1 MSTDNKRKLYD
12 ALSQDYD
19 MGSYEQF
26 CTDIQDDAKRRKL
39 YDATSEEYDYGD
51 YDKFSNQLGFGAAPQ
66 AGQNAMSKPEGGA
79 LPGMVS
85 RETDAPYEIARHDEI
100 ADAISENERLQK
112 DEMAKKA
119 ADIDENRGWDNSKG
133 VWDNFVRIVGGGA
146 NEAVGNAAPNVNVG
160 EHEETMRNLVAEH
173 QVLEETKKR
182 RDAGMLKKSDGVLN
196 GMFDIKNNA
205 RNIAK
210 GVKDVVTDS
219 DFYLNGVIGMQKG
232 EQLIKIEDKIGRGE
246 ELTDSELRLVNAAV
260 LQGRVESETTV
271 PHGYTAG
278 QTTAEMMPFMAQM
291 AMNPAN
297 GAASTMA
304 KAAAKQSVKRFGK
317 KAARRIAAGVTV
329 AGEVGESA
337 VLANTLQAPSTAS
350 DIKSRYIGKA
360 YVDENGQI
368 AFDGSKDWSDAIYR
382 GEGAAIIENYTELL
396 GSHFGLM
403 KDGAGELVKTGVTK
417 LGGGKLV
424 NQVSDLVTRIGSTK
438 WAQAIG
444 NIEKRANWNG
454 SIGEM
459 LEEEAGIVLNS
470 MFVGDNKISDL
481 VDPEQQIDIALGVG
495 LFGGFVS
502 GIKTA
507 GYPVARYNARRNLNR
522 ADVRA
527 SELMGDKWDGLRN
540 SIDDAEEG
548 DLSSIVASVIA
559 EEGMTG
565 QKQRAVVDYARALM
579 TSRGYNISSESVR
592 EDGMASAEEV
602 GAVDSFDAGYSITDS
617 QEMVDAR
624 LEMERQRMKL
634 VSSMSEDIADEF
646 DADPLDALART
657 YDPEIREIAS
667 KYVNAKMVY
676 DGMIQRVRD
685 DIDGRIAQ
693 SDAMID
699 GRVNRD
705 TGMIQGATLTD
716 GKEVY
721 VVNGN
726 VAMLDD
732 GVNVDV
738 ENSDESL
745 IVRDAE
751 GRLEFVAPSQVQSLL
766 APVDAASEKEAAAEA
781 IRNEIAQSA
790 ADKIDGVLHFAPN
803 DVYAV
808 INEDGTQE
816 SLTIV
821 GESVDASGVAVD
833 GMVDVMREDGSV
845 VAMNTADIQRMVDE
859 SNARRLD
866 ERDKAR
872 ESAEADSGVEAAGA
886 AAEEPRP
893 SALSRIPT
901 DQNGEPLYEQV
912 DADTAWDA
920 FVEQS
925 EGDEE
930 IAREVVAD
938 ILAEKRKALADAEK
952 ALKSIGDSKP
962 NASNGEG
969 AITIQERIAA
979 KMASKRALTD
989 ARDAVERAKGVV
1001 EHWQSIGDT
1010 MKRRAEAEAAERRR
1024 QAEIAAE
1031 EARQAAERE
1040 RADAEEAERLKR
1052 EALNGVP
1059 DWGYDTAAHARARG
1073 YRRNGVDRVER
1084 QSPISAEK
1092 GREVE
1097 VKFSDG
1103 EMPKGRIAII
1113 DAGQLQPSHIQG
1125 ARNPSYFL
1133 DEAQPKERNDA
1144 ASVVSAQKI
1153 ASNIRPEEI
1162 TSSVTAYTGAPTVN
1176 ARGETIQGN
1185 NRSDALKLMWESHPE
1200 SAARYKQYLIEHA
1213 EELGLTPEQIES
1225 VENPVLVNMVDVDDN
1240 EAIRLGQFVAQDIES
1255 GGIERIKPKNAVTRM
1270 GSDIRGFAEML
1281 LRSADDDAS
1290 FSQLVAANGADAL
1303 AWMSQRGYIS
1313 PTQYN
1318 SALDSKGNLT
1328 GEAANDLK
1336 GILYQSIF
1344 QGGSTRLEEMFNNL
1358 PAKAQKAILATAYR
1372 DHDSN
1377 VADRMTGE
1385 IQQSILAFNEIS
1397 SFPGFAEATNLKDA
1411 MAVVEAWK
1419 SQYVMDDVTGDSYL
1433 PTEKFSN
1440 FALHLVAMYRGGSQ
1454 RFIQGT
1460 LNNLFDVVQGVKE
1473 DTLFEESD
1481 KVPKSLAEAIRIVLD
1496 LDYQPIN
1503 NKKNGY
1509 NGSNAVGVDTPQ
1521 GEEGGRGSAG
1531 DAPNGEREP
1540 GNQEPTDGGGGTE
1553 GDSGGRGNLG
1563 RGGAI
1568 QATAPQ
1574 AESRGEK
1581 ALTREEATAL
1591 IADMEENAVADPN
1604 ISLSPESWQQ
1614 SFGLNNSIDTPL
1626 GKVKMGEG
1634 QYAKLVEKKRSA
1646 EFGMVVQTLKDPD
1659 VILIEPSTAKDGQIT
1674 QRDYSYVFVKTFI
1687 RDGRKVKYYTS
1698 VSVLKDGLE
1707 VSVSSHIAN
1716 KTSIL
1721 KKLES
1726 MERAYTKE
1734 SLLPNS
1740 SEWHLA
1746 EHPTDVPDLL
1756 PTQGKSETNEEVYN
1770 RHTTAKQPAEAV
1782 EESPNPAQSDTQE
1795 LASMNSPTLLEGKVS
1810 ENFTDKQAG
1819 SEKSSYE
1826 DFTAE
1831 EAGTIGEQIA
1841 AAEAEVNTQPTEG
1854 QKVAG
1859 NYKKGHVQVGA
1870 FDVTIENPK
1879 GSKRSGTDADGKK
1892 WETTMTHTYGYIK
1905 GTEGVDGDHID
1916 VFLSSDID
1924 GWDGR
1929 RVYVVDQ
1936 YNPDGTF
1943 DEHKVMLGFNDRDE
1957 AFEAYLSNY
1966 EAGWEKGRRLDVG
1979 EVDIREF
1986 EKWVDSSRRKTK
1998 AFSEYRSV
2006 NAHPKYDRTVP
2017 TTPEAQLSAISRIIG
2032 FAKSVK
2038 NRVERAVI
2046 GGITKRQAKDFADNG
2061 IEVDESWVHSFESSA
2076 VSHNQKHHGNEKI
2089 EAERG
2094 QIAITEDDYS
2104 RIPEILEDYD
2114 KVSKSPNKTKG
2125 TENEVIIYE
2134 KGFGDGYVYYLEE
2147 KRDNRKSL
2155 AFHTMYKKKKGTD
2168 SSDGFA
2174 VSTAPITPKAT
2185 PDNLS
2190 SNSDSKDN
2198 ALSANNQINMEQSG
2212 ISTDATKVAE
2222 PGQNT
2227 AGATDGGYTID
2238 ANAVTGMNDSQLSDE
2253 APLSLDDMRSA
2264 VKPTSEETNATKEEI
2279 SSSSEETPAASKPK
2293 NPSGNKLVTDEQYA
2307 ELLAKMRK
2315 KMGGQLN
2322 MGVDPEILAIGS
2334 MMAVYHIEKGAR
2346 KFTEYV
2352 KAMVADLGEKF
2363 PARYLKG
2370 FYKAAHE
2377 MIEDAAPEIAAEM
2390 DADGVVNSADIAS
2403 IINDRVDAMAT
2414 AAMVVEEEAAEG
2426 EREDAERKLKE
2437 ERKAERTKAK
2447 MSKIGIFT
2455 NATKVA
2461 EPGQN
2466 TVGANVI
2473 AEDEE
2478 KPRGKKSGKAKR
2490 KAAVTDGGLF
2500 DSVDIPAIAKPAQ
2513 RSESE
2518 LEGDS
2523 AVYQKREMQ
2532 TVELVEEIGGVIESR
2547 VMMLQLDAESVKPLT
2562 MTDVKKMASKYDAL
2576 EDISDTDLQELVELA
2591 MTQLT
2596 RSEALINIDGTAEQ
2610 QRSAYDHIVNLY
2622 RIQPSLN
2629 ARDSE
2634 RLIKQ
2639 QYSTPTPFGYVM
2651 GQFVRAGGKPVGSML
2666 EPSAGNGALTI
2677 TVHPSLVHVNDI
2689 DDARLANLRKLNYGN
2704 VTAQDA
2710 LLPFGGDKVDVV
2722 MTNPPFG
2729 TVAEKVYNGVFKV
2742 SSLEG
2747 QMAINALEKMKDDG
2761 RAAIIIGGNTSYRTN
2776 GSMNP
2781 KDAAFFGYLY
2791 SNYNVADVI
2800 NISGK
2805 ALYSRSGTG
2814 YDVRMILIDG
2824 RKSGEFKRVYPPV
2837 KAKARAEQV
2846 TTFDELYK
2854 RIQNDIQ
2861 QIQQMGNTPADVQ
2874 REPGRA
2880 VDGKSSAHVRIGNDS
2895 QDTGSGRRPDK
2906 AGDVLGGTRGTDI
2919 AEPAPGDDGRRP
2931 AGVGNA
2937 ERGDGTGVND
2947 VQRTAV
2953 DGPGRGELDKGVG
2966 DGRGR
2971 SGNDES
2977 VAASSRPDG
2986 NRQRL
2991 AVKTALGDEKV
3002 AYPNQS
3008 DNGFT
3013 LMSVVPAT
3021 QARVLQ
3027 KSLGEVGDVDQY
3039 LVDELGYSS
3048 KDELYSYLAAEQ
3060 IDSVALAI
3068 HQMNKGN
3075 AFIIGD
3081 MTGVGK
3087 GRQGAALIRYAVKH
3101 GKTPIYFTQKPT
3113 LFTDNYRDLVDIGSS
3128 NLRPFIMASVDSE
3141 RSGDIVDA
3149 EGNVVYKI
3157 PSKKEKER
3165 VYKHIMEHGTLP
3177 DGYDYVLSTY
3187 SQIQNGVSDYRQNE
3201 DGTWSIENRKLPKKS
3216 KGYTPADHNGQ
3227 MRRDALARLAEGNI
3241 TILDESHTVGGDSGC
3256 GRYMQM
3262 LTSQAEGVTFLS
3274 ATFAKRAD
3282 NMPIYAQRTA
3292 IAEAGVKASELIA
3305 AIAKGGVTLQ
3315 EIMSKQLVES
3325 GQMIRRERSFEG
3337 VTIDWLGVEEETDR
3351 RQREQFNEVAYIFNA
3366 IRNFQDDYITPIIEA
3381 KNEAAAEVGATVG
3394 HRQGAKDLGVK
3405 NVPFASKMYN
3415 LVNQLLFALKVDA
3428 VADRVIDNL
3437 RNGYK
3442 PVISF
3447 TNTMEGFLSSAPKGE
3462 AMDEIPNFS
3471 ITLMRAL
3478 DGVMRFTENDAD
3490 NNSDG
3495 GSISLNELST
3505 EGRNAYNA
3513 IREKIMNLSAD
3524 LPISPMDAIR
3534 MKIEDAG
3541 YSVAEITGR
3550 EMQLNRNDAG
3560 RYVVEP
3566 RKDRDKKAAMRDFN
3580 SGKLDVLMIN
3590 KSGSTGISLHASSK
3604 FDDQRQR
3611 VMVFAQFQSDINDE
3625 VQMRG
3630 RIDRS
3635 GQVTRG
3641 RYEYIMST
3649 IPAEQRIQMMFK
3661 AKLKSLDANTTSSQ
3675 KSKFNEIEIVDY
3687 LNKYG
3692 DEVVWEYMKEHPE
3705 LEERLGDPLE
3715 MLHDGNDDGGP
3726 RVSEKED
3733 TSKKPGCAGKVSRYL
3748 AFLSVE
3754 EQDEIFREITEA
3766 YRVKI
3771 QLLDDA
3777 GENDLEITTMPLRA
3791 DTHKKQIWHEGE
3803 NPGSGNAFADNT
3815 YVEEVEVDVLKKP
3828 MKRSEIAA
3836 ATRKLAG
3843 NLYAERNGV
3852 MDWEHYAYNKGEEI
3866 HQFYQTKADEAFGKM
3881 KEAGENRI
3889 AKARE
3894 KAVVAATKARGRGEN
3909 NFTDAEIQSLADTV
3923 ANEER
3928 EKEEQKQNKRH
3939 NEIMAVNNRIQALL
3953 NRLRAEKIYVVPQ
3966 DLKVTAEMFSQTF
3979 GTFVGFKFNNGYTL
3993 GSSTAIFA
4001 TLDGRRKVELALSDP
4016 AIDNIISATEIAYRY
4031 SPKDIGAISMDNW
4044 DGKVPTQSRQKRY
4057 IITGNLLQAL
4067 VDTEKGDRTRGNL
4080 ISFSTIDGETRQ
4092 GILMG
4097 ENFKPADLRS
4107 SASLSSR
4114 LNQIRDGKVVVSE
4127 NGDVVIERVMSGWKH
4142 KGDYEIRV
4150 PKSKQRGGIYTM
4162 HPELLELVE
4171 DGNFTTKGNS
4181 MVAYL
4186 TDKNIAKAV
4195 DMLSR
4200 APFNLTVLEESR
4212 LSDVSEAEDVRY
4224 RIREDEPPTKTGIG
4238 YKVFVLKDG
4247 KLYPPMVANPNGEAT
4262 PVGVWLDAD
4271 AAPIAGLSKTGRQQ
4285 VKAGGKGTQGG
4296 SGKLAYRPGWHLGV
4310 IPYALQFNR
4319 KDEST
4324 GERELFP
4331 KNFVWAEV
4339 EYADDVD
4346 YQEEAMS
4353 YGYNSNG
4360 KFQHSYAG
4368 LPRLPLNGSYK
4379 YRTNPNP
4386 ETDPWIITGAM
4397 KVNRL
4402 LTPTEVDSM
4411 VEAAGREPQR
4421 RQEGA
4426 VTDADIERLN
4436 DELTAERE
4444 RSGDGS
4450 YSDAEVSMENDPW
4463 SKAWGE
4469 TLRSKREQRAFAKR
4483 ERERMRAKAVE
4494 LSERLGVDIEIIED
4508 NSSLEGKRG
4517 RSKGWYSVK
4526 DGKISAVLGNHVS
4539 VADIEKT
4546 VLHEAVAH
4554 HGLRELLGE
4563 HFDEFLDKV
4572 YELADNSIKERIAL
4586 LASRNGWNRRVA
4598 TEEYLAGLA
4607 EDTDFENAKAY
4618 NGWWGKIKRLFL
4630 DMLSAVGFKHIGV
4643 ELSDNELRY
4652 ILWRSYKNMVEPG
4665 RFRVFEWEAEDVA
4678 MKYNLKAGEY
4688 AESSPV
4694 TEQRVAEAG
4703 EVYELNDRFNNELNR
4718 QIAGDLPQGHV
4729 YDMGMPSE
4737 YLLSTGIAKLP
4748 IRLSAKILNAKSNL
4762 ERHAYKLET
4771 LRNLVYAIQ
4780 KPWAI
4785 FSYGDR
4791 SMAQN
4796 MIIGIEDNG
4805 RQFLVGIS
4813 INPTIKGRVLEI
4825 NSIRNVFPKNN
4836 HEWVNWIN
4844 EGKLLRVDGKKEI
4857 QDIIAKLR
4865 MNPVAFDYV
4874 DLDNAAKIVENFKN
4888 PTIREQN
4895 NNAGE
4900 SVDDGVRYRMG
4911 DFTPRDRKIAADV
4924 YDKMVSSARFEF
4936 SEAMQDSMLG
4946 LKKLYEAIKG
4956 KKGFRIEEV
4965 EGYENAYIYENRMS
4979 STNGNEQH
4987 LYFIRKMKPLLKAI
5001 SDICGN
5007 SGSERRILTDYMI
5020 AKHGLER
5027 NVILAER
5034 DAREAAS
5041 KGADYNDEL
5050 AKCRQRDYSGLT
5062 ALTGEKDLATAERV
5076 AQQMVDDYE
5085 RDTDTTELWSR
5096 VKSATEAT
5104 LEKMYTSGL
5113 MSEERFNQVRGM
5125 FQHYIPLRGWDET
5138 TSNEVYTYL
5147 LQDDH
5152 ATGTSLTKKA
5162 GGRSSKADDPIAN
5175 IAAMADS
5182 AISQGNRNIMKQRF
5196 LNFVLNNP
5204 SDLVSHNELW
5214 LEHDAV
5220 NDEWRP
5226 VFAELDAADTPADVA
5241 KKIEAFEARMK
5252 SLQAQH
5258 PDKYKRGSEAVNI
5271 PYKVIGNNL
5280 REHQVLVRRNGV
5292 TTVLTINGNPRAAQ
5306 ALNGLTNPDVKAG
5319 SHYDEALSVV
5329 MYVNRQLSAL
5339 YTTRNPDF
5347 VVSNFMRDMLY
5358 SNCMTWIKETPSYAL
5373 RYHRNFGKLNPAV
5386 MTRLLNKYENGTLNS
5401 NDYIEHAFEQFM
5413 ANGGETGFTNLKD
5426 IEGHKRAIA
5435 KELRR
5440 QGNVAL
5446 RSWNALGMKLDLMNR
5461 SVENCARFAAYV
5473 TSREMGRS
5481 VDRSIYDAKEISV
5494 NFNKKGSSGT
5504 MAQKNRTLLGKIGA
5518 HTSGWGR
5525 LLYVFW
5531 NAGIQGM
5538 TNYGRAAK
5546 RNPAKATAAAT
5557 ALFSLGWVIPLLA
5570 QAGGGDDDDKNAY
5583 YNLPEYVRRSNVCF
5597 KAGEQWITI
5606 PLPIEYR
5613 AIYGMGEL
5621 ACGVISGNER
5631 YSDEELAHQ
5640 MMAQVSQLLPID
5652 MLEGGGGLSP
5662 LIPSAAKPVTEA
5674 YLLNRGWT
5682 GLPVYKD
5689 TSYNKRKPEWTK
5701 AYSSTDQHL
5710 VDFAK
5715 WLNETTGG
5723 DDDFK
5728 KGKIDINPA
5737 RIEYVLNG
5745 TFGGLV
5751 SFPSKIVK
5759 TAETISGKRE
5769 FEWRNIPLANRVVKS
5784 GDERTANRK
5793 LQNEYYKYKDEAED
5807 TKRLYREYDSRAA
5820 DGIMGYAQK
5829 ADFLYNSKEYLR
5841 YEIFESYEPE
5851 LESYRKE
5858 ISEEINPE
5866 VKSLLEA
5873 EMYSTMREMVD
5884 ALHGV
5889 DE

>member
-1 MSTDNKRKLYD
+1 
-12 ALSQDYD
+12 

-26 CTDIQDDAKRRKL
+26 YTDIQDDAKRRKL

-51 YDKFSNQLGFGAAPQ
+51 YDKFSNQLGFGATPK
-66 AGQNAMSKPEGGA
+66 AGQNAMSKPDGGA

-85 RETDAPYEIARHDEI
+85 RETDAPYEIARRDEI
-100 ADAISENERLQK
+100 ADAMSENERLQR

-119 ADIDENRGWDNSKG
+119 ADIDRNRGWDESKG

-146 NEAVGNAAPNVNVG
+146 NESVGSAAPKANVT
-160 EHEETMRNLVAEH
+160 EHDENMRNLVAER
-173 QVLEETKKR
+173 QVLEETRKR
-182 RDAGMLKKSDGVLN
+182 RDAGRLKKSEGVLN
-196 GMFDIKNNA
+196 GTFDLKNNA
-205 RNIAK
+205 RNIGK
-210 GVKDVVTDS
+210 GVMDVVTDA
-219 DFYLNGVIGMQKG
+219 DFLLNGVIGMQKG
-232 EQLIKIEDKIGRGE
+232 DQLIKIDEKIGRGE
-246 ELTDSELRLVNAAV
+246 ELTDSELRLVNAAL
-260 LQGRVESETTV
+260 LQGKVESETTV

-278 QTTAEMMPFMAQM
+278 QTLAEMAPFMAQM
-291 AMNPAN
+291 ALNPAN

-304 KAAAKQSVKRFGK
+304 KAAAKQSIKRFGK
-317 KAARRIAAGVTV
+317 KAARRIATGVTI

-337 VLANTLQAPSTAS
+337 VLANTLQATSTVG
-350 DIKSRYIGKA
+350 DIESRYVGNA

-602 GAVDSFDAGYSITDS
+602 GAVDSFDAGYSATTA
-617 QEMVDAR
+617 QERNDAKR
-624 LEMERQRMKL
+624 MMEMRRAKL
-634 VSSMSEDIADEF
+634 AASLSEDIADEF
-646 DADPLDALART
+646 DSDPIGALAKV
-657 YDPEIREIAS
+657 YDPEVRRIAS
-667 KYVNAKMVY
+667 DYVNAKAVY

-699 GRVNRD
+699 SRVNSG
-705 TGMIQGATLTD
+705 TGKIHGATLKVD
-716 GKEVY
+716 DRQVY
-721 VVNGN
+721 IINGN
-726 VAMLDD
+726 VATLDD
-732 GVNVDV
+732 GSVDTGS
-738 ENSDESL
+738 SDESI
-745 IVRDAE
+745 IVRDADT
-751 GRLEFVAPSQVQSLL
+751 GKVEFIDPSQLL
-766 APVDAASEKEAAAEA
+766 SIAEPIDADAEKEAAREQ
-781 IRNEIAQSA
+781 IRNQHGQEA
-790 ADKIDGVLHFAPN
+790 ADEIDGILHFN
-803 DVYAV
+803 NGDVYT
-808 INEDGTQE
+808 ILNEAGE
-816 SLTIV
+816 AEELTILGPSV
-821 GESVDASGVAVD
+821 IENGNTTDEYVDVQRADGSITTMSTDEIQQMVDASNAMRVEQFAGESVPATND
-833 GMVDVMREDGSV
+833 GIEAMPTTGAGA
-845 VAMNTADIQRMVDE
+845 VAMPATEEAEPSDE
-859 SNARRLD
+859 AT
-866 ERDKAR
+866 
-872 ESAEADSGVEAAGA
+872 VEAEPAT
-886 AAEEPRP
+886 EEVEPT
-893 SALSRIPT
+893 ALSQIPT
-901 DQNGEPLYEQV
+901 DERGEPVYEQAEP
-912 DADTAWDA
+912 DAAWDA
-920 FVEQS
+920 LVEQA

-930 IAREVVAD
+930 IASEVVAD
-938 ILAEKRKALADAEK
+938 IIADKQNEYNAADK
-952 ALKSIGDSKP
+952 ALKKIESGKP
-962 NASNGEG
+962 DTKKG
-969 AITIQERIAA
+969 AAPPTTAERIAA
-979 KMASKRALTD
+979 KKASKEAVAN
-989 ARDAVERAKGVV
+989 AREAVERAKSVLD
-1001 EHWQSIGDT
+1001 HWVKIGET
-1010 MKRRAEAEAAERRR
+1010 TKRRADAVEAERRKE
-1024 QAEIAAE
+1024 AERLAE
-1031 EARQAAERE
+1031 EARIKAEQERAER
-1040 RADAEEAERLKR
+1040 EEAERIER
-1052 EALNGVP
+1052 EMFNGIP
-1059 DWGYDTAAHARARG
+1059 DWGYDTPSHARARG

-1103 EMPKGRIAII
+1103 EMPKGRVAII

-1153 ASNIRPEEI
+1153 AANIRPEEI

-1200 SAARYKQYLIEHA
+1200 SAARYKQYLMEHA

-1270 GSDIRGFAEML
+1270 GSDIRGFAEIL

-1290 FSQLVAANGADAL
+1290 FSQLVATNGADAL

-1344 QGGSTRLEEMFNNL
+1344 QGGSTRLEEMFNKL

-1377 VADRMTGE
+1377 VADRMIGE
-1385 IQQSILAFNEIS
+1385 IQQSILAFNDIS

-1411 MAVVEAWK
+1411 MAVVEVWK
-1419 SQYVMDDVTGDSYL
+1419 NQYVMDDVTGDSYL

-1503 NKKNGY
+1503 NKENGY

-1521 GEEGGRGSAG
+1521 SEEGRRGSAG

-1540 GNQEPTDGGGGTE
+1540 GNPQPTD
-1553 GDSGGRGNLG
+1553 SGRGAKGDGETAGRNVDSDATQSNLFKYFSG
-1563 RGGAI
+1563 SISELIHIAKKATNGLVKKIIAPICDRLQQDLALRGIIIDSSYNHVIDNNAI
-1568 QATAPQ
+1568 RHALKNHGSNHEKMRGQLPIIEYDFEQIEDIVANYDNIVV
-1574 AESRGEK
+1574 ESGKRNDINIVYSKEYEDGTTIFVEEK
-1581 ALTREEATAL
+1581 
-1591 IADMEENAVADPN
+1591 
-1604 ISLSPESWQQ
+1604 
-1614 SFGLNNSIDTPL
+1614 
-1626 GKVKMGEG
+1626 
-1634 QYAKLVEKKRSA
+1634 
-1646 EFGMVVQTLKDPD
+1646 
-1659 VILIEPSTAKDGQIT
+1659 
-1674 QRDYSYVFVKTFI
+1674 
-1687 RDGRKVKYYTS
+1687 RDGRKELAAVTMWKKKNSTHTDANHNVTPIS
-1698 VSVLKDGLE
+1698 DLSE
-1707 VSVSSHIAN
+1707 VSDAKVN
-1716 KTSIL
+1716 K
-1721 KKLES
+1721 
-1726 MERAYTKE
+1726 
-1734 SLLPNS
+1734 
-1740 SEWHLA
+1740 
-1746 EHPTDVPDLL
+1746 
-1756 PTQGKSETNEEVYN
+1756 
-1770 RHTTAKQPAEAV
+1770 
-1782 EESPNPAQSDTQE
+1782 
-1795 LASMNSPTLLEGKVS
+1795 
-1810 ENFTDKQAG
+1810 NFTDKQAG

-1826 DFTAE
+1826 DFTE
-1831 EAGTIGEQIA
+1831 EAGTLGKKIA
-1841 AAEAEVNTQPTEG
+1841 AAEADVDTQPTEG
-1854 QKVAG
+1854 QKEAG
-1859 NYKKGHVQVGA
+1859 NYRKGHVQVGA

-1879 GSKRSGTDADGKK
+1879 GSVRSGTDADGKK
-1892 WETTMTHTYGYIK
+1892 WESTMTHTYGYIR
-1905 GTEGVDGDHID
+1905 GTKGVDGDHID
-1916 VFLSSDID
+1916 VYLSSDID

-1929 RVYVVDQ
+1929 SVFVVDQ

-1957 AFEAYLSNY
+1957 AFAAYLSNY
-1966 EAGWEKGRRLDVG
+1966 ESGWENGRRLDVTA
-1979 EVDIREF
+1979 VDIDAF
-1986 EKWVDSSRRKTK
+1986 EKWIDSSKRKTK
-1998 AFSEYRSV
+1998 AFADYKSIKSKEGGSIVGRSLSEQEASDLISRMEA
-2006 NAHPKYDRTVP
+2006 NAEVAPATEL
-2017 TTPEAQLSAISRIIG
+2017 TPENWIALFGEDGNVETPIGNVKMGENQYFKMAQQGRNGKLGMIKPTLQAPDVIIEDFRPSSSVESERDSSYIFVKTFTKDNGERYYHFTSVTVRKDGREVVISNQER
-2032 FAKSVK
+2032 SK
-2038 NRVERAVI
+2038 NRISKLLQQGTIAWIEDNSLHPNTQVGERI
-2046 GGITKRQAKDFADNG
+2046 PLNDSNNLTKSDNG
-2061 IEVDESWVHSFESSA
+2061 VVLLGINSSIF
-2076 VSHNQKHHGNEKI
+2076 NG
-2089 EAERG
+2089 
-2094 QIAITEDDYS
+2094 
-2104 RIPEILEDYD
+2104 
-2114 KVSKSPNKTKG
+2114 KG
-2125 TENEVIIYE
+2125 
-2134 KGFGDGYVYYLEE
+2134 
-2147 KRDNRKSL
+2147 
-2155 AFHTMYKKKKGTD
+2155 
-2168 SSDGFA
+2168 
-2174 VSTAPITPKAT
+2174 
-2185 PDNLS
+2185 
-2190 SNSDSKDN
+2190 N
-2198 ALSANNQINMEQSG
+2198 ALSPEKQ
-2212 ISTDATKVAE
+2212 
-2222 PGQNT
+2222 
-2227 AGATDGGYTID
+2227 TDGGQSDAGYSIEAKPYTNKQGKTLD
-2238 ANAVTGMNDSQLSDE
+2238 TYVVSFDREFSQSELAAMRSKAKEMKGWRDRESGGWMLRSREDAEAFANAVMGSNDSQLAEE
-2253 APLSLDDMRSA
+2253 APLSLGDMQS
-2264 VKPTSEETNATKEEI
+2264 ATKEASEEI
-2279 SSSSEETPAASKPK
+2279 SPETEEPSAEKKTE
-2293 NPSGNKLVTDEQYA
+2293 NPSGNRLVTDERYA
-2307 ELLAKMRK
+2307 QLLQRMRK
-2315 KMGGQLN
+2315 KLGGQMN
-2322 MGVDPEILAIGS
+2322 MGIDPEILAIGTE
-2334 MMAVYHIEKGAR
+2334 MAVYHIEKGAR
-2346 KFTEYV
+2346 KFTEYA
-2352 KAMVADLGEKF
+2352 KGMIADLGDAIR
-2363 PARYLKG
+2363 PYLKS
-2370 FYKAAHE
+2370 FYNAVRDMPE
-2377 MIEDAAPEIAAEM
+2377 VEDAGLVADM
-2390 DADGVVNSADIAS
+2390 DSYEDVRKIDIA
-2403 IINDRVDAMAT
+2403 NFDKGVTDAMAT
-2414 AAMVVEEEAAEG
+2414 AEAVAAE
-2426 EREDAERKLKE
+2426 EKVEKERKE
-2437 ERKAERTKAK
+2437 AEKKIKKKRNLRRNPDGSTAHTVTEGAAEIEITKGDFVPGMRINNGK
-2447 MSKIGIFT
+2447 VEYVGPTIKIP
-2455 NATKVA
+2455 
-2461 EPGQN
+2461 E
-2466 TVGANVI
+2466 
-2473 AEDEE
+2473 
-2478 KPRGKKSGKAKR
+2478 S
-2490 KAAVTDGGLF
+2490 
-2500 DSVDIPAIAKPAQ
+2500 

-2518 LEGDS
+2518 LAGDS
-2523 AVYQKREMQ
+2523 ASFQKRESQ
-2532 TVELVEEIGGVIESR
+2532 TALLVEEIGDAIEERVQTEDSR
-2547 VMMLQLDAESVKPLT
+2547 PLT
-2562 MTDVKKMASKYDAL
+2562 MSEVKKMAAKHSEL
-2576 EDISDTDLQELVELA
+2576 MTISDTDLQELVELA

-2747 QMAINALEKMKDDG
+2747 QMAINALDKMKDDG
-2761 RAAIIIGGNTSYRTN
+2761 RAAIVIGGNTSYRTN

-3478 DGVMRFTENDAD
+3478 DGVMRFTEKDAD

-4067 VDTEKGDRTRGNL
+4067 VDTEKGERTRGNL
-4080 ISFSTIDGETRQ
+4080 ISYSTIDGETRQ

-4107 SASLSSR
+4107 SAPLGSR
-4114 LNQIRDGKVVVSE
+4114 LQQIRDGRKVESE
-4127 NGDVVIERVMSGWKH
+4127 KGDVVIERVMSGWQH
-4142 KGDYEIRV
+4142 KGDYELRV

-4162 HPELLELVE
+4162 NNDLLKLV
-4171 DGNFTTKGNS
+4171 DGRNFTTKGSS
-4181 MVAYL
+4181 MVGYISPE
-4186 TDKNIAKAV
+4186 NIVKAV
-4195 DMLSR
+4195 DMLSH
-4200 APFNLTVLEESR
+4200 APFNVTVLEEST
-4212 LSDVSEAEDVRY
+4212 LTDAKEDGLRY
-4224 RIREDEPPTKTGIG
+4224 R
-4238 YKVFVLKDG
+4238 
-4247 KLYPPMVANPNGEAT
+4247 
-4262 PVGVWLDAD
+4262 
-4271 AAPIAGLSKTGRQQ
+4271 
-4285 VKAGGKGTQGG
+4285 
-4296 SGKLAYRPGWHLGV
+4296 
-4310 IPYALQFNR
+4310 
-4319 KDEST
+4319 
-4324 GERELFP
+4324 
-4331 KNFVWAEV
+4331 
-4339 EYADDVD
+4339 ADDKEKGLAWLSSASTNFP
-4346 YQEEAMS
+4346 QEIDRQDLESVA
-4353 YGYNSNG
+4353 
-4360 KFQHSYAG
+4360 KVIKTFE
-4368 LPRLPLNGSYK
+4368 
-4379 YRTNPNP
+4379 NP
-4386 ETDPWIITGAM
+4386 T
-4397 KVNRL
+4397 
-4402 LTPTEVDSM
+4402 
-4411 VEAAGREPQR
+4411 VEGEEKLERGG
-4421 RQEGA
+4421 EGA
-4426 VTDADIERLN
+4426 
-4436 DELTAERE
+4436 
-4444 RSGDGS
+4444 
-4450 YSDAEVSMENDPW
+4450 YSDAEVSIENDPW

-4469 TLRSKREQRAFAKR
+4469 SLRSKKEQRAFAER
-4483 ERERMRAKAVE
+4483 ERERMRERVESLSKLLGIKIDIVEDGTALDGKKRKA
-4494 LSERLGVDIEIIED
+4494 
-4508 NSSLEGKRG
+4508 
-4517 RSKGWYSVK
+4517 KGWY
-4526 DGKISAVLGNHVS
+4526 DTRTGKITVVVGNHKS
-4539 VADIEKT
+4539 TADIEAT

-4572 YELADNSIKERIAL
+4572 YELADREVKERIAL
-4586 LASRNGWNRRVA
+4586 LASRNGWNTRVA
-4598 TEEYLAGLA
+4598 VEEYLASLA

-4618 NGWWGKIKRLFL
+4618 NGWWQKIKRAFL
-4630 DMLSAVGFKHIGV
+4630 DMLSTIGFKN
-4643 ELSDNELRY
+4643 LNTRLTDNELRY
-4652 ILWRSYKNMVEPG
+4652 ILWRSYENMVNPG
-4665 RFRVFEWEAEDVA
+4665 RYRAFEWEAEDVA
-4678 MKYNLKAGEY
+4678 MKHRLQVGEY
-4688 AESSPV
+4688 ADKKNAISELS
-4694 TEQRVAEAG
+4694 VAEAG
-4703 EVYELNDRFNNELNR
+4703 ELYEANERYNEALDKWANGSMD
-4718 QIAGDLPQGHV
+4718 A
-4729 YDMGMPSE
+4729 SE
-4737 YLLSTGIAKLP
+4737 YIRMGYPHGIMRMFMPNKGIILRQKVLSKSRKKHG
-4748 IRLSAKILNAKSNL
+4748 LSAQEMKNLPEALAHPIFLFKSDADSL
-4762 ERHAYKLET
+4762 GVLTE
-4771 LRNLVYAIQ
+4771 LR
-4780 KPWAI
+4780 
-4785 FSYGDR
+4785 S
-4791 SMAQN
+4791 
-4796 MIIGIEDNG
+4796 DNG
-4805 RQFLVGIS
+4805 ENLFIAVKLGVDKQIGHRFLEVNDIVS
-4813 INPTIKGRVLEI
+4813 IHGRETENIIMPIVDNGTLVWADKEKGLQWLSSAKT
-4825 NSIRNVFPKNN
+4825 NS
-4836 HEWVNWIN
+4836 
-4844 EGKLLRVDGKKEI
+4844 
-4857 QDIIAKLR
+4857 QAIAAEALSY
-4865 MNPVAFDYV
+4865 AT
-4874 DLDNAAKIVENFKN
+4874 KIVENFKN

-4895 NNAGE
+4895 NNVAE
-4900 SVDDGVRYRMG
+4900 DDDVRYRDG
-4911 DFTPRDRKIAADV
+4911 DFTPRDRKLVAAA
-4924 YDKMVSSARFEF
+4924 YERMVSRNSFQVR
-4936 SEAMQDSMLG
+4936 EALQDSMLG
-4946 LKKLYEAIKG
+4946 LKKLYDAVLEG
-4956 KKGFRIEEV
+4956 KTRIEDV
-4965 EGYENAYIYENRMS
+4965 AGYENAYTYENRMS
-4979 STNGNEQH
+4979 STNNSNQH
-4987 LYFIRKMKPLLKAI
+4987 QYIIRHMRPLLKAVWE
-5001 SDICGN
+5001 ICG
-5007 SGSERRILTDYMI
+5007 SDEQERRILTDYMM

-5027 NVILAER
+5027 NVVLAER
-5034 DAREAAS
+5034 DARAAAS
-5041 KGADYNDEL
+5041 KGEDYDEAL
-5050 AKCRQRDYSGLT
+5050 ARFRERDYSGLT
-5062 ALTGEKDLATAERV
+5062 ALTGKKDLAEAEQEAR
-5076 AQQMVDDYE
+5076 QMVDDYE
-5085 RDTDTTELWSR
+5085 NETDTIQLWNT
-5096 VKSATEAT
+5096 VKSATGAT
-5104 LEKMYTSGL
+5104 LEKLYTSGL
-5113 MSEERFNQVRGM
+5113 LSEERFDEIQGM
-5125 FQHYIPLRGWDET
+5125 FEYYIPLRGWDET
-5138 TSNEVYTYL
+5138 TSDEVYGYL
-5147 LQDDH
+5147 
-5152 ATGTSLTKKA
+5152 TSKGGPLNLTIRA
-5162 GGRSSKADDPIAN
+5162 GGRKSKADDPIAT
-5175 IAAMADS
+5175 IAMMADA

-5196 LNFVLNNP
+5196 LNFVLGHP
-5204 SDLVSHNELW
+5204 TDLVSHSEMW
-5214 LEHDAV
+5214 LEYNAAS
-5220 NDEWRP
+5220 DEWVP
-5226 VFAELDAADTPADVA
+5226 QFAKLDPSDNQADIER
-5241 KKIEAFEARMK
+5241 KIAAFEARME
-5252 SLQAQH
+5252 SLQQKE
-5258 PDKYKRGSEAVNI
+5258 PDKYKRGSEARNI
-5271 PYKVIGNNL
+5271 PYQVKKGDL
-5280 REHQVLVRRNGV
+5280 KEHQILVKRNGI

-5306 ALNGLTNPDVKAG
+5306 ALNGLTNPDVKTG
-5319 SHYDEALSVV
+5319 KFYDGAISVAS
-5329 MYVNRQLSAL
+5329 YVNRQLSAF

-5347 VVSNFMRDMLY
+5347 VVGNFLRDMLY
-5358 SNCMTWIKETPSYAL
+5358 SNCMTWVKESPSYAL
-5373 RYHRNFGKLNPAV
+5373 KFHKNFGKVNPMV
-5386 MTRLLNKYENGTLNS
+5386 MLRLLHKYENGELDDN
-5401 NDYIEHAFEQFM
+5401 NHLERMFDQFM
-5413 ANGGETGFTNLKD
+5413 SNGGETGYTIVRD
-5426 IEGHKRAIA
+5426 IEGHKRAIDR
-5435 KELRR
+5435 ELKK
-5440 QGNVAL
+5440 QGNIGRKAW
-5446 RSWNALGMKLDLMNR
+5446 SALGMKLDLMNR
-5461 SVENCARFAAYV
+5461 SVENCARFAAFL

-5481 VDRSIYDAKEISV
+5481 IDRSIYDAKEISV
-5494 NFNKKGSSGT
+5494 NFNKKGSGGT
-5504 MAQKNRTLLGKIGA
+5504 MSNVKGQKILGKAAA
-5518 HTSGWGR
+5518 HMSGWGR
-5525 LLYVFW
+5525 VLYVFW
-5531 NAGIQGM
+5531 NAGVQGM
-5538 TNYGRAAK
+5538 TNFGRASK
-5546 RNPAKATAAAT
+5546 RNPGKALGGAAA
-5557 ALFSLGWVIPLLA
+5557 LFTLGYVIPLLA
-5570 QAGGGDDDDKNAY
+5570 QMAGDGDDDDENAY

-5613 AIYGMGEL
+5613 AIYGLGEL

-5640 MMAQVSQLLPID
+5640 MMSQVSQLLPID

-5674 YLLNRGWT
+5674 YILNRGWT

-5689 TSYNKRKPEWTK
+5689 TAFNENNPEWTK
-5701 AYSSTDQHL
+5701 AYSNTDQHL

-5745 TFGGLV
+5745 MFGGLV

-5759 TAETISGKRE
+5759 TAETLSGKRE

-5841 YEIFESYEPE
+5841 YEIFDSYEPE

-5858 ISEEINPE
+5858 INEENNPE

>member
-1 MSTDNKRKLYD
+1 MAISNKIKQLYD
-12 ALSQDYD
+12 AIKSDGGDVGTEDEFNDWFLRPGEEGYNNRKRVYD
-19 MGSYEQF
+19 TFKSDGADVGANYEEF
-26 CTDIQDDAKRRKL
+26 RDW
-39 YDATSEEYDYGD
+39 
-51 YDKFSNQLGFGAAPQ
+51 LGLRPADEGAAASTAAPSAPTQ
-66 AGQNAMSKPEGGA
+66 QQPSA

-85 RETDAPYEIARHDEI
+85 RDIDAPMEIERRDII
-100 ADAISENERLQK
+100 ADAIDENERLQK

-119 ADIDENRGWDNSKG
+119 ADIDAGRGWDDTKG

-146 NEAVGNAAPNVNVG
+146 NESVGSAAPKANVT
-160 EHEETMRNLVAEH
+160 EHDENMRNLVAER
-173 QVLEETKKR
+173 QVLEETRKR
-182 RDAGMLKKSDGVLN
+182 RDAGRLKKSEGVLN
-196 GMFDIKNNA
+196 GTFDLKNNA
-205 RNIAK
+205 RNIGK
-210 GVKDVVTDS
+210 GVKDVVTDA
-219 DFYLNGVIGMQKG
+219 DFLLNGVIGMQKG
-232 EQLIKIEDKIGRGE
+232 DQLIKIDEKIGRGE
-246 ELTDSELRLVNAAV
+246 ELTDSELRLVNAAL
-260 LQGRVESETTV
+260 LQGKVESETTV

-278 QTTAEMMPFMAQM
+278 QTLAEMAPFMAQM
-291 AMNPAN
+291 ALNPAN

-304 KAAAKQSVKRFGK
+304 KAAAKQSIKRFGK
-317 KAARRIAAGVTV
+317 KAARRIATGVTI

-337 VLANTLQAPSTAS
+337 VLANTLQATSTAS

-403 KDGAGELVKTGVTK
+403 KDGVGELVKTGVTK

-507 GYPVARYNARRNLNR
+507 GYPVARYNARRDLNR

-527 SELMGDKWDGLRN
+527 SELMGDEWNGLRN
-540 SIDDAEEG
+540 SIDDAEEE

-602 GAVDSFDAGYSITDS
+602 GAEDSFDDGYSATTP

-624 LEMERQRMKL
+624 LEMERQRVKL

-938 ILAEKRKALADAEK
+938 IVAEKRKELADTEK

-969 AITIQERIAA
+969 ALTIQERIAA

-1010 MKRRAEAEAAERRR
+1010 VKRRAEAEEAERRR

-1059 DWGYDTAAHARARG
+1059 DWGYDTAADARARG
-1073 YRRNGVDRVER
+1073 YRRAGAEKVDR
-1084 QSPISAEK
+1084 QGPIASVRGK
-1092 GREVE
+1092 EVG
-1097 VKFSDG
+1097 VKFSDRDIV
-1103 EMPKGRIAII
+1103 KGRVAII
-1113 DAGQLQPSHIQG
+1113 DAGELQPSHIQG
-1125 ARNPSYFL
+1125 DRNPAHFL

-1176 ARGETIQGN
+1176 ARGEVIQGN
-1185 NRSDALKLMWESHPE
+1185 SRSDALRLMYESQRE
-1200 SAARYKQYLIEHA
+1200 SAQRYRQYLVDHA
-1213 EELGLTPEQIES
+1213 ADFGLTPEQIVSMES
-1225 VENPVLVNMVDVDDN
+1225 PVLVNVVDVDDN
-1240 EAIRLGQFVAQDIES
+1240 EAIRLGQFVAQDTES
-1255 GGIERIKPKNAVTRM
+1255 GGVERIKAKNAVQKM
-1270 GSDIRGFAEML
+1270 GDKVGNFANML
-1281 LRSADDDAS
+1281 LSTTDEEATFA
-1290 FSQLVAANGADAL
+1290 QLVDANGVEVL
-1303 AWMSQRGYIS
+1303 KWMNQQGFITD
-1313 PTQYN
+1313 TQYASAFN
-1318 SALDSKGNLT
+1318 SRGNLT
-1328 GEAANDLK
+1328 GEAVNDLK
-1336 GILYQSIF
+1336 GIMYQSIF
-1344 QGGSTRLEEMFNNL
+1344 TGGSTRLEEIFNKM
-1358 PAKAQKAILATAYR
+1358 PAKAQRAILATAFR
-1372 DHDSN
+1372 DYDSAS
-1377 VADRMTGE
+1377 ADRMIGE
-1385 IQQSILAFNEIS
+1385 IQQSIIAFDALTGYEQFRDATN
-1397 SFPGFAEATNLKDA
+1397 AEATQLA
-1411 MAVVEAWK
+1411 VEAWK
-1419 SQYVMDDVTGDSYL
+1419 RQYAFDDVSGESYL
-1433 PTEKFSN
+1433 PSETFSN
-1440 FALHLVAMYRGGSQ
+1440 FALALAAMYKGHTQKHIQGV
-1454 RFIQGT
+1454 FNTMYDIIQGT
-1460 LNNLFDVVQGVKE
+1460 EQDNLFE
-1473 DTLFEESD
+1473 AAD
-1481 KVPKSLAEAIRIVLD
+1481 KTPKPLADAIRRVLNI
-1496 LDYQPIN
+1496 DYQPIV
-1503 NKKNGY
+1503 KTITDNGT
-1509 NGSNAVGVDTPQ
+1509 NGDTVLDIDSEDGQGGRPGSNADASGAGQDT
-1521 GEEGGRGSAG
+1521 RVA
-1531 DAPNGEREP
+1531 EP
-1540 GNQEPTDGGGGTE
+1540 AVGGGGTTI
-1553 GDSGGRGNLG
+1553 DSGQGSELNNK
-1563 RGGAI
+1563 
-1568 QATAPQ
+1568 
-1574 AESRGEK
+1574 SK
-1581 ALTREEATAL
+1581 AFNYFTGSIKDL
-1591 IADMEENAVADPN
+1591 
-1604 ISLSPESWQQ
+1604 ISLAMESAK
-1614 SFGLNNSIDTPL
+1614 GLYKKIVAPISDRLRTDLAQRGIILTPDYNHVIDNNAIRHAL
-1626 GKVKMGEG
+1626 KKHGGKHE
-1634 QYAKLVEKKRSA
+1634 EKR
-1646 EFGMVVQTLKDPD
+1646 
-1659 VILIEPSTAKDGQIT
+1659 GQIPLT
-1674 QRDYSYVFVKTFI
+1674 DIDFERIEDVVTNYDQIRIEQGKRNDINIIYSKTYEDGTTIFVEEK
-1687 RDGRKVKYYTS
+1687 RDGRKELAAVTMWKKKNFTHTDANHEVTPIS
-1698 VSVLKDGLE
+1698 DLSE
-1707 VSVSSHIAN
+1707 VSDGKGNALSAHNQIIVD
-1716 KTSIL
+1716 
-1721 KKLES
+1721 ES
-1726 MERAYTKE
+1726 PYKQEDNTE
-1734 SLLPNS
+1734 SLNHGLDDLDDS
-1740 SEWHLA
+1740 ALA
-1746 EHPTDVPDLL
+1746 ERIVVSDDDWTEGAGETPIYKRTITIDGKHTVVQVDEPDGNGFY
-1756 PTQGKSETNEEVYN
+1756 TGSYFDYQGERFGSI
-1770 RHTTAKQPAEAV
+1770 AEAI
-1782 EESPNPAQSDTQE
+1782 EHIDKHAK
-1795 LASMNSPTLLEGKVS
+1795 LASN
-1810 ENFTDKQAG
+1810 
-1819 SEKSSYE
+1819 
-1826 DFTAE
+1826 
-1831 EAGTIGEQIA
+1831 IA
-1841 AAEAEVNTQPTEG
+1841 AAEAEVNTSPTDK
-1854 QKVAG
+1854 QKEAG
-1859 NYKKGHVQVGA
+1859 NYKMGHVRVGA

-1879 GSKRSGTDADGKK
+1879 GSVRRGTDATGKK
-1892 WETTMTHTYGYIK
+1892 WEQTMSHTYGYIK

-1943 DEHKVMLGFNDRDE
+1943 DEHKVMLGFNSEED
-1957 AFEAYLSNY
+1957 AYNAYLSNY
-1966 EAGWEKGRRLDVG
+1966 ESGWEKDRRLDVG
-1979 EVDIREF
+1979 AVDIREF

-2006 NAHPKYDRTVP
+2006 KSKNDNSLSGRSLSGKDSNTKGHDNQGNPIDHTGKLIVEDVKSIADITDTDFTEPTRTIGLPALPEIVQRVISTNGKKVIIKKNIFKRNALRHDELSPEMSRAILKEALYNPTLYGRNKTLSRPNNWIVINVP
-2017 TTPEAQLSAISRIIG
+2017 DGKGNNKLVVLEVNENKDYVEI
-2032 FAKSVK
+2032 VHWHEVD
-2038 NRVERAVI
+2038 NRGLEKI
-2046 GGITKRQAKDFADNG
+2046 KRQAEREDG
-2061 IEVDESWVHSFESSA
+2061 QLLILPSGTSE
-2076 VSHNQKHHGNEKI
+2076 
-2089 EAERG
+2089 EAG
-2094 QIAITEDDYS
+2094 A
-2104 RIPEILEDYD
+2104 
-2114 KVSKSPNKTKG
+2114 
-2125 TENEVIIYE
+2125 
-2134 KGFGDGYVYYLEE
+2134 
-2147 KRDNRKSL
+2147 
-2155 AFHTMYKKKKGTD
+2155 
-2168 SSDGFA
+2168 
-2174 VSTAPITPKAT
+2174 
-2185 PDNLS
+2185 LS
-2190 SNSDSKDN
+2190 SPTFNLPSDSKDN
-2198 ALSANNQINMEQSG
+2198 ALSANSQINIEQSG
-2212 ISTDATKVAE
+2212 VSTDATEVAE
-2222 PGQNT
+2222 PGQN
-2227 AGATDGGYTID
+2227 
-2238 ANAVTGMNDSQLSDE
+2238 
-2253 APLSLDDMRSA
+2253 
-2264 VKPTSEETNATKEEI
+2264 
-2279 SSSSEETPAASKPK
+2279 
-2293 NPSGNKLVTDEQYA
+2293 
-2307 ELLAKMRK
+2307 
-2315 KMGGQLN
+2315 
-2322 MGVDPEILAIGS
+2322 
-2334 MMAVYHIEKGAR
+2334 MA
-2346 KFTEYV
+2346 
-2352 KAMVADLGEKF
+2352 
-2363 PARYLKG
+2363 
-2370 FYKAAHE
+2370 
-2377 MIEDAAPEIAAEM
+2377 
-2390 DADGVVNSADIAS
+2390 
-2403 IINDRVDAMAT
+2403 
-2414 AAMVVEEEAAEG
+2414 
-2426 EREDAERKLKE
+2426 
-2437 ERKAERTKAK
+2437 
-2447 MSKIGIFT
+2447 
-2455 NATKVA
+2455 
-2461 EPGQN
+2461 
-2466 TVGANVI
+2466 GANVI
-2473 AEDEE
+2473 AENEE

-2518 LEGDS
+2518 LAGDS

-2651 GQFVRAGGKPVGSML
+2651 GQFARAGSKPVGSML

-2854 RIQNDIQ
+2854 RIQYDIQ

-2919 AEPAPGDDGRRP
+2919 AEPTPGDDGRRP

-3478 DGVMRFTENDAD
+3478 DGVMRFTEKDAD

-4127 NGDVVIERVMSGWKH
+4127 NGDVQIAKEVFDWRHRGQ
-4142 KGDYEIRV
+4142 YELRV

-4181 MVAYL
+4181 MVGYIL
-4186 TDKNIAKAV
+4186 PENIVKAV

-4200 APFNLTVLEESR
+4200 APFNVTVLEEST
-4212 LSDVSEAEDVRY
+4212 LTDAKEDGLRY
-4224 RIREDEPPTKTGIG
+4224 RTVND
-4238 YKVFVLKDG
+4238 V
-4247 KLYPPMVANPNGEAT
+4247 EAINNRFNDDLSRYERNELPSGFRFELGRPSKELISAGFPDLPISMRASLLSRKAGMERHPFNAVELT
-4262 PVGVWLDAD
+4262 DLVKSIQR
-4271 AAPIAGLSKTGRQQ
+4271 PIAVFNYTKSNIRNLI
-4285 VKAGGKGTQGG
+4285 VDAEHEGKHF
-4296 SGKLAYRPGWHLGV
+4296 LIGV
-4310 IPYALQFNR
+4310 TLN
-4319 KDEST
+4319 
-4324 GERELFP
+4324 
-4331 KNFVWAEV
+4331 
-4339 EYADDVD
+4339 
-4346 YQEEAMS
+4346 
-4353 YGYNSNG
+4353 YNSNG
-4360 KFQHSYAG
+4360 LEINSVSGIFPKESHEWIKWIQDGKTLRIDGKEKVLSI
-4368 LPRLPLNGSYK
+4368 LDSL
-4379 YRTNPNP
+4379 RTNPAESERIGLNLESVAKVIKTFENP
-4386 ETDPWIITGAM
+4386 TVEGEEKLERGGTGA
-4397 KVNRL
+4397 
-4402 LTPTEVDSM
+4402 
-4411 VEAAGREPQR
+4411 
-4421 RQEGA
+4421 
-4426 VTDADIERLN
+4426 
-4436 DELTAERE
+4436 
-4444 RSGDGS
+4444 
-4450 YSDAEVSMENDPW
+4450 YSDAEVSIENDPW

-4469 TLRSKREQRAFAKR
+4469 SLRSKKEQRAFAER
-4483 ERERMRAKAVE
+4483 ERERMRERVESLSKLLGIKIDIVEDGTALDGKKRKA
-4494 LSERLGVDIEIIED
+4494 
-4508 NSSLEGKRG
+4508 
-4517 RSKGWYSVK
+4517 KGWY
-4526 DGKISAVLGNHVS
+4526 DTRTGKITVVVGNHKS
-4539 VADIEKT
+4539 TADIEAT

-4563 HFDEFLDKV
+4563 YFDEFLDKV
-4572 YELADNSIKERIAL
+4572 YELADREVKERIAL
-4586 LASRNGWNRRVA
+4586 LASRNGWNTRVA
-4598 TEEYLAGLA
+4598 VEEYLASLA

-4618 NGWWGKIKRLFL
+4618 NGWWQKIKRAFL
-4630 DMLSAVGFKHIGV
+4630 DMLSTIGFKN
-4643 ELSDNELRY
+4643 LNTRLTDNELRY
-4652 ILWRSYKNMVEPG
+4652 ILWRSYENMVNPG
-4665 RFRVFEWEAEDVA
+4665 RYRAFEWEAEDVA
-4678 MKYNLKAGEY
+4678 MKHSLQVGEY
-4688 AESSPV
+4688 ADKSKGF
-4694 TEQRVAEAG
+4694 Q
-4703 EVYELNDRFNNELNR
+4703 
-4718 QIAGDLPQGHV
+4718 Q
-4729 YDMGMPSE
+4729 
-4737 YLLSTGIAKLP
+4737 LS
-4748 IRLSAKILNAKSNL
+4748 SAKTNSQAIAAETQSPAAKT
-4762 ERHAYKLET
+4762 E
-4771 LRNLVYAIQ
+4771 
-4780 KPWAI
+4780 
-4785 FSYGDR
+4785 
-4791 SMAQN
+4791 
-4796 MIIGIEDNG
+4796 
-4805 RQFLVGIS
+4805 
-4813 INPTIKGRVLEI
+4813 
-4825 NSIRNVFPKNN
+4825 
-4836 HEWVNWIN
+4836 
-4844 EGKLLRVDGKKEI
+4844 EI

-4936 SEAMQDSMLG
+4936 SEAMQDS
-4946 LKKLYEAIKG
+4946 EEG
-4956 KKGFRIEEV
+4956 KK
-4965 EGYENAYIYENRMS
+4965 Y
-4979 STNGNEQH
+4979 
-4987 LYFIRKMKPLLKAI
+4987 
-5001 SDICGN
+5001 
-5007 SGSERRILTDYMI
+5007 
-5020 AKHGLER
+5020 
-5027 NVILAER
+5027 
-5034 DAREAAS
+5034 
-5041 KGADYNDEL
+5041 
-5050 AKCRQRDYSGLT
+5050 LT
-5062 ALTGEKDLATAERV
+5062 AKSFFKSKEGVSQRAMLLHEYSTPTFV
-5076 AQQMVDDYE
+5076 
-5085 RDTDTTELWSR
+5085 TDG
-5096 VKSATEAT
+5096 AT
-5104 LEKMYTSGL
+5104 L
-5113 MSEERFNQVRGM
+5113 FN
-5125 FQHYIPLRGWDET
+5125 
-5138 TSNEVYTYL
+5138 
-5147 LQDDH
+5147 
-5152 ATGTSLTKKA
+5152 
-5162 GGRSSKADDPIAN
+5162 
-5175 IAAMADS
+5175 
-5182 AISQGNRNIMKQRF
+5182 
-5196 LNFVLNNP
+5196 
-5204 SDLVSHNELW
+5204 
-5214 LEHDAV
+5214 
-5220 NDEWRP
+5220 
-5226 VFAELDAADTPADVA
+5226 
-5241 KKIEAFEARMK
+5241 
-5252 SLQAQH
+5252 
-5258 PDKYKRGSEAVNI
+5258 
-5271 PYKVIGNNL
+5271 
-5280 REHQVLVRRNGV
+5280 
-5292 TTVLTINGNPRAAQ
+5292 
-5306 ALNGLTNPDVKAG
+5306 
-5319 SHYDEALSVV
+5319 
-5329 MYVNRQLSAL
+5329 
-5339 YTTRNPDF
+5339 
-5347 VVSNFMRDMLY
+5347 
-5358 SNCMTWIKETPSYAL
+5358 
-5373 RYHRNFGKLNPAV
+5373 
-5386 MTRLLNKYENGTLNS
+5386 
-5401 NDYIEHAFEQFM
+5401 
-5413 ANGGETGFTNLKD
+5413 
-5426 IEGHKRAIA
+5426 
-5435 KELRR
+5435 
-5440 QGNVAL
+5440 
-5446 RSWNALGMKLDLMNR
+5446 
-5461 SVENCARFAAYV
+5461 
-5473 TSREMGRS
+5473 
-5481 VDRSIYDAKEISV
+5481 
-5494 NFNKKGSSGT
+5494 
-5504 MAQKNRTLLGKIGA
+5504 
-5518 HTSGWGR
+5518 
-5525 LLYVFW
+5525 
-5531 NAGIQGM
+5531 
-5538 TNYGRAAK
+5538 
-5546 RNPAKATAAAT
+5546 
-5557 ALFSLGWVIPLLA
+5557 
-5570 QAGGGDDDDKNAY
+5570 
-5583 YNLPEYVRRSNVCF
+5583 
-5597 KAGEQWITI
+5597 
-5606 PLPIEYR
+5606 
-5613 AIYGMGEL
+5613 
-5621 ACGVISGNER
+5621 
-5631 YSDEELAHQ
+5631 
-5640 MMAQVSQLLPID
+5640 
-5652 MLEGGGGLSP
+5652 
-5662 LIPSAAKPVTEA
+5662 
-5674 YLLNRGWT
+5674 
-5682 GLPVYKD
+5682 
-5689 TSYNKRKPEWTK
+5689 
-5701 AYSSTDQHL
+5701 
-5710 VDFAK
+5710 
-5715 WLNETTGG
+5715 
-5723 DDDFK
+5723 
-5728 KGKIDINPA
+5728 
-5737 RIEYVLNG
+5737 
-5745 TFGGLV
+5745 
-5751 SFPSKIVK
+5751 
-5759 TAETISGKRE
+5759 
-5769 FEWRNIPLANRVVKS
+5769 
-5784 GDERTANRK
+5784 
-5793 LQNEYYKYKDEAED
+5793 D
-5807 TKRLYREYDSRAA
+5807 TKIPNFLIFRL
-5820 DGIMGYAQK
+5820 I
-5829 ADFLYNSKEYLR
+5829 
-5841 YEIFESYEPE
+5841 
-5851 LESYRKE
+5851 
-5858 ISEEINPE
+5858 
-5866 VKSLLEA
+5866 
-5873 EMYSTMREMVD
+5873 
-5884 ALHGV
+5884 
-5889 DE
+5889 

>member
-1 MSTDNKRKLYD
+1 MAISNKIKQLYD
-12 ALSQDYD
+12 AIKSDGGDVGTEDEFNDWFLRPGEEGYNNRKRVYD
-19 MGSYEQF
+19 TFKSDGADVGANYEEF
-26 CTDIQDDAKRRKL
+26 RDWLGLRPADA
-39 YDATSEEYDYGD
+39 
-51 YDKFSNQLGFGAAPQ
+51 GAAASTAALSAPTQ
-66 AGQNAMSKPEGGA
+66 QQPSA
-79 LPGMVS
+79 LPGVVS
-85 RETDAPYEIARHDEI
+85 RDIDAPMEIERRDII
-100 ADAISENERLQK
+100 ADAIDENERLQK

-119 ADIDENRGWDNSKG
+119 ADIDAGRGWDDTKG

-146 NEAVGNAAPNVNVG
+146 NESVGSAAPKANVT
-160 EHEETMRNLVAEH
+160 EHDENMRNLVAER
-173 QVLEETKKR
+173 QVLEETRKR
-182 RDAGMLKKSDGVLN
+182 RDAGRLKKSEGVLN
-196 GMFDIKNNA
+196 GTFDLKNNA
-205 RNIAK
+205 RNIGK
-210 GVKDVVTDS
+210 GVTDVVTDA
-219 DFYLNGVIGMQKG
+219 DFLLNGVIGMQKG
-232 EQLIKIEDKIGRGE
+232 DQLIKIDEKIGRGE
-246 ELTDSELRLVNAAV
+246 ELTDSELRLVNAAL
-260 LQGRVESETTV
+260 LQGKVESETTV

-278 QTTAEMMPFMAQM
+278 QTLAEMAPFMAQM
-291 AMNPAN
+291 ALNPAN

-304 KAAAKQSVKRFGK
+304 KAAAKQSIKRFGK
-317 KAARRIAAGVTV
+317 KAARRIATGVTI

-337 VLANTLQAPSTAS
+337 VLANTLQATSTAS

-527 SELMGDKWDGLRN
+527 SELMGDEWDGLRDL
-540 SIDDAEEG
+540 IDDAEEG

-559 EEGMTG
+559 EEGTTE

-579 TSRGYNISSESVR
+579 TSRGYNISSESVK

-602 GAVDSFDAGYSITDS
+602 GAEDSFDAGYSITDS

-930 IAREVVAD
+930 IAKEVVAD
-938 ILAEKRKALADAEK
+938 IVAEKRKELADAEK

-969 AITIQERIAA
+969 ALTIQERIAA

-1001 EHWQSIGDT
+1001 EHWQSIGDIV
-1010 MKRRAEAEAAERRR
+1010 KRRAEAEAAERRR

-1040 RADAEEAERLKR
+1040 RAEAEESERLKR

-1059 DWGYDTAAHARARG
+1059 DWGYDTAADARARG
-1073 YRRNGVDRVER
+1073 YRRAGTEKVDR
-1084 QSPISAEK
+1084 QGPIASVRGK
-1092 GREVE
+1092 EVD
-1097 VKFSDG
+1097 VKFSDRDIV
-1103 EMPKGRIAII
+1103 KGRVAII
-1113 DAGQLQPSHIQG
+1113 DAGELQPSHIQG
-1125 ARNPSYFL
+1125 DRNPAHFL

-1176 ARGETIQGN
+1176 SRGEVIQGN
-1185 NRSDALKLMWESHPE
+1185 SRSDALRLMYESQRE
-1200 SAARYKQYLIEHA
+1200 SAQRYRQYLVDHA
-1213 EELGLTPEQIES
+1213 ADFGLTPEQIVSMES
-1225 VENPVLVNMVDVDDN
+1225 PVLVNVVDVDDN
-1240 EAIRLGQFVAQDIES
+1240 EAIRLGQFVAQDTES
-1255 GGIERIKPKNAVTRM
+1255 GGVERIKAKNAVQKM
-1270 GSDIRGFAEML
+1270 GDKVGNFANML
-1281 LRSADDDAS
+1281 LSTTDEEATFA
-1290 FSQLVAANGADAL
+1290 QLVDANGVEVL
-1303 AWMSQRGYIS
+1303 KWMNQQGFITD
-1313 PTQYN
+1313 TQYASAFN
-1318 SALDSKGNLT
+1318 SRGNLT
-1328 GEAANDLK
+1328 GEAVNDLK
-1336 GILYQSIF
+1336 GIMYQSIF
-1344 QGGSTRLEEMFNNL
+1344 TGGSTRLEEIFNKM
-1358 PAKAQKAILATAYR
+1358 PAKAQRAILATAFR
-1372 DHDSN
+1372 DYDSAS
-1377 VADRMTGE
+1377 ADRMIGE
-1385 IQQSILAFNEIS
+1385 IQQSIIAFDALTGYEQFRDATN
-1397 SFPGFAEATNLKDA
+1397 AEATQLA
-1411 MAVVEAWK
+1411 VEAWK
-1419 SQYVMDDVTGDSYL
+1419 RQYAFDDVSGESYL
-1433 PTEKFSN
+1433 PSETFSN
-1440 FALHLVAMYRGGSQ
+1440 FALALAAMYKGHTQKHIQGV
-1454 RFIQGT
+1454 FNTMYDIIQGT
-1460 LNNLFDVVQGVKE
+1460 EQDNLFE
-1473 DTLFEESD
+1473 AAD
-1481 KVPKSLAEAIRIVLD
+1481 KTPKPLAYAIRRVLNI
-1496 LDYQPIN
+1496 DYQPIV
-1503 NKKNGY
+1503 KTITDNGT
-1509 NGSNAVGVDTPQ
+1509 NGDTVLDINSEDGQ
-1521 GEEGGRGSAG
+1521 DGRPGS
-1531 DAPNGEREP
+1531 DADASGAEQDTRVAEP
-1540 GNQEPTDGGGGTE
+1540 ADGGGGTLLSFAERGRQGDIQNTQRRQQDYIPQTEEITANLSEEETDEYGKPLVLAKDGTTVFGFIDFESGLTEAPIRLSLGENSKDKKGVNHGYGLMHIEAGHGDQIRNAGYETVEEFVEDVAKNYTEITE
-1553 GDSGGRGNLG
+1553 GAKIGDNQTYLLEVPDKHNNTLFVQLSKDGTYWNVNSAGIFKKRYSRRKPKVYSVPALRDGKDTDTTEVNSGQSNG
-1563 RGGAI
+1563 
-1568 QATAPQ
+1568 ATAPAGNSSQTSKAEVNENFIEKQ
-1574 AESRGEK
+1574 ADSEEK
-1581 ALTREEATAL
+1581 
-1591 IADMEENAVADPN
+1591 
-1604 ISLSPESWQQ
+1604 
-1614 SFGLNNSIDTPL
+1614 
-1626 GKVKMGEG
+1626 
-1634 QYAKLVEKKRSA
+1634 
-1646 EFGMVVQTLKDPD
+1646 
-1659 VILIEPSTAKDGQIT
+1659 
-1674 QRDYSYVFVKTFI
+1674 
-1687 RDGRKVKYYTS
+1687 RDGRK
-1698 VSVLKDGLE
+1698 
-1707 VSVSSHIAN
+1707 
-1716 KTSIL
+1716 
-1721 KKLES
+1721 
-1726 MERAYTKE
+1726 
-1734 SLLPNS
+1734 
-1740 SEWHLA
+1740 
-1746 EHPTDVPDLL
+1746 
-1756 PTQGKSETNEEVYN
+1756 
-1770 RHTTAKQPAEAV
+1770 
-1782 EESPNPAQSDTQE
+1782 E
-1795 LASMNSPTLLEGKVS
+1795 LA
-1810 ENFTDKQAG
+1810 A
-1819 SEKSSYE
+1819 
-1826 DFTAE
+1826 
-1831 EAGTIGEQIA
+1831 
-1841 AAEAEVNTQPTEG
+1841 
-1854 QKVAG
+1854 
-1859 NYKKGHVQVGA
+1859 
-1870 FDVTIENPK
+1870 VTM
-1879 GSKRSGTDADGKK
+1879 
-1892 WETTMTHTYGYIK
+1892 W
-1905 GTEGVDGDHID
+1905 
-1916 VFLSSDID
+1916 
-1924 GWDGR
+1924 
-1929 RVYVVDQ
+1929 
-1936 YNPDGTF
+1936 
-1943 DEHKVMLGFNDRDE
+1943 
-1957 AFEAYLSNY
+1957 
-1966 EAGWEKGRRLDVG
+1966 
-1979 EVDIREF
+1979 
-1986 EKWVDSSRRKTK
+1986 
-1998 AFSEYRSV
+1998 
-2006 NAHPKYDRTVP
+2006 
-2017 TTPEAQLSAISRIIG
+2017 
-2032 FAKSVK
+2032 
-2038 NRVERAVI
+2038 
-2046 GGITKRQAKDFADNG
+2046 
-2061 IEVDESWVHSFESSA
+2061 
-2076 VSHNQKHHGNEKI
+2076 
-2089 EAERG
+2089 
-2094 QIAITEDDYS
+2094 
-2104 RIPEILEDYD
+2104 
-2114 KVSKSPNKTKG
+2114 
-2125 TENEVIIYE
+2125 
-2134 KGFGDGYVYYLEE
+2134 
-2147 KRDNRKSL
+2147 
-2155 AFHTMYKKKKGTD
+2155 KKKKGTD

-2198 ALSANNQINMEQSG
+2198 RLSANNQINMEQSDV
-2212 ISTDATKVAE
+2212 STDATKVAE
-2222 PGQNT
+2222 PGQNM

-2253 APLSLDDMRSA
+2253 APLSLDDMWSA

-2279 SSSSEETPAASKPK
+2279 SSSSGEIPAASKPK

-2447 MSKIGIFT
+2447 MSKIGIST
-2455 NATKVA
+2455 DATEVA
-2461 EPGQN
+2461 EPKQN
-2466 TVGANVI
+2466 TAGANVI
-2473 AEDEE
+2473 AENKE
-2478 KPRGKKSGKAKR
+2478 KPRDKKSGKAKR

-2854 RIQNDIQ
+2854 RIQDDIQ

-2919 AEPAPGDDGRRP
+2919 AEPTPGDDGRRP

-3013 LMSVVPAT
+3013 LMSVVPAA

-3478 DGVMRFTENDAD
+3478 DGVMRFTEKDAD

-3550 EMQLNRNDAG
+3550 EMQLNRNDDG
-3560 RYVVEP
+3560 RYVVES
-3566 RKDRDKKAAMRDFN
+3566 RKDRDKKSAMRDFN

-3604 FDDQRQR
+3604 FGDQRQR

-3733 TSKKPGCAGKVSRYL
+3733 TSRKPGCAGKVSRYL

-3791 DTHKKQIWHEGE
+3791 DTQKKQIWHEGE

-3815 YVEEVEVDVLKKP
+3815 YIEEVEVDVLKKP
-3828 MKRSEIAA
+3828 MKRSEIAD
-3836 ATRKLAG
+3836 ATRRLMGDKYSEKNGGIDWQHYVEAKG
-3843 NLYAERNGV
+3843 N
-3852 MDWEHYAYNKGEEI
+3852 EI
-3866 HQFYQTKADEAFGKM
+3866 SVFFQKKADDAVSKM
-3881 KEAGENRI
+3881 KEAGESRI
-3889 AKARE
+3889 AKARD
-3894 KAVVAATKARGRGEN
+3894 KAVIAATKARGRGEN
-3909 NFTDAEIQSLADTV
+3909 NFTDAEIQSIADGV

-3928 EKEEQKQNKRH
+3928 IKEEQKQSKRYD
-3939 NEIMAVNNRIQALL
+3939 EIMSVKSHILSLL

-3966 DLKVTAEMFSQTF
+3966 DLKGTAEMFSQTF
-3979 GTFVGFKFNNGYTL
+3979 GTFVGFKFNKGYTL

-4016 AIDNIISATEIAYRY
+4016 AIGNIISATEIAYRY

-4127 NGDVVIERVMSGWKH
+4127 NGDVQIAKEVFDWRHRGQ
-4142 KGDYEIRV
+4142 YELRV

-4162 HPELLELVE
+4162 HHELLKLVE

-4186 TDKNIAKAV
+4186 TDNNIAKAV

-4238 YKVFVLKDG
+4238 YKVFVLKEG

-4469 TLRSKREQRAFAKR
+4469 TLRSKREQRAFAQR

-4517 RSKGWYSVK
+4517 RSKGWYGVK
-4526 DGKISAVLGNHVS
+4526 DGKISVVLGNHVS

-4554 HGLRELLGE
+4554 HGLRELLG
-4563 HFDEFLDKV
+4563 
-4572 YELADNSIKERIAL
+4572 
-4586 LASRNGWNRRVA
+4586 
-4598 TEEYLAGLA
+4598 
-4607 EDTDFENAKAY
+4607 
-4618 NGWWGKIKRLFL
+4618 
-4630 DMLSAVGFKHIGV
+4630 
-4643 ELSDNELRY
+4643 
-4652 ILWRSYKNMVEPG
+4652 
-4665 RFRVFEWEAEDVA
+4665 
-4678 MKYNLKAGEY
+4678 
-4688 AESSPV
+4688 
-4694 TEQRVAEAG
+4694 
-4703 EVYELNDRFNNELNR
+4703 
-4718 QIAGDLPQGHV
+4718 
-4729 YDMGMPSE
+4729 
-4737 YLLSTGIAKLP
+4737 
-4748 IRLSAKILNAKSNL
+4748 
-4762 ERHAYKLET
+4762 
-4771 LRNLVYAIQ
+4771 
-4780 KPWAI
+4780 
-4785 FSYGDR
+4785 
-4791 SMAQN
+4791 
-4796 MIIGIEDNG
+4796 
-4805 RQFLVGIS
+4805 
-4813 INPTIKGRVLEI
+4813 
-4825 NSIRNVFPKNN
+4825 
-4836 HEWVNWIN
+4836 
-4844 EGKLLRVDGKKEI
+4844 
-4857 QDIIAKLR
+4857 
-4865 MNPVAFDYV
+4865 
-4874 DLDNAAKIVENFKN
+4874 
-4888 PTIREQN
+4888 
-4895 NNAGE
+4895 
-4900 SVDDGVRYRMG
+4900 
-4911 DFTPRDRKIAADV
+4911 
-4924 YDKMVSSARFEF
+4924 
-4936 SEAMQDSMLG
+4936 
-4946 LKKLYEAIKG
+4946 
-4956 KKGFRIEEV
+4956 
-4965 EGYENAYIYENRMS
+4965 
-4979 STNGNEQH
+4979 
-4987 LYFIRKMKPLLKAI
+4987 
-5001 SDICGN
+5001 
-5007 SGSERRILTDYMI
+5007 
-5020 AKHGLER
+5020 
-5027 NVILAER
+5027 
-5034 DAREAAS
+5034 
-5041 KGADYNDEL
+5041 
-5050 AKCRQRDYSGLT
+5050 
-5062 ALTGEKDLATAERV
+5062 
-5076 AQQMVDDYE
+5076 
-5085 RDTDTTELWSR
+5085 
-5096 VKSATEAT
+5096 
-5104 LEKMYTSGL
+5104 
-5113 MSEERFNQVRGM
+5113 
-5125 FQHYIPLRGWDET
+5125 
-5138 TSNEVYTYL
+5138 
-5147 LQDDH
+5147 
-5152 ATGTSLTKKA
+5152 
-5162 GGRSSKADDPIAN
+5162 
-5175 IAAMADS
+5175 
-5182 AISQGNRNIMKQRF
+5182 
-5196 LNFVLNNP
+5196 
-5204 SDLVSHNELW
+5204 
-5214 LEHDAV
+5214 
-5220 NDEWRP
+5220 
-5226 VFAELDAADTPADVA
+5226 
-5241 KKIEAFEARMK
+5241 
-5252 SLQAQH
+5252 
-5258 PDKYKRGSEAVNI
+5258 
-5271 PYKVIGNNL
+5271 
-5280 REHQVLVRRNGV
+5280 
-5292 TTVLTINGNPRAAQ
+5292 
-5306 ALNGLTNPDVKAG
+5306 
-5319 SHYDEALSVV
+5319 
-5329 MYVNRQLSAL
+5329 
-5339 YTTRNPDF
+5339 
-5347 VVSNFMRDMLY
+5347 
-5358 SNCMTWIKETPSYAL
+5358 
-5373 RYHRNFGKLNPAV
+5373 
-5386 MTRLLNKYENGTLNS
+5386 
-5401 NDYIEHAFEQFM
+5401 
-5413 ANGGETGFTNLKD
+5413 
-5426 IEGHKRAIA
+5426 
-5435 KELRR
+5435 
-5440 QGNVAL
+5440 
-5446 RSWNALGMKLDLMNR
+5446 
-5461 SVENCARFAAYV
+5461 
-5473 TSREMGRS
+5473 
-5481 VDRSIYDAKEISV
+5481 
-5494 NFNKKGSSGT
+5494 
-5504 MAQKNRTLLGKIGA
+5504 
-5518 HTSGWGR
+5518 
-5525 LLYVFW
+5525 
-5531 NAGIQGM
+5531 
-5538 TNYGRAAK
+5538 
-5546 RNPAKATAAAT
+5546 
-5557 ALFSLGWVIPLLA
+5557 
-5570 QAGGGDDDDKNAY
+5570 
-5583 YNLPEYVRRSNVCF
+5583 
-5597 KAGEQWITI
+5597 
-5606 PLPIEYR
+5606 
-5613 AIYGMGEL
+5613 
-5621 ACGVISGNER
+5621 
-5631 YSDEELAHQ
+5631 
-5640 MMAQVSQLLPID
+5640 
-5652 MLEGGGGLSP
+5652 
-5662 LIPSAAKPVTEA
+5662 
-5674 YLLNRGWT
+5674 
-5682 GLPVYKD
+5682 
-5689 TSYNKRKPEWTK
+5689 
-5701 AYSSTDQHL
+5701 
-5710 VDFAK
+5710 
-5715 WLNETTGG
+5715 
-5723 DDDFK
+5723 
-5728 KGKIDINPA
+5728 
-5737 RIEYVLNG
+5737 
-5745 TFGGLV
+5745 
-5751 SFPSKIVK
+5751 
-5759 TAETISGKRE
+5759 
-5769 FEWRNIPLANRVVKS
+5769 
-5784 GDERTANRK
+5784 
-5793 LQNEYYKYKDEAED
+5793 
-5807 TKRLYREYDSRAA
+5807 
-5820 DGIMGYAQK
+5820 
-5829 ADFLYNSKEYLR
+5829 
-5841 YEIFESYEPE
+5841 
-5851 LESYRKE
+5851 
-5858 ISEEINPE
+5858 
-5866 VKSLLEA
+5866 
-5873 EMYSTMREMVD
+5873 
-5884 ALHGV
+5884 
-5889 DE
+5889 

>member
-1 MSTDNKRKLYD
+1 MAISNKIKQLYD
-12 ALSQDYD
+12 AIKSDGGDVGTEDEFNDWFLRPGEEGYNNRKRVYD
-19 MGSYEQF
+19 TFKSDGADVGANYEEF
-26 CTDIQDDAKRRKL
+26 RDWLGLRPADA
-39 YDATSEEYDYGD
+39 
-51 YDKFSNQLGFGAAPQ
+51 GAAASTAAPSAPTQ
-66 AGQNAMSKPEGGA
+66 QQPSA
-79 LPGMVS
+79 LPGVVS
-85 RETDAPYEIARHDEI
+85 RDIDAPMEIERRDII
-100 ADAISENERLQK
+100 ADAIDENERLQK

-119 ADIDENRGWDNSKG
+119 ADIDAGRGWDDTKG

-146 NEAVGNAAPNVNVG
+146 NESVGSAAPKANVT
-160 EHEETMRNLVAEH
+160 EHDENMRNLVAER
-173 QVLEETKKR
+173 QVLEETRKR
-182 RDAGMLKKSDGVLN
+182 RDAGRLKKSEGVLN
-196 GMFDIKNNA
+196 GTFDLKNNA
-205 RNIAK
+205 RNIGK
-210 GVKDVVTDS
+210 GVTDVVTDA
-219 DFYLNGVIGMQKG
+219 DFLLNGVIGMQKG
-232 EQLIKIEDKIGRGE
+232 DQLIKIDEKIGRGE
-246 ELTDSELRLVNAAV
+246 ELTDSELRLVNAAL
-260 LQGRVESETTV
+260 LQGKVESETTV

-278 QTTAEMMPFMAQM
+278 QTLAEMAPFMAQM
-291 AMNPAN
+291 ALNPAN

-304 KAAAKQSVKRFGK
+304 KAAAKQSIKRFGK
-317 KAARRIAAGVTV
+317 KAARRIATGVTI

-337 VLANTLQAPSTAS
+337 VLANTLQATSTAS

-424 NQVSDLVTRIGSTK
+424 NQVSDLVTGIGSTK

-495 LFGGFVS
+495 LFGGFFS

-527 SELMGDKWDGLRN
+527 SELMGDEWNGLRN

-602 GAVDSFDAGYSITDS
+602 GAEDSFDAGYSITDS

-676 DGMIQRVRD
+676 DGMIHRVRD

-930 IAREVVAD
+930 IAKEVVAD
-938 ILAEKRKALADAEK
+938 IVAEKRKALADAEK

-969 AITIQERIAA
+969 ALTIQERIAA

-1010 MKRRAEAEAAERRR
+1010 VKRRAEAEAAERRR
-1024 QAEIAAE
+1024 QAENAAE

-1040 RADAEEAERLKR
+1040 RAEAEEAERLKR

-1059 DWGYDTAAHARARG
+1059 DWGYDTAADARARG
-1073 YRRNGVDRVER
+1073 YRRAGTEKVDR
-1084 QSPISAEK
+1084 QGPIASVRGK
-1092 GREVE
+1092 EVD
-1097 VKFSDG
+1097 VKFSDRDIV
-1103 EMPKGRIAII
+1103 KGRVAII
-1113 DAGQLQPSHIQG
+1113 DAGELQPSHIQG
-1125 ARNPSYFL
+1125 DRNPAHFL

-1176 ARGETIQGN
+1176 SRGEVIQGN
-1185 NRSDALKLMWESHPE
+1185 SRSDALRLMYESQRE
-1200 SAARYKQYLIEHA
+1200 SAQRYRQYLVDHA
-1213 EELGLTPEQIES
+1213 ADFGLTPEQIVSMES
-1225 VENPVLVNMVDVDDN
+1225 PVLVNVVDVDDN
-1240 EAIRLGQFVAQDIES
+1240 EAIRLGQFVAQDTES
-1255 GGIERIKPKNAVTRM
+1255 GGVERIKAKNAVQKM
-1270 GSDIRGFAEML
+1270 GDKVGNFANML
-1281 LRSADDDAS
+1281 LSTTDEEATFA
-1290 FSQLVAANGADAL
+1290 QLVDANGVEVL
-1303 AWMSQRGYIS
+1303 KWMNQQGFITD
-1313 PTQYN
+1313 TQYASAFN
-1318 SALDSKGNLT
+1318 SRGNLT
-1328 GEAANDLK
+1328 GEAVNDLK
-1336 GILYQSIF
+1336 GIMYQSIF
-1344 QGGSTRLEEMFNNL
+1344 TGGSTRLEEIFNKM
-1358 PAKAQKAILATAYR
+1358 PAKAQRAILATAFR
-1372 DHDSN
+1372 DYDSAS
-1377 VADRMTGE
+1377 ADRMIGE
-1385 IQQSILAFNEIS
+1385 IQQSIIAFDALTGYEQFRDATN
-1397 SFPGFAEATNLKDA
+1397 AEATQLA
-1411 MAVVEAWK
+1411 VEAWK
-1419 SQYVMDDVTGDSYL
+1419 RQYAFDDVSGESYL
-1433 PTEKFSN
+1433 PSETFSN
-1440 FALHLVAMYRGGSQ
+1440 FALALAAMYKGHTQKHIQGV
-1454 RFIQGT
+1454 FNTMYDIIQGT
-1460 LNNLFDVVQGVKE
+1460 EQDNLFE
-1473 DTLFEESD
+1473 AAD
-1481 KVPKSLAEAIRIVLD
+1481 KTPKPLAEAIRRVLNI
-1496 LDYQPIN
+1496 DYQPIV
-1503 NKKNGY
+1503 KTITDNGT
-1509 NGSNAVGVDTPQ
+1509 NGDTVLDIDSEDGQGWRPGSDADASGAEQDTRVAEPAV
-1521 GEEGGRGSAG
+1521 
-1531 DAPNGEREP
+1531 
-1540 GNQEPTDGGGGTE
+1540 GGGGTE
-1553 GDSGGRGNLG
+1553 GDSETTGAVGYKPIGKGKFGNIFASFRGKAQAAWKFLSEIRSGQARGVFYRPEIGEIDFVWGDAPTDYSGKGLAHIERKHVDTLG
-1563 RGGAI
+1563 DFSSMENAI
-1568 QATAPQ
+1568 EVIEDVVKNGEYIEQDDRTAVFDKGNYRVVVARDESGNWVLTAFDHKTSAKEKKKRKDAATTGTAGQPN
-1574 AESRGEK
+1574 
-1581 ALTREEATAL
+1581 EEAR
-1591 IADMEENAVADPN
+1591 AV
-1604 ISLSPESWQQ
+1604 
-1614 SFGLNNSIDTPL
+1614 
-1626 GKVKMGEG
+1626 
-1634 QYAKLVEKKRSA
+1634 
-1646 EFGMVVQTLKDPD
+1646 
-1659 VILIEPSTAKDGQIT
+1659 
-1674 QRDYSYVFVKTFI
+1674 
-1687 RDGRKVKYYTS
+1687 
-1698 VSVLKDGLE
+1698 
-1707 VSVSSHIAN
+1707 
-1716 KTSIL
+1716 
-1721 KKLES
+1721 
-1726 MERAYTKE
+1726 
-1734 SLLPNS
+1734 
-1740 SEWHLA
+1740 
-1746 EHPTDVPDLL
+1746 
-1756 PTQGKSETNEEVYN
+1756 
-1770 RHTTAKQPAEAV
+1770 
-1782 EESPNPAQSDTQE
+1782 SPNLSD
-1795 LASMNSPTLLEGKVS
+1795 AKVN

-1826 DFTAE
+1826 DFTE
-1831 EAGTIGEQIA
+1831 EEVKAIVGHTFTHANGDVVKLSGHTIM
-1841 AAEAEVNTQPTEG
+1841 P
-1854 QKVAG
+1854 
-1859 NYKKGHVQVGA
+1859 
-1870 FDVTIENPK
+1870 
-1879 GSKRSGTDADGKK
+1879 
-1892 WETTMTHTYGYIK
+1892 
-1905 GTEGVDGDHID
+1905 
-1916 VFLSSDID
+1916 
-1924 GWDGR
+1924 
-1929 RVYVVDQ
+1929 
-1936 YNPDGTF
+1936 
-1943 DEHKVMLGFNDRDE
+1943 
-1957 AFEAYLSNY
+1957 
-1966 EAGWEKGRRLDVG
+1966 
-1979 EVDIREF
+1979 
-1986 EKWVDSSRRKTK
+1986 
-1998 AFSEYRSV
+1998 
-2006 NAHPKYDRTVP
+2006 
-2017 TTPEAQLSAISRIIG
+2017 
-2032 FAKSVK
+2032 
-2038 NRVERAVI
+2038 
-2046 GGITKRQAKDFADNG
+2046 NG
-2061 IEVDESWVHSFESSA
+2061 
-2076 VSHNQKHHGNEKI
+2076 
-2089 EAERG
+2089 
-2094 QIAITEDDYS
+2094 
-2104 RIPEILEDYD
+2104 
-2114 KVSKSPNKTKG
+2114 
-2125 TENEVIIYE
+2125 
-2134 KGFGDGYVYYLEE
+2134 
-2147 KRDNRKSL
+2147 
-2155 AFHTMYKKKKGTD
+2155 
-2168 SSDGFA
+2168 
-2174 VSTAPITPKAT
+2174 
-2185 PDNLS
+2185 
-2190 SNSDSKDN
+2190 
-2198 ALSANNQINMEQSG
+2198 
-2212 ISTDATKVAE
+2212 
-2222 PGQNT
+2222 
-2227 AGATDGGYTID
+2227 
-2238 ANAVTGMNDSQLSDE
+2238 VTGMNDSRLSDE
-2253 APLSLDDMRSA
+2253 APLSLDDMWSA

-2279 SSSSEETPAASKPK
+2279 SSSSGEIPAASKPK

-2426 EREDAERKLKE
+2426 EREAAERKLKE

-2447 MSKIGIFT
+2447 MGKIGIST
-2455 NATKVA
+2455 DATKVA

-2466 TVGANVI
+2466 TAGANVI
-2473 AEDEE
+2473 AENKE

-2500 DSVDIPAIAKPAQ
+2500 DGVDIPAIAKPAQ

-2854 RIQNDIQ
+2854 RIQDDIQ

-2919 AEPAPGDDGRRP
+2919 AEPTPGDDGRRP

-3013 LMSVVPAT
+3013 LMSVVPAA

-3048 KDELYSYLAAEQ
+3048 KDELYGYLAAEQ

-3216 KGYTPADHNGQ
+3216 KGYTPAGHNGQ

-3415 LVNQLLFALKVDA
+3415 LVNQLLFALK
-3428 VADRVIDNL
+3428 
-3437 RNGYK
+3437 
-3442 PVISF
+3442 P
-3447 TNTMEGFLSSAPKGE
+3447 
-3462 AMDEIPNFS
+3462 
-3471 ITLMRAL
+3471 
-3478 DGVMRFTENDAD
+3478 
-3490 NNSDG
+3490 
-3495 GSISLNELST
+3495 
-3505 EGRNAYNA
+3505 
-3513 IREKIMNLSAD
+3513 
-3524 LPISPMDAIR
+3524 
-3534 MKIEDAG
+3534 
-3541 YSVAEITGR
+3541 
-3550 EMQLNRNDAG
+3550 
-3560 RYVVEP
+3560 
-3566 RKDRDKKAAMRDFN
+3566 
-3580 SGKLDVLMIN
+3580 
-3590 KSGSTGISLHASSK
+3590 
-3604 FDDQRQR
+3604 
-3611 VMVFAQFQSDINDE
+3611 
-3625 VQMRG
+3625 
-3630 RIDRS
+3630 
-3635 GQVTRG
+3635 
-3641 RYEYIMST
+3641 
-3649 IPAEQRIQMMFK
+3649 
-3661 AKLKSLDANTTSSQ
+3661 
-3675 KSKFNEIEIVDY
+3675 
-3687 LNKYG
+3687 
-3692 DEVVWEYMKEHPE
+3692 
-3705 LEERLGDPLE
+3705 
-3715 MLHDGNDDGGP
+3715 
-3726 RVSEKED
+3726 
-3733 TSKKPGCAGKVSRYL
+3733 
-3748 AFLSVE
+3748 
-3754 EQDEIFREITEA
+3754 
-3766 YRVKI
+3766 
-3771 QLLDDA
+3771 
-3777 GENDLEITTMPLRA
+3777 
-3791 DTHKKQIWHEGE
+3791 
-3803 NPGSGNAFADNT
+3803 
-3815 YVEEVEVDVLKKP
+3815 
-3828 MKRSEIAA
+3828 
-3836 ATRKLAG
+3836 
-3843 NLYAERNGV
+3843 
-3852 MDWEHYAYNKGEEI
+3852 
-3866 HQFYQTKADEAFGKM
+3866 
-3881 KEAGENRI
+3881 
-3889 AKARE
+3889 
-3894 KAVVAATKARGRGEN
+3894 
-3909 NFTDAEIQSLADTV
+3909 TV
-3923 ANEER
+3923 
-3928 EKEEQKQNKRH
+3928 
-3939 NEIMAVNNRIQALL
+3939 
-3953 NRLRAEKIYVVPQ
+3953 
-3966 DLKVTAEMFSQTF
+3966 
-3979 GTFVGFKFNNGYTL
+3979 
-3993 GSSTAIFA
+3993 
-4001 TLDGRRKVELALSDP
+4001 
-4016 AIDNIISATEIAYRY
+4016 
-4031 SPKDIGAISMDNW
+4031 
-4044 DGKVPTQSRQKRY
+4044 
-4057 IITGNLLQAL
+4057 
-4067 VDTEKGDRTRGNL
+4067 
-4080 ISFSTIDGETRQ
+4080 
-4092 GILMG
+4092 
-4097 ENFKPADLRS
+4097 
-4107 SASLSSR
+4107 
-4114 LNQIRDGKVVVSE
+4114 
-4127 NGDVVIERVMSGWKH
+4127 
-4142 KGDYEIRV
+4142 
-4150 PKSKQRGGIYTM
+4150 
-4162 HPELLELVE
+4162 
-4171 DGNFTTKGNS
+4171 
-4181 MVAYL
+4181 
-4186 TDKNIAKAV
+4186 
-4195 DMLSR
+4195 
-4200 APFNLTVLEESR
+4200 
-4212 LSDVSEAEDVRY
+4212 
-4224 RIREDEPPTKTGIG
+4224 
-4238 YKVFVLKDG
+4238 
-4247 KLYPPMVANPNGEAT
+4247 
-4262 PVGVWLDAD
+4262 
-4271 AAPIAGLSKTGRQQ
+4271 
-4285 VKAGGKGTQGG
+4285 
-4296 SGKLAYRPGWHLGV
+4296 
-4310 IPYALQFNR
+4310 
-4319 KDEST
+4319 
-4324 GERELFP
+4324 
-4331 KNFVWAEV
+4331 
-4339 EYADDVD
+4339 
-4346 YQEEAMS
+4346 
-4353 YGYNSNG
+4353 
-4360 KFQHSYAG
+4360 
-4368 LPRLPLNGSYK
+4368 
-4379 YRTNPNP
+4379 
-4386 ETDPWIITGAM
+4386 
-4397 KVNRL
+4397 
-4402 LTPTEVDSM
+4402 
-4411 VEAAGREPQR
+4411 
-4421 RQEGA
+4421 
-4426 VTDADIERLN
+4426 
-4436 DELTAERE
+4436 
-4444 RSGDGS
+4444 
-4450 YSDAEVSMENDPW
+4450 
-4463 SKAWGE
+4463 
-4469 TLRSKREQRAFAKR
+4469 
-4483 ERERMRAKAVE
+4483 
-4494 LSERLGVDIEIIED
+4494 
-4508 NSSLEGKRG
+4508 
-4517 RSKGWYSVK
+4517 
-4526 DGKISAVLGNHVS
+4526 
-4539 VADIEKT
+4539 
-4546 VLHEAVAH
+4546 
-4554 HGLRELLGE
+4554 
-4563 HFDEFLDKV
+4563 
-4572 YELADNSIKERIAL
+4572 
-4586 LASRNGWNRRVA
+4586 
-4598 TEEYLAGLA
+4598 
-4607 EDTDFENAKAY
+4607 
-4618 NGWWGKIKRLFL
+4618 
-4630 DMLSAVGFKHIGV
+4630 
-4643 ELSDNELRY
+4643 
-4652 ILWRSYKNMVEPG
+4652 
-4665 RFRVFEWEAEDVA
+4665 
-4678 MKYNLKAGEY
+4678 
-4688 AESSPV
+4688 
-4694 TEQRVAEAG
+4694 
-4703 EVYELNDRFNNELNR
+4703 
-4718 QIAGDLPQGHV
+4718 
-4729 YDMGMPSE
+4729 
-4737 YLLSTGIAKLP
+4737 
-4748 IRLSAKILNAKSNL
+4748 
-4762 ERHAYKLET
+4762 
-4771 LRNLVYAIQ
+4771 
-4780 KPWAI
+4780 
-4785 FSYGDR
+4785 
-4791 SMAQN
+4791 
-4796 MIIGIEDNG
+4796 
-4805 RQFLVGIS
+4805 
-4813 INPTIKGRVLEI
+4813 
-4825 NSIRNVFPKNN
+4825 
-4836 HEWVNWIN
+4836 
-4844 EGKLLRVDGKKEI
+4844 
-4857 QDIIAKLR
+4857 
-4865 MNPVAFDYV
+4865 
-4874 DLDNAAKIVENFKN
+4874 
-4888 PTIREQN
+4888 
-4895 NNAGE
+4895 
-4900 SVDDGVRYRMG
+4900 
-4911 DFTPRDRKIAADV
+4911 
-4924 YDKMVSSARFEF
+4924 
-4936 SEAMQDSMLG
+4936 
-4946 LKKLYEAIKG
+4946 
-4956 KKGFRIEEV
+4956 
-4965 EGYENAYIYENRMS
+4965 
-4979 STNGNEQH
+4979 
-4987 LYFIRKMKPLLKAI
+4987 
-5001 SDICGN
+5001 
-5007 SGSERRILTDYMI
+5007 
-5020 AKHGLER
+5020 
-5027 NVILAER
+5027 
-5034 DAREAAS
+5034 
-5041 KGADYNDEL
+5041 
-5050 AKCRQRDYSGLT
+5050 
-5062 ALTGEKDLATAERV
+5062 
-5076 AQQMVDDYE
+5076 
-5085 RDTDTTELWSR
+5085 
-5096 VKSATEAT
+5096 
-5104 LEKMYTSGL
+5104 
-5113 MSEERFNQVRGM
+5113 
-5125 FQHYIPLRGWDET
+5125 
-5138 TSNEVYTYL
+5138 
-5147 LQDDH
+5147 
-5152 ATGTSLTKKA
+5152 
-5162 GGRSSKADDPIAN
+5162 
-5175 IAAMADS
+5175 
-5182 AISQGNRNIMKQRF
+5182 
-5196 LNFVLNNP
+5196 
-5204 SDLVSHNELW
+5204 
-5214 LEHDAV
+5214 
-5220 NDEWRP
+5220 
-5226 VFAELDAADTPADVA
+5226 
-5241 KKIEAFEARMK
+5241 
-5252 SLQAQH
+5252 
-5258 PDKYKRGSEAVNI
+5258 
-5271 PYKVIGNNL
+5271 
-5280 REHQVLVRRNGV
+5280 
-5292 TTVLTINGNPRAAQ
+5292 
-5306 ALNGLTNPDVKAG
+5306 
-5319 SHYDEALSVV
+5319 
-5329 MYVNRQLSAL
+5329 
-5339 YTTRNPDF
+5339 
-5347 VVSNFMRDMLY
+5347 
-5358 SNCMTWIKETPSYAL
+5358 
-5373 RYHRNFGKLNPAV
+5373 
-5386 MTRLLNKYENGTLNS
+5386 
-5401 NDYIEHAFEQFM
+5401 
-5413 ANGGETGFTNLKD
+5413 
-5426 IEGHKRAIA
+5426 
-5435 KELRR
+5435 
-5440 QGNVAL
+5440 
-5446 RSWNALGMKLDLMNR
+5446 
-5461 SVENCARFAAYV
+5461 
-5473 TSREMGRS
+5473 
-5481 VDRSIYDAKEISV
+5481 
-5494 NFNKKGSSGT
+5494 
-5504 MAQKNRTLLGKIGA
+5504 
-5518 HTSGWGR
+5518 
-5525 LLYVFW
+5525 
-5531 NAGIQGM
+5531 
-5538 TNYGRAAK
+5538 
-5546 RNPAKATAAAT
+5546 
-5557 ALFSLGWVIPLLA
+5557 
-5570 QAGGGDDDDKNAY
+5570 
-5583 YNLPEYVRRSNVCF
+5583 
-5597 KAGEQWITI
+5597 
-5606 PLPIEYR
+5606 
-5613 AIYGMGEL
+5613 
-5621 ACGVISGNER
+5621 
-5631 YSDEELAHQ
+5631 
-5640 MMAQVSQLLPID
+5640 
-5652 MLEGGGGLSP
+5652 
-5662 LIPSAAKPVTEA
+5662 
-5674 YLLNRGWT
+5674 
-5682 GLPVYKD
+5682 
-5689 TSYNKRKPEWTK
+5689 
-5701 AYSSTDQHL
+5701 
-5710 VDFAK
+5710 
-5715 WLNETTGG
+5715 
-5723 DDDFK
+5723 
-5728 KGKIDINPA
+5728 
-5737 RIEYVLNG
+5737 
-5745 TFGGLV
+5745 
-5751 SFPSKIVK
+5751 
-5759 TAETISGKRE
+5759 
-5769 FEWRNIPLANRVVKS
+5769 
-5784 GDERTANRK
+5784 
-5793 LQNEYYKYKDEAED
+5793 
-5807 TKRLYREYDSRAA
+5807 
-5820 DGIMGYAQK
+5820 
-5829 ADFLYNSKEYLR
+5829 
-5841 YEIFESYEPE
+5841 
-5851 LESYRKE
+5851 
-5858 ISEEINPE
+5858 
-5866 VKSLLEA
+5866 
-5873 EMYSTMREMVD
+5873 
-5884 ALHGV
+5884 
-5889 DE
+5889 

>member
-51 YDKFSNQLGFGAAPQ
+51 YDKFSNQLGFGPAASAEP
-66 AGQNAMSKPEGGA
+66 NAMSKPDVGGVSF
-79 LPGMVS
+79 GMVS
-85 RETDAPYEIARHDEI
+85 RDIDAPMEIERRDII
-100 ADAISENERLQK
+100 ADAIDENERLQK

-119 ADIDENRGWDNSKG
+119 ADIDAGRGWDDTKG

-146 NEAVGNAAPNVNVG
+146 NESVGSAAPKANVT
-160 EHEETMRNLVAEH
+160 EHDENMRNLVAER
-173 QVLEETKKR
+173 QVLEETRKR
-182 RDAGMLKKSDGVLN
+182 RDAGRLKKSEGVLN
-196 GMFDIKNNA
+196 GTFDLKNNA
-205 RNIAK
+205 RNIGK
-210 GVKDVVTDS
+210 GVTDLVTDA
-219 DFYLNGVIGMQKG
+219 DFLLNGVIGMQKG
-232 EQLIKIEDKIGRGE
+232 DQLIKIDEKIGRGE
-246 ELTDSELRLVNAAV
+246 ELTDSELRLVNAAL
-260 LQGRVESETTV
+260 LQGKVESETTV

-278 QTTAEMMPFMAQM
+278 QTLAEMAPFMAQM
-291 AMNPAN
+291 ALNPAN

-304 KAAAKQSVKRFGK
+304 KAAAKQSIKRFGK
-317 KAARRIAAGVTV
+317 KAARRIATGVTI

-337 VLANTLQAPSTAS
+337 VLANTLQATSTAS

-403 KDGAGELVKTGVTK
+403 KDGVGELVKTGVTK

-507 GYPVARYNARRNLNR
+507 GYPVARYNARRGLNR

-527 SELMGDKWDGLRN
+527 SELMGDEWNGLRN
-540 SIDDAEEG
+540 SIDDAEEE

-602 GAVDSFDAGYSITDS
+602 GAEDSFDDGYSATTP

-624 LEMERQRMKL
+624 LEMERQRVKL

-938 ILAEKRKALADAEK
+938 IVAEKRKELADTEK

-969 AITIQERIAA
+969 ALTVQERIAA

-1010 MKRRAEAEAAERRR
+1010 VKRRAEAEEAERRR

-1059 DWGYDTAAHARARG
+1059 DWGYDTAADARARG
-1073 YRRNGVDRVER
+1073 YRRAGAEKVDR
-1084 QSPISAEK
+1084 QGPIASVRGK
-1092 GREVE
+1092 EVG
-1097 VKFSDG
+1097 VKFSDRDIV
-1103 EMPKGRIAII
+1103 KGRVAII
-1113 DAGQLQPSHIQG
+1113 DAGELQPSHIQG
-1125 ARNPSYFL
+1125 DRNPAHFL

-1176 ARGETIQGN
+1176 ARGEVIQGN
-1185 NRSDALKLMWESHPE
+1185 SRSDALRLMYESQRE
-1200 SAARYKQYLIEHA
+1200 SAQRYRQYLVDHA
-1213 EELGLTPEQIES
+1213 ADFGLTPEQIVSMES
-1225 VENPVLVNMVDVDDN
+1225 PVLVNVVDVDDN
-1240 EAIRLGQFVAQDIES
+1240 EAIRLGQFVAQDTES
-1255 GGIERIKPKNAVTRM
+1255 GGVERIKAKNAVTRM
-1270 GSDIRGFAEML
+1270 GGDIRGFAEIL

-1290 FSQLVAANGADAL
+1290 FSQLVAANGVDAL
-1303 AWMSQRGYIS
+1303 AWMSQKGYIS

-1344 QGGSTRLEEMFNNL
+1344 QGGSTRLEEMFNKL

-1377 VADRMTGE
+1377 SADRMIGE
-1385 IQQSILAFNEIS
+1385 LQQSILAFNEIS
-1397 SFPGFAEATNLKDA
+1397 SFPGFAEAANLKDA
-1411 MAVVEAWK
+1411 MAVVEVWK
-1419 SQYVMDDVTGDSYL
+1419 NQYVMDDVTGDSYL

-1440 FALHLVAMYRGGSQ
+1440 FALHLVAMYRGGTQ

-1460 LNNLFDVVQGVKE
+1460 LNDLFDVVQGVKE
-1473 DTLFEESD
+1473 DTLFEEAD
-1481 KVPKSLAEAIRIVLD
+1481 KTPKSLAEAIKKVLD

-1503 NKKNGY
+1503 NKENGY

-1521 GEEGGRGSAG
+1521 GEEGGRGSVG
-1531 DAPNGEREP
+1531 DASIGEREP
-1540 GNQEPTDGGGGTE
+1540 GSSEPTDSGGGTVLPVTERGGQGDLPDTQRRQQDNLGTPGDKGVKEWYSSIRLSGELDQNNSPFVLSPDGQVDFGYITKEHNLPEAPIRLSMGDIQNGYIHINFRHGKEIE
-1553 GDSGGRGNLG
+1553 GAGFSSIEEFVAHVAQNATRIQEGAAYDNEDSGKNETYLLQVPDKHNDTLFVQLSRDGSYWNVNSAGVFNKRFGNRKRNIWSAPVRQSDG
-1563 RGGAI
+1563 S
-1568 QATAPQ
+1568 ATNSDGSQSKPN
-1574 AESRGEK
+1574 AEEGFASTGNPSNVSYNSLPPNTQVGEMVWK
-1581 ALTREEATAL
+1581 DAATTGTAGQPNEEAR
-1591 IADMEENAVADPN
+1591 AV
-1604 ISLSPESWQQ
+1604 
-1614 SFGLNNSIDTPL
+1614 
-1626 GKVKMGEG
+1626 
-1634 QYAKLVEKKRSA
+1634 
-1646 EFGMVVQTLKDPD
+1646 
-1659 VILIEPSTAKDGQIT
+1659 
-1674 QRDYSYVFVKTFI
+1674 
-1687 RDGRKVKYYTS
+1687 
-1698 VSVLKDGLE
+1698 
-1707 VSVSSHIAN
+1707 
-1716 KTSIL
+1716 
-1721 KKLES
+1721 
-1726 MERAYTKE
+1726 
-1734 SLLPNS
+1734 
-1740 SEWHLA
+1740 
-1746 EHPTDVPDLL
+1746 
-1756 PTQGKSETNEEVYN
+1756 
-1770 RHTTAKQPAEAV
+1770 
-1782 EESPNPAQSDTQE
+1782 SPNLSD
-1795 LASMNSPTLLEGKVS
+1795 AKVN

-1819 SEKSSYE
+1819 SEKSSDE
-1826 DFTAE
+1826 DFTEEEVKAIVGHTFTHAKGDVVKLSGHTIMPNGKAAFTGTLNGKKGARFMDGLVRQMLEPDKGWKSDVVLPTAE
-1831 EAGTIGEQIA
+1831 AATIGEQIA
-1841 AAEAEVNTQPTEG
+1841 AAEAEVNTSPTDK
-1854 QKVAG
+1854 QKEAG
-1859 NYKKGHVQVGA
+1859 NYKMGHVRVGA

-1879 GSKRSGTDADGKK
+1879 GSVRRGTDATGKK
-1892 WETTMTHTYGYIK
+1892 WEQTMSHTYGYIK

-1943 DEHKVMLGFNDRDE
+1943 DEHKVMLGFNSEED
-1957 AFEAYLSNY
+1957 AYNAYLSNY
-1966 EAGWEKGRRLDVG
+1966 ESGWEKGRRLDVG

-2212 ISTDATKVAE
+2212 VSTDATKVAE

-2253 APLSLDDMRSA
+2253 APLSLDDMWSA

-2279 SSSSEETPAASKPK
+2279 SSSSGETPAASKPK

-2426 EREDAERKLKE
+2426 EREAAERKLKE

-2447 MSKIGIFT
+2447 MGKIGISTDATEVAEPGQNTAGANVIAENKEKPKDKKSGKDSNTKGQDNQGNPIDHTGKLIVEDVKSIDEITDDDFNNPT
-2455 NATKVA
+2455 RTIGLPTLPGKVSDAIGGEGRKPIVKRNILNKNKNSHKDLTPADSRKILNEVLYNPDLYGQNQKAQRPYNWILVHLADKNSSVILEVNPTKEHLEIVNWHYLNGRQLEQKKRQAEREGGRILTLSDNNAAGDASQGLSSDSKDNALSSDKQANNKKSSYGNGVETEGTFLGEKEYIERMVENAFNKRKDKSQTREEWEDEDEYISTYNRIADSYVDYISGLKERGELQRMYDAASLGDRIKIRNGVATAGFEAHELIDFEKERQQARRKREERKAERTKAKMGKIGISTDATKVA

-2466 TVGANVI
+2466 TAGA
-2473 AEDEE
+2473 
-2478 KPRGKKSGKAKR
+2478 
-2490 KAAVTDGGLF
+2490 TDGDAKFSVGSEVKGDADVYNAAKGLVESTGIEVVEVSGEEAQAMMEQKNTPF
-2500 DSVDIPAIAKPAQ
+2500 AGLPNRANEKQPSGSVFLSINGNSSSNRADSKEYEAKLQNRTLSAKNKIAKFKNGDYLVNTGSLFGAIKDLGKLLAMDTKGGSRYTIMRTDKGDTVAIRLSDHRANGNNFGRDATDRNLSIVIERKRYDVPDSGIEFTEAVIPQ
-2513 RSESE
+2513 SVFESRPE
-2518 LEGDS
+2518 EVVSAIVNGVEAVLADKPFTLDS
-2523 AVYQKREMQ
+2523 SIG
-2532 TVELVEEIGGVIESR
+2532 TVEEIGQNVGQAHLLHTPSGVVYGWTVGGKVYLNRDAMNPEAPIHEYTHLWDEMVRKENPQLWERGKELMKQTPLWNEIVADSNYADIR
-2547 VMMLQLDAESVKPLT
+2547 DDEDAVASEVHARLTGSAGARLLSGMIDTAKGKGAMATAEAVNVVDSLKRWLTEMLDALKATLG
-2562 MTDVKKMASKYDAL
+2562 KWSK
-2576 EDISDTDLQELVELA
+2576 
-2591 MTQLT
+2591 
-2596 RSEALINIDGTAEQ
+2596 R
-2610 QRSAYDHIVNLY
+2610 NL
-2622 RIQPSLN
+2622 
-2629 ARDSE
+2629 DE
-2634 RLIKQ
+2634 
-2639 QYSTPTPFGYVM
+2639 
-2651 GQFVRAGGKPVGSML
+2651 
-2666 EPSAGNGALTI
+2666 LTI
-2677 TVHPSLVHVNDI
+2677 EDFN
-2689 DDARLANLRKLNYGN
+2689 NLTLR
-2704 VTAQDA
+2704 
-2710 LLPFGGDKVDVV
+2710 
-2722 MTNPPFG
+2722 
-2729 TVAEKVYNGVFKV
+2729 
-2742 SSLEG
+2742 
-2747 QMAINALEKMKDDG
+2747 
-2761 RAAIIIGGNTSYRTN
+2761 
-2776 GSMNP
+2776 
-2781 KDAAFFGYLY
+2781 
-2791 SNYNVADVI
+2791 
-2800 NISGK
+2800 
-2805 ALYSRSGTG
+2805 
-2814 YDVRMILIDG
+2814 
-2824 RKSGEFKRVYPPV
+2824 
-2837 KAKARAEQV
+2837 
-2846 TTFDELYK
+2846 
-2854 RIQNDIQ
+2854 
-2861 QIQQMGNTPADVQ
+2861 
-2874 REPGRA
+2874 
-2880 VDGKSSAHVRIGNDS
+2880 
-2895 QDTGSGRRPDK
+2895 
-2906 AGDVLGGTRGTDI
+2906 DI
-2919 AEPAPGDDGRRP
+2919 AEGVNLQEGELSDTRFHAAMSRGREDFDAVLERAIAERGIVTPGLNGKEIRVVDVPRHDFTGTGKQAIEKARLWADSNLIGKNDYHRGQQDGFTYVIDRTTLEKYLSSSSTKGSDNLGVHLAALKMLPEIINESIEAEIHADYVKGNGKRS
-2931 AGVGNA
+2931 ASNGVGN
-2937 ERGDGTGVND
+2937 
-2947 VQRTAV
+2947 
-2953 DGPGRGELDKGVG
+2953 
-2966 DGRGR
+2966 
-2971 SGNDES
+2971 
-2977 VAASSRPDG
+2977 PDI
-2986 NRQRL
+2986 L
-2991 AVKTALGDEKV
+2991 
-3002 AYPNQS
+3002 
-3008 DNGFT
+3008 
-3013 LMSVVPAT
+3013 
-3021 QARVLQ
+3021 
-3027 KSLGEVGDVDQY
+3027 
-3039 LVDELGYSS
+3039 
-3048 KDELYSYLAAEQ
+3048 
-3060 IDSVALAI
+3060 I
-3068 HQMNKGN
+3068 HRM
-3075 AFIIGD
+3075 F
-3081 MTGVGK
+3081 
-3087 GRQGAALIRYAVKH
+3087 GA
-3101 GKTPIYFTQKPT
+3101 
-3113 LFTDNYRDLVDIGSS
+3113 
-3128 NLRPFIMASVDSE
+3128 
-3141 RSGDIVDA
+3141 
-3149 EGNVVYKI
+3149 
-3157 PSKKEKER
+3157 
-3165 VYKHIMEHGTLP
+3165 
-3177 DGYDYVLSTY
+3177 
-3187 SQIQNGVSDYRQNE
+3187 
-3201 DGTWSIENRKLPKKS
+3201 
-3216 KGYTPADHNGQ
+3216 
-3227 MRRDALARLAEGNI
+3227 
-3241 TILDESHTVGGDSGC
+3241 
-3256 GRYMQM
+3256 
-3262 LTSQAEGVTFLS
+3262 
-3274 ATFAKRAD
+3274 
-3282 NMPIYAQRTA
+3282 
-3292 IAEAGVKASELIA
+3292 
-3305 AIAKGGVTLQ
+3305 
-3315 EIMSKQLVES
+3315 
-3325 GQMIRRERSFEG
+3325 
-3337 VTIDWLGVEEETDR
+3337 VTIDGV
-3351 RQREQFNEVAYIFNA
+3351 
-3366 IRNFQDDYITPIIEA
+3366 
-3381 KNEAAAEVGATVG
+3381 
-3394 HRQGAKDLGVK
+3394 L
-3405 NVPFASKMYN
+3405 
-3415 LVNQLLFALKVDA
+3415 
-3428 VADRVIDNL
+3428 
-3437 RNGYK
+3437 
-3442 PVISF
+3442 
-3447 TNTMEGFLSSAPKGE
+3447 
-3462 AMDEIPNFS
+3462 
-3471 ITLMRAL
+3471 
-3478 DGVMRFTENDAD
+3478 
-3490 NNSDG
+3490 
-3495 GSISLNELST
+3495 
-3505 EGRNAYNA
+3505 
-3513 IREKIMNLSAD
+3513 
-3524 LPISPMDAIR
+3524 
-3534 MKIEDAG
+3534 
-3541 YSVAEITGR
+3541 
-3550 EMQLNRNDAG
+3550 
-3560 RYVVEP
+3560 
-3566 RKDRDKKAAMRDFN
+3566 
-3580 SGKLDVLMIN
+3580 
-3590 KSGSTGISLHASSK
+3590 
-3604 FDDQRQR
+3604 
-3611 VMVFAQFQSDINDE
+3611 
-3625 VQMRG
+3625 
-3630 RIDRS
+3630 
-3635 GQVTRG
+3635 
-3641 RYEYIMST
+3641 
-3649 IPAEQRIQMMFK
+3649 
-3661 AKLKSLDANTTSSQ
+3661 
-3675 KSKFNEIEIVDY
+3675 
-3687 LNKYG
+3687 
-3692 DEVVWEYMKEHPE
+3692 
-3705 LEERLGDPLE
+3705 
-3715 MLHDGNDDGGP
+3715 
-3726 RVSEKED
+3726 
-3733 TSKKPGCAGKVSRYL
+3733 
-3748 AFLSVE
+3748 
-3754 EQDEIFREITEA
+3754 
-3766 YRVKI
+3766 YRVKTTI
-3771 QLLDDA
+3771 KEDRNERVTPYNYQVTELELL
-3777 GENDLEITTMPLRA
+3777 IS
-3791 DTHKKQIWHEGE
+3791 
-3803 NPGSGNAFADNT
+3803 GSETSD
-3815 YVEEVEVDVLKKP
+3815 
-3828 MKRSEIAA
+3828 
-3836 ATRKLAG
+3836 
-3843 NLYAERNGV
+3843 
-3852 MDWEHYAYNKGEEI
+3852 
-3866 HQFYQTKADEAFGKM
+3866 
-3881 KEAGENRI
+3881 
-3889 AKARE
+3889 
-3894 KAVVAATKARGRGEN
+3894 
-3909 NFTDAEIQSLADTV
+3909 
-3923 ANEER
+3923 
-3928 EKEEQKQNKRH
+3928 
-3939 NEIMAVNNRIQALL
+3939 
-3953 NRLRAEKIYVVPQ
+3953 
-3966 DLKVTAEMFSQTF
+3966 
-3979 GTFVGFKFNNGYTL
+3979 
-3993 GSSTAIFA
+3993 
-4001 TLDGRRKVELALSDP
+4001 ALS
-4016 AIDNIISATEIAYRY
+4016 NSNLISAA
-4031 SPKDIGAISMDNW
+4031 
-4044 DGKVPTQSRQKRY
+4044 
-4057 IITGNLLQAL
+4057 NLLQG
-4067 VDTEKGDRTRGNL
+4067 VEKSYD
-4080 ISFSTIDGETRQ
+4080 
-4092 GILMG
+4092 
-4097 ENFKPADLRS
+4097 P
-4107 SASLSSR
+4107 
-4114 LNQIRDGKVVVSE
+4114 GK
-4127 NGDVVIERVMSGWKH
+4127 K
-4142 KGDYEIRV
+4142 
-4150 PKSKQRGGIYTM
+4150 
-4162 HPELLELVE
+4162 L
-4171 DGNFTTKGNS
+4171 
-4181 MVAYL
+4181 
-4186 TDKNIAKAV
+4186 
-4195 DMLSR
+4195 
-4200 APFNLTVLEESR
+4200 LEESR

-4247 KLYPPMVANPNGEAT
+4247 KLYPPMVANPNGEST

-4411 VEAAGREPQR
+4411 VEAAGREPPR

-4483 ERERMRAKAVE
+4483 ERERMRAEAVE

-4517 RSKGWYSVK
+4517 RSKGWYGVK
-4526 DGKISAVLGNHVS
+4526 DGKISVVLGNHVS

-4618 NGWWGKIKRLFL
+4618 NGWWQKIKRAFL
-4630 DMLSAVGFKHIGV
+4630 DMLSKIGFKNLDTV
-4643 ELSDNELRY
+4643 LTDNELRY
-4652 ILWRSYKNMVEPG
+4652 ILWRSYENMVEPG
-4665 RFRVFEWEAEDVA
+4665 RYRAFEWEAEDVA
-4678 MKYNLKAGEY
+4678 MQYSLKVGEY
-4688 AESSPV
+4688 ADKKNAVSELS
-4694 TEQRVAEAG
+4694 VAEAG

-4737 YLLSTGIAKLP
+4737 YLLSTGIARLP
-4748 IRLSAKILNAKSNL
+4748 IRLSAKILNTKSNL
-4762 ERHAYKLET
+4762 ERHAYDLET

-4791 SMAQN
+4791 SKAQN

-4936 SEAMQDSMLG
+4936 SEAMQDS
-4946 LKKLYEAIKG
+4946 EEG
-4956 KKGFRIEEV
+4956 KK
-4965 EGYENAYIYENRMS
+4965 Y
-4979 STNGNEQH
+4979 
-4987 LYFIRKMKPLLKAI
+4987 
-5001 SDICGN
+5001 
-5007 SGSERRILTDYMI
+5007 
-5020 AKHGLER
+5020 
-5027 NVILAER
+5027 
-5034 DAREAAS
+5034 
-5041 KGADYNDEL
+5041 
-5050 AKCRQRDYSGLT
+5050 LT
-5062 ALTGEKDLATAERV
+5062 AKSFFKSKEGVSQRAMLLHEYSTPTFV
-5076 AQQMVDDYE
+5076 
-5085 RDTDTTELWSR
+5085 TDG
-5096 VKSATEAT
+5096 AT
-5104 LEKMYTSGL
+5104 L
-5113 MSEERFNQVRGM
+5113 FN
-5125 FQHYIPLRGWDET
+5125 
-5138 TSNEVYTYL
+5138 
-5147 LQDDH
+5147 
-5152 ATGTSLTKKA
+5152 
-5162 GGRSSKADDPIAN
+5162 
-5175 IAAMADS
+5175 
-5182 AISQGNRNIMKQRF
+5182 
-5196 LNFVLNNP
+5196 
-5204 SDLVSHNELW
+5204 
-5214 LEHDAV
+5214 
-5220 NDEWRP
+5220 
-5226 VFAELDAADTPADVA
+5226 
-5241 KKIEAFEARMK
+5241 
-5252 SLQAQH
+5252 
-5258 PDKYKRGSEAVNI
+5258 
-5271 PYKVIGNNL
+5271 
-5280 REHQVLVRRNGV
+5280 
-5292 TTVLTINGNPRAAQ
+5292 
-5306 ALNGLTNPDVKAG
+5306 
-5319 SHYDEALSVV
+5319 
-5329 MYVNRQLSAL
+5329 
-5339 YTTRNPDF
+5339 
-5347 VVSNFMRDMLY
+5347 
-5358 SNCMTWIKETPSYAL
+5358 
-5373 RYHRNFGKLNPAV
+5373 
-5386 MTRLLNKYENGTLNS
+5386 
-5401 NDYIEHAFEQFM
+5401 
-5413 ANGGETGFTNLKD
+5413 
-5426 IEGHKRAIA
+5426 
-5435 KELRR
+5435 
-5440 QGNVAL
+5440 
-5446 RSWNALGMKLDLMNR
+5446 
-5461 SVENCARFAAYV
+5461 
-5473 TSREMGRS
+5473 
-5481 VDRSIYDAKEISV
+5481 
-5494 NFNKKGSSGT
+5494 
-5504 MAQKNRTLLGKIGA
+5504 
-5518 HTSGWGR
+5518 
-5525 LLYVFW
+5525 
-5531 NAGIQGM
+5531 
-5538 TNYGRAAK
+5538 
-5546 RNPAKATAAAT
+5546 
-5557 ALFSLGWVIPLLA
+5557 
-5570 QAGGGDDDDKNAY
+5570 
-5583 YNLPEYVRRSNVCF
+5583 
-5597 KAGEQWITI
+5597 
-5606 PLPIEYR
+5606 
-5613 AIYGMGEL
+5613 
-5621 ACGVISGNER
+5621 
-5631 YSDEELAHQ
+5631 
-5640 MMAQVSQLLPID
+5640 
-5652 MLEGGGGLSP
+5652 
-5662 LIPSAAKPVTEA
+5662 
-5674 YLLNRGWT
+5674 
-5682 GLPVYKD
+5682 
-5689 TSYNKRKPEWTK
+5689 
-5701 AYSSTDQHL
+5701 
-5710 VDFAK
+5710 
-5715 WLNETTGG
+5715 
-5723 DDDFK
+5723 
-5728 KGKIDINPA
+5728 
-5737 RIEYVLNG
+5737 
-5745 TFGGLV
+5745 
-5751 SFPSKIVK
+5751 
-5759 TAETISGKRE
+5759 
-5769 FEWRNIPLANRVVKS
+5769 
-5784 GDERTANRK
+5784 
-5793 LQNEYYKYKDEAED
+5793 D
-5807 TKRLYREYDSRAA
+5807 TKIPNFLIFRL
-5820 DGIMGYAQK
+5820 I
-5829 ADFLYNSKEYLR
+5829 
-5841 YEIFESYEPE
+5841 
-5851 LESYRKE
+5851 
-5858 ISEEINPE
+5858 
-5866 VKSLLEA
+5866 
-5873 EMYSTMREMVD
+5873 
-5884 ALHGV
+5884 
-5889 DE
+5889 

>member
-1 MSTDNKRKLYD
+1 
-12 ALSQDYD
+12 
-19 MGSYEQF
+19 
-26 CTDIQDDAKRRKL
+26 
-39 YDATSEEYDYGD
+39 
-51 YDKFSNQLGFGAAPQ
+51 
-66 AGQNAMSKPEGGA
+66 
-79 LPGMVS
+79 
-85 RETDAPYEIARHDEI
+85 
-100 ADAISENERLQK
+100 
-112 DEMAKKA
+112 
-119 ADIDENRGWDNSKG
+119 
-133 VWDNFVRIVGGGA
+133 
-146 NEAVGNAAPNVNVG
+146 
-160 EHEETMRNLVAEH
+160 
-173 QVLEETKKR
+173 
-182 RDAGMLKKSDGVLN
+182 
-196 GMFDIKNNA
+196 
-205 RNIAK
+205 
-210 GVKDVVTDS
+210 
-219 DFYLNGVIGMQKG
+219 
-232 EQLIKIEDKIGRGE
+232 
-246 ELTDSELRLVNAAV
+246 
-260 LQGRVESETTV
+260 
-271 PHGYTAG
+271 
-278 QTTAEMMPFMAQM
+278 
-291 AMNPAN
+291 
-297 GAASTMA
+297 
-304 KAAAKQSVKRFGK
+304 
-317 KAARRIAAGVTV
+317 
-329 AGEVGESA
+329 
-337 VLANTLQAPSTAS
+337 
-350 DIKSRYIGKA
+350 
-360 YVDENGQI
+360 
-368 AFDGSKDWSDAIYR
+368 
-382 GEGAAIIENYTELL
+382 
-396 GSHFGLM
+396 M

-938 ILAEKRKALADAEK
+938 IVAEKRKALADAEK

-1010 MKRRAEAEAAERRR
+1010 VKRRAEAEEAERRR

-1031 EARQAAERE
+1031 EARQAAEQE
-1040 RADAEEAERLKR
+1040 RAEREEAERLKR

-1059 DWGYDTAAHARARG
+1059 DWGYDTAADARARG
-1073 YRRNGVDRVER
+1073 YRRAGAEKVDRPEIID
-1084 QSPISAEK
+1084 SHAIGK
-1092 GREVE
+1092 EVD
-1097 VKFSDG
+1097 VKFSDRDIV
-1103 EMPKGRIAII
+1103 KGRVAII
-1113 DAGQLQPSHIQG
+1113 DAGELQPSHIQG
-1125 ARNPSYFL
+1125 DRNPAHFL

-1176 ARGETIQGN
+1176 SRGEVIQGN
-1185 NRSDALKLMWESHPE
+1185 SRSDALRLMYESQRE
-1200 SAARYKQYLIEHA
+1200 SAQRYRQYLVDHA
-1213 EELGLTPEQIES
+1213 ADFGLTPEQIVSMES
-1225 VENPVLVNMVDVDDN
+1225 PVLVNVVDVDDN
-1240 EAIRLGQFVAQDIES
+1240 EAIRLGQFVAQDTES
-1255 GGIERIKPKNAVTRM
+1255 GGVERIKAKNAVQKM
-1270 GSDIRGFAEML
+1270 GDKVGNFANML
-1281 LRSADDDAS
+1281 LSTTDEEATFA
-1290 FSQLVAANGADAL
+1290 QLVDANGVEVL
-1303 AWMSQRGYIS
+1303 KWMNQQGFITD
-1313 PTQYN
+1313 TQYASAFN
-1318 SALDSKGNLT
+1318 SRGNLT
-1328 GEAANDLK
+1328 GEAVNDLK
-1336 GILYQSIF
+1336 GIMYQSIF
-1344 QGGSTRLEEMFNNL
+1344 TGGSTRLEEIFNKM
-1358 PAKAQKAILATAYR
+1358 PAKAQRAILATAFR
-1372 DHDSN
+1372 DYDSAS
-1377 VADRMTGE
+1377 ADRMIGE
-1385 IQQSILAFNEIS
+1385 IQQSIIAFDALTGYEQFRDATN
-1397 SFPGFAEATNLKDA
+1397 AEATQLA
-1411 MAVVEAWK
+1411 VEAWK
-1419 SQYVMDDVTGDSYL
+1419 RQYAFDDVSGESYL
-1433 PTEKFSN
+1433 PSETFSN
-1440 FALHLVAMYRGGSQ
+1440 FALALAAMYKGHTQKHIQGV
-1454 RFIQGT
+1454 FNTMYDIIQGT
-1460 LNNLFDVVQGVKE
+1460 EQDNLFE
-1473 DTLFEESD
+1473 AAD
-1481 KVPKSLAEAIRIVLD
+1481 KTPKPLADAIRRVLNI
-1496 LDYQPIN
+1496 DYQPIV
-1503 NKKNGY
+1503 KTITDNGT
-1509 NGSNAVGVDTPQ
+1509 NGDTVLDIDSEDGQGGRPGSNADASGAEQDT
-1521 GEEGGRGSAG
+1521 RVA
-1531 DAPNGEREP
+1531 EP
-1540 GNQEPTDGGGGTE
+1540 AVGGGGTTI
-1553 GDSGGRGNLG
+1553 DSGQGSELNNK
-1563 RGGAI
+1563 
-1568 QATAPQ
+1568 
-1574 AESRGEK
+1574 SK
-1581 ALTREEATAL
+1581 AFNYFTGSIKDL
-1591 IADMEENAVADPN
+1591 
-1604 ISLSPESWQQ
+1604 ISLAMESAK
-1614 SFGLNNSIDTPL
+1614 GLYKKIVAPISDRLRTDLAQRGIILTPDYNHVIDNNAIRHAL
-1626 GKVKMGEG
+1626 KKHGGKHE
-1634 QYAKLVEKKRSA
+1634 EKR
-1646 EFGMVVQTLKDPD
+1646 
-1659 VILIEPSTAKDGQIT
+1659 GQIPLT
-1674 QRDYSYVFVKTFI
+1674 DIDFERIEDVVTNYDQIRIEQGKRNDINIIYSKTYEDGTTIFVEEK
-1687 RDGRKVKYYTS
+1687 RDGRKELAAVTMWKKKNFTHTDANHEVTPIS
-1698 VSVLKDGLE
+1698 DLSE
-1707 VSVSSHIAN
+1707 VS
-1716 KTSIL
+1716 
-1721 KKLES
+1721 
-1726 MERAYTKE
+1726 
-1734 SLLPNS
+1734 
-1740 SEWHLA
+1740 
-1746 EHPTDVPDLL
+1746 
-1756 PTQGKSETNEEVYN
+1756 
-1770 RHTTAKQPAEAV
+1770 
-1782 EESPNPAQSDTQE
+1782 
-1795 LASMNSPTLLEGKVS
+1795 
-1810 ENFTDKQAG
+1810 
-1819 SEKSSYE
+1819 
-1826 DFTAE
+1826 
-1831 EAGTIGEQIA
+1831 
-1841 AAEAEVNTQPTEG
+1841 
-1854 QKVAG
+1854 
-1859 NYKKGHVQVGA
+1859 
-1870 FDVTIENPK
+1870 
-1879 GSKRSGTDADGKK
+1879 DGK
-1892 WETTMTHTYGYIK
+1892 G
-1905 GTEGVDGDHID
+1905 
-1916 VFLSSDID
+1916 
-1924 GWDGR
+1924 
-1929 RVYVVDQ
+1929 
-1936 YNPDGTF
+1936 
-1943 DEHKVMLGFNDRDE
+1943 
-1957 AFEAYLSNY
+1957 
-1966 EAGWEKGRRLDVG
+1966 
-1979 EVDIREF
+1979 
-1986 EKWVDSSRRKTK
+1986 
-1998 AFSEYRSV
+1998 
-2006 NAHPKYDRTVP
+2006 
-2017 TTPEAQLSAISRIIG
+2017 
-2032 FAKSVK
+2032 
-2038 NRVERAVI
+2038 
-2046 GGITKRQAKDFADNG
+2046 
-2061 IEVDESWVHSFESSA
+2061 
-2076 VSHNQKHHGNEKI
+2076 
-2089 EAERG
+2089 
-2094 QIAITEDDYS
+2094 
-2104 RIPEILEDYD
+2104 
-2114 KVSKSPNKTKG
+2114 
-2125 TENEVIIYE
+2125 
-2134 KGFGDGYVYYLEE
+2134 
-2147 KRDNRKSL
+2147 
-2155 AFHTMYKKKKGTD
+2155 
-2168 SSDGFA
+2168 
-2174 VSTAPITPKAT
+2174 
-2185 PDNLS
+2185 
-2190 SNSDSKDN
+2190 N
-2198 ALSANNQINMEQSG
+2198 ALSAHNQINMEQSG

-2253 APLSLDDMRSA
+2253 APLSLDDMWSA

-2279 SSSSEETPAASKPK
+2279 SSSSGETPAASKPK

-2426 EREDAERKLKE
+2426 EREAAERKLKE

-2447 MSKIGIFT
+2447 MGKIGIFT

-2466 TVGANVI
+2466 TAGANVI
-2473 AEDEE
+2473 AENKE
-2478 KPRGKKSGKAKR
+2478 KPKDKKSGKAKR

-3478 DGVMRFTENDAD
+3478 DGVMRFTEKDAD

-4127 NGDVVIERVMSGWKH
+4127 NGDVQIAKEVFDWRHRGQ
-4142 KGDYEIRV
+4142 YELRV

-4181 MVAYL
+4181 MVGYIL
-4186 TDKNIAKAV
+4186 PENIVKAV

-4200 APFNLTVLEESR
+4200 APFNVTVLEEST
-4212 LSDVSEAEDVRY
+4212 LTDAKEDGLRY
-4224 RIREDEPPTKTGIG
+4224 RTVND
-4238 YKVFVLKDG
+4238 V
-4247 KLYPPMVANPNGEAT
+4247 EAINNRFNDDLSRYERNELPSGFRFELGRPSKELISAGFPDLPISMRASLLSRKAGMERHPFNAVELT
-4262 PVGVWLDAD
+4262 DLVKSIQR
-4271 AAPIAGLSKTGRQQ
+4271 PIAVFNYTKSNIRNLI
-4285 VKAGGKGTQGG
+4285 VDAEHEGKHF
-4296 SGKLAYRPGWHLGV
+4296 LIGV
-4310 IPYALQFNR
+4310 TLN
-4319 KDEST
+4319 
-4324 GERELFP
+4324 
-4331 KNFVWAEV
+4331 
-4339 EYADDVD
+4339 
-4346 YQEEAMS
+4346 
-4353 YGYNSNG
+4353 YNSNG
-4360 KFQHSYAG
+4360 LEINSVSGIFPKESHEWIKWIQDGKTLRIDGKEKVLSI
-4368 LPRLPLNGSYK
+4368 LDSL
-4379 YRTNPNP
+4379 RTNPAESERIGLNLESVAKVIKTFENP
-4386 ETDPWIITGAM
+4386 TVEGEEKLERGGTGA
-4397 KVNRL
+4397 
-4402 LTPTEVDSM
+4402 
-4411 VEAAGREPQR
+4411 
-4421 RQEGA
+4421 
-4426 VTDADIERLN
+4426 
-4436 DELTAERE
+4436 
-4444 RSGDGS
+4444 
-4450 YSDAEVSMENDPW
+4450 YSDAEVSIENDPW

-4469 TLRSKREQRAFAKR
+4469 SLRSKKEQRAFAER
-4483 ERERMRAKAVE
+4483 ERERMRERVESLSKLLGIKIDIVEDGTALDGKKRKA
-4494 LSERLGVDIEIIED
+4494 
-4508 NSSLEGKRG
+4508 
-4517 RSKGWYSVK
+4517 KGWY
-4526 DGKISAVLGNHVS
+4526 DTRTGKITVVVGNHKS
-4539 VADIEKT
+4539 TADIEAT

-4563 HFDEFLDKV
+4563 YFDEFLDKV
-4572 YELADNSIKERIAL
+4572 YELADREVKERIAL
-4586 LASRNGWNRRVA
+4586 LASRNGWNTRVA
-4598 TEEYLAGLA
+4598 VEEYLASLA

-4618 NGWWGKIKRLFL
+4618 NGWWQKIKRAFL
-4630 DMLSAVGFKHIGV
+4630 DMLSTIGFKN
-4643 ELSDNELRY
+4643 LNTRLTDNELRY
-4652 ILWRSYKNMVEPG
+4652 ILWRSYENMVNPG
-4665 RFRVFEWEAEDVA
+4665 RYRAFEWEAEDVA
-4678 MKYNLKAGEY
+4678 MKHSLQVGEY
-4688 AESSPV
+4688 ADKSKGF
-4694 TEQRVAEAG
+4694 Q
-4703 EVYELNDRFNNELNR
+4703 
-4718 QIAGDLPQGHV
+4718 Q
-4729 YDMGMPSE
+4729 
-4737 YLLSTGIAKLP
+4737 LS
-4748 IRLSAKILNAKSNL
+4748 SAKTNSQAIAAETQSPAAKT
-4762 ERHAYKLET
+4762 E
-4771 LRNLVYAIQ
+4771 
-4780 KPWAI
+4780 
-4785 FSYGDR
+4785 
-4791 SMAQN
+4791 
-4796 MIIGIEDNG
+4796 
-4805 RQFLVGIS
+4805 
-4813 INPTIKGRVLEI
+4813 
-4825 NSIRNVFPKNN
+4825 
-4836 HEWVNWIN
+4836 
-4844 EGKLLRVDGKKEI
+4844 EI

-4936 SEAMQDSMLG
+4936 SEAMQDS
-4946 LKKLYEAIKG
+4946 EEG
-4956 KKGFRIEEV
+4956 KK
-4965 EGYENAYIYENRMS
+4965 Y
-4979 STNGNEQH
+4979 
-4987 LYFIRKMKPLLKAI
+4987 
-5001 SDICGN
+5001 
-5007 SGSERRILTDYMI
+5007 
-5020 AKHGLER
+5020 
-5027 NVILAER
+5027 
-5034 DAREAAS
+5034 
-5041 KGADYNDEL
+5041 
-5050 AKCRQRDYSGLT
+5050 LT
-5062 ALTGEKDLATAERV
+5062 AKSFFKSKEGVSQRAMLLHEYSTPTFV
-5076 AQQMVDDYE
+5076 
-5085 RDTDTTELWSR
+5085 TDG
-5096 VKSATEAT
+5096 AT
-5104 LEKMYTSGL
+5104 L
-5113 MSEERFNQVRGM
+5113 FN
-5125 FQHYIPLRGWDET
+5125 
-5138 TSNEVYTYL
+5138 
-5147 LQDDH
+5147 
-5152 ATGTSLTKKA
+5152 
-5162 GGRSSKADDPIAN
+5162 
-5175 IAAMADS
+5175 
-5182 AISQGNRNIMKQRF
+5182 
-5196 LNFVLNNP
+5196 
-5204 SDLVSHNELW
+5204 
-5214 LEHDAV
+5214 
-5220 NDEWRP
+5220 
-5226 VFAELDAADTPADVA
+5226 
-5241 KKIEAFEARMK
+5241 
-5252 SLQAQH
+5252 
-5258 PDKYKRGSEAVNI
+5258 
-5271 PYKVIGNNL
+5271 
-5280 REHQVLVRRNGV
+5280 
-5292 TTVLTINGNPRAAQ
+5292 
-5306 ALNGLTNPDVKAG
+5306 
-5319 SHYDEALSVV
+5319 
-5329 MYVNRQLSAL
+5329 
-5339 YTTRNPDF
+5339 
-5347 VVSNFMRDMLY
+5347 
-5358 SNCMTWIKETPSYAL
+5358 
-5373 RYHRNFGKLNPAV
+5373 
-5386 MTRLLNKYENGTLNS
+5386 
-5401 NDYIEHAFEQFM
+5401 
-5413 ANGGETGFTNLKD
+5413 
-5426 IEGHKRAIA
+5426 
-5435 KELRR
+5435 
-5440 QGNVAL
+5440 
-5446 RSWNALGMKLDLMNR
+5446 
-5461 SVENCARFAAYV
+5461 
-5473 TSREMGRS
+5473 
-5481 VDRSIYDAKEISV
+5481 
-5494 NFNKKGSSGT
+5494 
-5504 MAQKNRTLLGKIGA
+5504 
-5518 HTSGWGR
+5518 
-5525 LLYVFW
+5525 
-5531 NAGIQGM
+5531 
-5538 TNYGRAAK
+5538 
-5546 RNPAKATAAAT
+5546 
-5557 ALFSLGWVIPLLA
+5557 
-5570 QAGGGDDDDKNAY
+5570 
-5583 YNLPEYVRRSNVCF
+5583 
-5597 KAGEQWITI
+5597 
-5606 PLPIEYR
+5606 
-5613 AIYGMGEL
+5613 
-5621 ACGVISGNER
+5621 
-5631 YSDEELAHQ
+5631 
-5640 MMAQVSQLLPID
+5640 
-5652 MLEGGGGLSP
+5652 
-5662 LIPSAAKPVTEA
+5662 
-5674 YLLNRGWT
+5674 
-5682 GLPVYKD
+5682 
-5689 TSYNKRKPEWTK
+5689 
-5701 AYSSTDQHL
+5701 
-5710 VDFAK
+5710 
-5715 WLNETTGG
+5715 
-5723 DDDFK
+5723 
-5728 KGKIDINPA
+5728 
-5737 RIEYVLNG
+5737 
-5745 TFGGLV
+5745 
-5751 SFPSKIVK
+5751 
-5759 TAETISGKRE
+5759 
-5769 FEWRNIPLANRVVKS
+5769 
-5784 GDERTANRK
+5784 
-5793 LQNEYYKYKDEAED
+5793 D
-5807 TKRLYREYDSRAA
+5807 TKIPNFLIFRL
-5820 DGIMGYAQK
+5820 I
-5829 ADFLYNSKEYLR
+5829 
-5841 YEIFESYEPE
+5841 
-5851 LESYRKE
+5851 
-5858 ISEEINPE
+5858 
-5866 VKSLLEA
+5866 
-5873 EMYSTMREMVD
+5873 
-5884 ALHGV
+5884 
-5889 DE
+5889 

>member
-1 MSTDNKRKLYD
+1 
-12 ALSQDYD
+12 
-19 MGSYEQF
+19 
-26 CTDIQDDAKRRKL
+26 
-39 YDATSEEYDYGD
+39 
-51 YDKFSNQLGFGAAPQ
+51 
-66 AGQNAMSKPEGGA
+66 
-79 LPGMVS
+79 
-85 RETDAPYEIARHDEI
+85 
-100 ADAISENERLQK
+100 
-112 DEMAKKA
+112 
-119 ADIDENRGWDNSKG
+119 
-133 VWDNFVRIVGGGA
+133 
-146 NEAVGNAAPNVNVG
+146 
-160 EHEETMRNLVAEH
+160 MR
-173 QVLEETKKR
+173 
-182 RDAGMLKKSDGVLN
+182 
-196 GMFDIKNNA
+196 
-205 RNIAK
+205 
-210 GVKDVVTDS
+210 
-219 DFYLNGVIGMQKG
+219 
-232 EQLIKIEDKIGRGE
+232 
-246 ELTDSELRLVNAAV
+246 
-260 LQGRVESETTV
+260 
-271 PHGYTAG
+271 
-278 QTTAEMMPFMAQM
+278 
-291 AMNPAN
+291 
-297 GAASTMA
+297 
-304 KAAAKQSVKRFGK
+304 
-317 KAARRIAAGVTV
+317 
-329 AGEVGESA
+329 
-337 VLANTLQAPSTAS
+337 
-350 DIKSRYIGKA
+350 
-360 YVDENGQI
+360 
-368 AFDGSKDWSDAIYR
+368 
-382 GEGAAIIENYTELL
+382 
-396 GSHFGLM
+396 
-403 KDGAGELVKTGVTK
+403 
-417 LGGGKLV
+417 
-424 NQVSDLVTRIGSTK
+424 
-438 WAQAIG
+438 
-444 NIEKRANWNG
+444 
-454 SIGEM
+454 
-459 LEEEAGIVLNS
+459 
-470 MFVGDNKISDL
+470 
-481 VDPEQQIDIALGVG
+481 
-495 LFGGFVS
+495 
-502 GIKTA
+502 
-507 GYPVARYNARRNLNR
+507 
-522 ADVRA
+522 
-527 SELMGDKWDGLRN
+527 
-540 SIDDAEEG
+540 
-548 DLSSIVASVIA
+548 
-559 EEGMTG
+559 
-565 QKQRAVVDYARALM
+565 
-579 TSRGYNISSESVR
+579 
-592 EDGMASAEEV
+592 
-602 GAVDSFDAGYSITDS
+602 
-617 QEMVDAR
+617 
-624 LEMERQRMKL
+624 
-634 VSSMSEDIADEF
+634 
-646 DADPLDALART
+646 
-657 YDPEIREIAS
+657 
-667 KYVNAKMVY
+667 
-676 DGMIQRVRD
+676 
-685 DIDGRIAQ
+685 
-693 SDAMID
+693 
-699 GRVNRD
+699 
-705 TGMIQGATLTD
+705 
-716 GKEVY
+716 
-721 VVNGN
+721 
-726 VAMLDD
+726 
-732 GVNVDV
+732 
-738 ENSDESL
+738 
-745 IVRDAE
+745 
-751 GRLEFVAPSQVQSLL
+751 
-766 APVDAASEKEAAAEA
+766 
-781 IRNEIAQSA
+781 
-790 ADKIDGVLHFAPN
+790 
-803 DVYAV
+803 
-808 INEDGTQE
+808 
-816 SLTIV
+816 
-821 GESVDASGVAVD
+821 
-833 GMVDVMREDGSV
+833 
-845 VAMNTADIQRMVDE
+845 
-859 SNARRLD
+859 
-866 ERDKAR
+866 
-872 ESAEADSGVEAAGA
+872 
-886 AAEEPRP
+886 
-893 SALSRIPT
+893 
-901 DQNGEPLYEQV
+901 
-912 DADTAWDA
+912 
-920 FVEQS
+920 
-925 EGDEE
+925 
-930 IAREVVAD
+930 
-938 ILAEKRKALADAEK
+938 
-952 ALKSIGDSKP
+952 
-962 NASNGEG
+962 
-969 AITIQERIAA
+969 
-979 KMASKRALTD
+979 
-989 ARDAVERAKGVV
+989 
-1001 EHWQSIGDT
+1001 
-1010 MKRRAEAEAAERRR
+1010 
-1024 QAEIAAE
+1024 
-1031 EARQAAERE
+1031 
-1040 RADAEEAERLKR
+1040 
-1052 EALNGVP
+1052 
-1059 DWGYDTAAHARARG
+1059 
-1073 YRRNGVDRVER
+1073 
-1084 QSPISAEK
+1084 
-1092 GREVE
+1092 
-1097 VKFSDG
+1097 
-1103 EMPKGRIAII
+1103 
-1113 DAGQLQPSHIQG
+1113 
-1125 ARNPSYFL
+1125 
-1133 DEAQPKERNDA
+1133 
-1144 ASVVSAQKI
+1144 
-1153 ASNIRPEEI
+1153 
-1162 TSSVTAYTGAPTVN
+1162 
-1176 ARGETIQGN
+1176 
-1185 NRSDALKLMWESHPE
+1185 
-1200 SAARYKQYLIEHA
+1200 
-1213 EELGLTPEQIES
+1213 
-1225 VENPVLVNMVDVDDN
+1225 
-1240 EAIRLGQFVAQDIES
+1240 
-1255 GGIERIKPKNAVTRM
+1255 
-1270 GSDIRGFAEML
+1270 
-1281 LRSADDDAS
+1281 
-1290 FSQLVAANGADAL
+1290 
-1303 AWMSQRGYIS
+1303 
-1313 PTQYN
+1313 
-1318 SALDSKGNLT
+1318 
-1328 GEAANDLK
+1328 
-1336 GILYQSIF
+1336 
-1344 QGGSTRLEEMFNNL
+1344 
-1358 PAKAQKAILATAYR
+1358 
-1372 DHDSN
+1372 
-1377 VADRMTGE
+1377 
-1385 IQQSILAFNEIS
+1385 
-1397 SFPGFAEATNLKDA
+1397 
-1411 MAVVEAWK
+1411 
-1419 SQYVMDDVTGDSYL
+1419 
-1433 PTEKFSN
+1433 
-1440 FALHLVAMYRGGSQ
+1440 
-1454 RFIQGT
+1454 
-1460 LNNLFDVVQGVKE
+1460 
-1473 DTLFEESD
+1473 
-1481 KVPKSLAEAIRIVLD
+1481 
-1496 LDYQPIN
+1496 
-1503 NKKNGY
+1503 
-1509 NGSNAVGVDTPQ
+1509 
-1521 GEEGGRGSAG
+1521 
-1531 DAPNGEREP
+1531 
-1540 GNQEPTDGGGGTE
+1540 
-1553 GDSGGRGNLG
+1553 
-1563 RGGAI
+1563 
-1568 QATAPQ
+1568 
-1574 AESRGEK
+1574 
-1581 ALTREEATAL
+1581 
-1591 IADMEENAVADPN
+1591 
-1604 ISLSPESWQQ
+1604 
-1614 SFGLNNSIDTPL
+1614 
-1626 GKVKMGEG
+1626 
-1634 QYAKLVEKKRSA
+1634 
-1646 EFGMVVQTLKDPD
+1646 
-1659 VILIEPSTAKDGQIT
+1659 
-1674 QRDYSYVFVKTFI
+1674 
-1687 RDGRKVKYYTS
+1687 
-1698 VSVLKDGLE
+1698 
-1707 VSVSSHIAN
+1707 
-1716 KTSIL
+1716 
-1721 KKLES
+1721 
-1726 MERAYTKE
+1726 
-1734 SLLPNS
+1734 
-1740 SEWHLA
+1740 
-1746 EHPTDVPDLL
+1746 
-1756 PTQGKSETNEEVYN
+1756 
-1770 RHTTAKQPAEAV
+1770 
-1782 EESPNPAQSDTQE
+1782 
-1795 LASMNSPTLLEGKVS
+1795 
-1810 ENFTDKQAG
+1810 
-1819 SEKSSYE
+1819 
-1826 DFTAE
+1826 
-1831 EAGTIGEQIA
+1831 
-1841 AAEAEVNTQPTEG
+1841 
-1854 QKVAG
+1854 
-1859 NYKKGHVQVGA
+1859 VGA

-1879 GSKRSGTDADGKK
+1879 GSVRRGTDATGKK
-1892 WETTMTHTYGYIK
+1892 WEQTMSHTYGYIK

-1943 DEHKVMLGFNDRDE
+1943 DEHKVMLGFNSEED
-1957 AFEAYLSNY
+1957 AYNAYLSNY
-1966 EAGWEKGRRLDVG
+1966 ESGWEKGRRLDVG

-2006 NAHPKYDRTVP
+2006 KSKNDNSLSGRSLSEQEAMDLIAKMEERAEVATVIELTPENWIAKFGEDGNVETPIGVVKMGENQFIKMFTRKRAEYFGMVYPTLNNPDVIIEKNAPENGAERDTKYIFVKTFIKSDGGRIVHFESITVQRDGMEVSISSHEAEAKDIKKDMQKEKILHISKKLSPGSEWSLTEAPMKSEGSDLVP
-2017 TTPEAQLSAISRIIG
+2017 TSDNDIVELLIPNSSEWHLAEHPTDVPDLLPTQG
-2032 FAKSVK
+2032 KS
-2038 NRVERAVI
+2038 E
-2046 GGITKRQAKDFADNG
+2046 TSNG
-2061 IEVDESWVHSFESSA
+2061 
-2076 VSHNQKHHGNEKI
+2076 
-2089 EAERG
+2089 
-2094 QIAITEDDYS
+2094 
-2104 RIPEILEDYD
+2104 
-2114 KVSKSPNKTKG
+2114 
-2125 TENEVIIYE
+2125 
-2134 KGFGDGYVYYLEE
+2134 
-2147 KRDNRKSL
+2147 
-2155 AFHTMYKKKKGTD
+2155 
-2168 SSDGFA
+2168 
-2174 VSTAPITPKAT
+2174 
-2185 PDNLS
+2185 
-2190 SNSDSKDN
+2190 KDN
-2198 ALSANNQINMEQSG
+2198 ALPSEKQANNKKS
-2212 ISTDATKVAE
+2212 S
-2222 PGQNT
+2222 
-2227 AGATDGGYTID
+2227 DGNGVEHKR
-2238 ANAVTGMNDSQLSDE
+2238 NSSKRGMNDSQLSDE
-2253 APLSLDDMRSA
+2253 APLSLDDMWSA

-2279 SSSSEETPAASKPK
+2279 SSSSGETPAASKPK

-2414 AAMVVEEEAAEG
+2414 AAMVVEEEATEG
-2426 EREDAERKLKE
+2426 EREAAERKLKE

-2447 MSKIGIFT
+2447 MGKIGVST
-2455 NATKVA
+2455 DATEVA

-2466 TVGANVI
+2466 TAGANVI
-2473 AEDEE
+2473 AENKE
-2478 KPRGKKSGKAKR
+2478 KPKDKKSGKAKR

-2854 RIQNDIQ
+2854 RIQDDIQ

-3013 LMSVVPAT
+3013 LMSVVPAA

-3201 DGTWSIENRKLPKKS
+3201 DGTWSTENRKLPKKR
-3216 KGYTPADHNGQ
+3216 KGYTPADYNGQ

-3478 DGVMRFTENDAD
+3478 DGVMRFTEKDAD

-4127 NGDVVIERVMSGWKH
+4127 NGDVQIAKEVFDWRHRGQ
-4142 KGDYEIRV
+4142 YELRV

-4181 MVAYL
+4181 MVGYISPE
-4186 TDKNIAKAV
+4186 NIVKAV

-4200 APFNLTVLEESR
+4200 APFNVTVLEEST
-4212 LSDVSEAEDVRY
+4212 LTDAKEDGLRY
-4224 RIREDEPPTKTGIG
+4224 RTVND
-4238 YKVFVLKDG
+4238 V
-4247 KLYPPMVANPNGEAT
+4247 EAINNRFNDDLSRYERNELPSGFRFELGRPSKELISAGFPDLPISMRASLLSRKAGMERHPFNAVELT
-4262 PVGVWLDAD
+4262 DLVKSIQR
-4271 AAPIAGLSKTGRQQ
+4271 PIAVFNYTKSNIRNLI
-4285 VKAGGKGTQGG
+4285 VDAEHEGKHF
-4296 SGKLAYRPGWHLGV
+4296 LIGV
-4310 IPYALQFNR
+4310 TLN
-4319 KDEST
+4319 
-4324 GERELFP
+4324 
-4331 KNFVWAEV
+4331 
-4339 EYADDVD
+4339 
-4346 YQEEAMS
+4346 
-4353 YGYNSNG
+4353 YNSNG
-4360 KFQHSYAG
+4360 LEINSVSGIFPKESHEWIKWIQDGKTLRIDGKEKVLSI
-4368 LPRLPLNGSYK
+4368 LDSL
-4379 YRTNPNP
+4379 RTNPAESERIGLNLESVAKVIKTFENP
-4386 ETDPWIITGAM
+4386 TVEGEEKLERGGTGA
-4397 KVNRL
+4397 
-4402 LTPTEVDSM
+4402 
-4411 VEAAGREPQR
+4411 
-4421 RQEGA
+4421 
-4426 VTDADIERLN
+4426 
-4436 DELTAERE
+4436 
-4444 RSGDGS
+4444 

-4791 SMAQN
+4791 SKAQN

-4936 SEAMQDSMLG
+4936 SEAMQDS
-4946 LKKLYEAIKG
+4946 EEG
-4956 KKGFRIEEV
+4956 KK
-4965 EGYENAYIYENRMS
+4965 Y
-4979 STNGNEQH
+4979 
-4987 LYFIRKMKPLLKAI
+4987 
-5001 SDICGN
+5001 
-5007 SGSERRILTDYMI
+5007 
-5020 AKHGLER
+5020 
-5027 NVILAER
+5027 
-5034 DAREAAS
+5034 
-5041 KGADYNDEL
+5041 
-5050 AKCRQRDYSGLT
+5050 LT
-5062 ALTGEKDLATAERV
+5062 AKSFFKSKEGVSQRAMLLHEYSTPTFV
-5076 AQQMVDDYE
+5076 
-5085 RDTDTTELWSR
+5085 TDG
-5096 VKSATEAT
+5096 AT
-5104 LEKMYTSGL
+5104 L
-5113 MSEERFNQVRGM
+5113 FN
-5125 FQHYIPLRGWDET
+5125 
-5138 TSNEVYTYL
+5138 
-5147 LQDDH
+5147 
-5152 ATGTSLTKKA
+5152 
-5162 GGRSSKADDPIAN
+5162 
-5175 IAAMADS
+5175 
-5182 AISQGNRNIMKQRF
+5182 
-5196 LNFVLNNP
+5196 
-5204 SDLVSHNELW
+5204 
-5214 LEHDAV
+5214 
-5220 NDEWRP
+5220 
-5226 VFAELDAADTPADVA
+5226 
-5241 KKIEAFEARMK
+5241 
-5252 SLQAQH
+5252 
-5258 PDKYKRGSEAVNI
+5258 
-5271 PYKVIGNNL
+5271 
-5280 REHQVLVRRNGV
+5280 
-5292 TTVLTINGNPRAAQ
+5292 
-5306 ALNGLTNPDVKAG
+5306 
-5319 SHYDEALSVV
+5319 
-5329 MYVNRQLSAL
+5329 
-5339 YTTRNPDF
+5339 
-5347 VVSNFMRDMLY
+5347 
-5358 SNCMTWIKETPSYAL
+5358 
-5373 RYHRNFGKLNPAV
+5373 
-5386 MTRLLNKYENGTLNS
+5386 
-5401 NDYIEHAFEQFM
+5401 
-5413 ANGGETGFTNLKD
+5413 
-5426 IEGHKRAIA
+5426 
-5435 KELRR
+5435 
-5440 QGNVAL
+5440 
-5446 RSWNALGMKLDLMNR
+5446 
-5461 SVENCARFAAYV
+5461 
-5473 TSREMGRS
+5473 
-5481 VDRSIYDAKEISV
+5481 
-5494 NFNKKGSSGT
+5494 
-5504 MAQKNRTLLGKIGA
+5504 
-5518 HTSGWGR
+5518 
-5525 LLYVFW
+5525 
-5531 NAGIQGM
+5531 
-5538 TNYGRAAK
+5538 
-5546 RNPAKATAAAT
+5546 
-5557 ALFSLGWVIPLLA
+5557 
-5570 QAGGGDDDDKNAY
+5570 
-5583 YNLPEYVRRSNVCF
+5583 
-5597 KAGEQWITI
+5597 
-5606 PLPIEYR
+5606 
-5613 AIYGMGEL
+5613 
-5621 ACGVISGNER
+5621 
-5631 YSDEELAHQ
+5631 
-5640 MMAQVSQLLPID
+5640 
-5652 MLEGGGGLSP
+5652 
-5662 LIPSAAKPVTEA
+5662 
-5674 YLLNRGWT
+5674 
-5682 GLPVYKD
+5682 
-5689 TSYNKRKPEWTK
+5689 
-5701 AYSSTDQHL
+5701 
-5710 VDFAK
+5710 
-5715 WLNETTGG
+5715 
-5723 DDDFK
+5723 
-5728 KGKIDINPA
+5728 
-5737 RIEYVLNG
+5737 
-5745 TFGGLV
+5745 
-5751 SFPSKIVK
+5751 
-5759 TAETISGKRE
+5759 
-5769 FEWRNIPLANRVVKS
+5769 
-5784 GDERTANRK
+5784 
-5793 LQNEYYKYKDEAED
+5793 D
-5807 TKRLYREYDSRAA
+5807 TKIPNFLIFRL
-5820 DGIMGYAQK
+5820 I
-5829 ADFLYNSKEYLR
+5829 
-5841 YEIFESYEPE
+5841 
-5851 LESYRKE
+5851 
-5858 ISEEINPE
+5858 
-5866 VKSLLEA
+5866 
-5873 EMYSTMREMVD
+5873 
-5884 ALHGV
+5884 
-5889 DE
+5889 

>member
-1 MSTDNKRKLYD
+1 MAISNKIKQLYD
-12 ALSQDYD
+12 AIKSDGGDVGTEDEFNDWFLRPGEEGYNNRKRVYD
-19 MGSYEQF
+19 TFKSDGADVGANYEEF
-26 CTDIQDDAKRRKL
+26 RDWLGLRPADA
-39 YDATSEEYDYGD
+39 
-51 YDKFSNQLGFGAAPQ
+51 GAAASTAALSAPTQ
-66 AGQNAMSKPEGGA
+66 QQPSA
-79 LPGMVS
+79 LPGVVS
-85 RETDAPYEIARHDEI
+85 RDIDAPMEIERRDII
-100 ADAISENERLQK
+100 ADAIDENERLQK

-119 ADIDENRGWDNSKG
+119 ADIDAGRGWDDTKG

-146 NEAVGNAAPNVNVG
+146 NESVGSAAPKANVT
-160 EHEETMRNLVAEH
+160 EHDENMRNLVAER
-173 QVLEETKKR
+173 QVLEETRKR
-182 RDAGMLKKSDGVLN
+182 RDAGRLKKSEGVLN
-196 GMFDIKNNA
+196 GTFDLKNNA
-205 RNIAK
+205 RNIGK
-210 GVKDVVTDS
+210 GVTDVVTDA
-219 DFYLNGVIGMQKG
+219 DFLLNGVIGMQKG
-232 EQLIKIEDKIGRGE
+232 DQLIKIDEKIGRGE
-246 ELTDSELRLVNAAV
+246 ELTDSELRLVNAAL
-260 LQGRVESETTV
+260 LQGKVESETTV

-278 QTTAEMMPFMAQM
+278 QTLAEMAPFMAQM
-291 AMNPAN
+291 ALNPAN

-304 KAAAKQSVKRFGK
+304 KAAAKQSIKRFGK
-317 KAARRIAAGVTV
+317 KAARRIATGVTI

-337 VLANTLQAPSTAS
+337 VLANTLQATSTAS

-481 VDPEQQIDIALGVG
+481 VDPEKQIDIVLGVG

-527 SELMGDKWDGLRN
+527 SELMGDEWDGLRDL
-540 SIDDAEEG
+540 IDDAEEG

-559 EEGMTG
+559 EEGTTE

-579 TSRGYNISSESVR
+579 TSRGYNISSESVK

-602 GAVDSFDAGYSITDS
+602 GAEDSFDAGYSITDS

-930 IAREVVAD
+930 IAKEVVAD
-938 ILAEKRKALADAEK
+938 IVAEKRKELADAEK

-969 AITIQERIAA
+969 ALTIQERIAA

-1001 EHWQSIGDT
+1001 EHWQSIGDIV
-1010 MKRRAEAEAAERRR
+1010 KRRAEAEAAERRR

-1040 RADAEEAERLKR
+1040 RAEAEESERLKR

-1059 DWGYDTAAHARARG
+1059 DWGYDTAADARARG
-1073 YRRNGVDRVER
+1073 YRRAGTEKVDR
-1084 QSPISAEK
+1084 QGPIASVRGK
-1092 GREVE
+1092 EVD
-1097 VKFSDG
+1097 VKFSDRDIV
-1103 EMPKGRIAII
+1103 KGRVAII
-1113 DAGQLQPSHIQG
+1113 DAGELQPSHIQG
-1125 ARNPSYFL
+1125 DRNPAHFL

-1176 ARGETIQGN
+1176 SRGEVIQGN
-1185 NRSDALKLMWESHPE
+1185 SRSDALRLMYESQRE
-1200 SAARYKQYLIEHA
+1200 SAQRYRQYLVDHA
-1213 EELGLTPEQIES
+1213 ADFGLTPEQIVSMES
-1225 VENPVLVNMVDVDDN
+1225 PVLVNVVDVDDN
-1240 EAIRLGQFVAQDIES
+1240 EAIRLGQFVAQDTES
-1255 GGIERIKPKNAVTRM
+1255 GGVERIKAKNAVQKM
-1270 GSDIRGFAEML
+1270 GDKVGNFANML
-1281 LRSADDDAS
+1281 LSTTDEEATFA
-1290 FSQLVAANGADAL
+1290 QLVDANGVEVL
-1303 AWMSQRGYIS
+1303 KWMNQQGFITD
-1313 PTQYN
+1313 TQYASAFN
-1318 SALDSKGNLT
+1318 SRGNLT
-1328 GEAANDLK
+1328 GEAVNDLK
-1336 GILYQSIF
+1336 GIMYQSIF
-1344 QGGSTRLEEMFNNL
+1344 TGGSTRLEEIFNKM
-1358 PAKAQKAILATAYR
+1358 PAKAQRAILATAFR
-1372 DHDSN
+1372 DYDSAP
-1377 VADRMTGE
+1377 ADRMIGE
-1385 IQQSILAFNEIS
+1385 IQQSIIAFDALTGYEQFRDATN
-1397 SFPGFAEATNLKDA
+1397 AEATQLA
-1411 MAVVEAWK
+1411 VEAWK
-1419 SQYVMDDVTGDSYL
+1419 RQYAFDDVSGESYL
-1433 PTEKFSN
+1433 PSETFSN
-1440 FALHLVAMYRGGSQ
+1440 FALALAAMYKGHTQKHIQGV
-1454 RFIQGT
+1454 FNTMYDIIQGT
-1460 LNNLFDVVQGVKE
+1460 EQDNLFE
-1473 DTLFEESD
+1473 AAD
-1481 KVPKSLAEAIRIVLD
+1481 KTPKPLADAIRRVLNI
-1496 LDYQPIN
+1496 DYQPIV
-1503 NKKNGY
+1503 KTITDNGT
-1509 NGSNAVGVDTPQ
+1509 NGDTVLDINSEDGQ
-1521 GEEGGRGSAG
+1521 DGRPGS
-1531 DAPNGEREP
+1531 DADASGAEQDTRVAEP
-1540 GNQEPTDGGGGTE
+1540 ADGGGGTLLSFAERGRQGDIQNTQRRQQDYIPQTEEITANLSEEETDEYGKPLVLAKDGTTVFGFIDFESGLTEAPIRLSLGENSKDKRGVNHGYGLMHIEAGHGDQIRNAGYETVEEFVEDVAKNYTEITE
-1553 GDSGGRGNLG
+1553 GAKIGDNQTYLLEVPDKHNNTLFVQLSKDGTYWNVNSAGIFKKRYSRRKPKVYSVPALRDGKDTDTTEVNSGQSNG
-1563 RGGAI
+1563 
-1568 QATAPQ
+1568 ATAPAGNSSQTSKAEVNENFIEKQ
-1574 AESRGEK
+1574 ADSEEK
-1581 ALTREEATAL
+1581 
-1591 IADMEENAVADPN
+1591 
-1604 ISLSPESWQQ
+1604 
-1614 SFGLNNSIDTPL
+1614 
-1626 GKVKMGEG
+1626 
-1634 QYAKLVEKKRSA
+1634 
-1646 EFGMVVQTLKDPD
+1646 
-1659 VILIEPSTAKDGQIT
+1659 
-1674 QRDYSYVFVKTFI
+1674 
-1687 RDGRKVKYYTS
+1687 RDGRK
-1698 VSVLKDGLE
+1698 
-1707 VSVSSHIAN
+1707 
-1716 KTSIL
+1716 
-1721 KKLES
+1721 
-1726 MERAYTKE
+1726 
-1734 SLLPNS
+1734 
-1740 SEWHLA
+1740 
-1746 EHPTDVPDLL
+1746 
-1756 PTQGKSETNEEVYN
+1756 
-1770 RHTTAKQPAEAV
+1770 
-1782 EESPNPAQSDTQE
+1782 E
-1795 LASMNSPTLLEGKVS
+1795 LA
-1810 ENFTDKQAG
+1810 A
-1819 SEKSSYE
+1819 
-1826 DFTAE
+1826 
-1831 EAGTIGEQIA
+1831 
-1841 AAEAEVNTQPTEG
+1841 
-1854 QKVAG
+1854 
-1859 NYKKGHVQVGA
+1859 
-1870 FDVTIENPK
+1870 VTM
-1879 GSKRSGTDADGKK
+1879 
-1892 WETTMTHTYGYIK
+1892 W
-1905 GTEGVDGDHID
+1905 
-1916 VFLSSDID
+1916 
-1924 GWDGR
+1924 
-1929 RVYVVDQ
+1929 
-1936 YNPDGTF
+1936 
-1943 DEHKVMLGFNDRDE
+1943 
-1957 AFEAYLSNY
+1957 
-1966 EAGWEKGRRLDVG
+1966 
-1979 EVDIREF
+1979 
-1986 EKWVDSSRRKTK
+1986 
-1998 AFSEYRSV
+1998 
-2006 NAHPKYDRTVP
+2006 
-2017 TTPEAQLSAISRIIG
+2017 
-2032 FAKSVK
+2032 
-2038 NRVERAVI
+2038 
-2046 GGITKRQAKDFADNG
+2046 
-2061 IEVDESWVHSFESSA
+2061 
-2076 VSHNQKHHGNEKI
+2076 
-2089 EAERG
+2089 
-2094 QIAITEDDYS
+2094 
-2104 RIPEILEDYD
+2104 
-2114 KVSKSPNKTKG
+2114 
-2125 TENEVIIYE
+2125 
-2134 KGFGDGYVYYLEE
+2134 
-2147 KRDNRKSL
+2147 
-2155 AFHTMYKKKKGTD
+2155 KKKKGTD

-2198 ALSANNQINMEQSG
+2198 RLSANNQINMEQSDV
-2212 ISTDATKVAE
+2212 STDATKVAE
-2222 PGQNT
+2222 PGQNM

-2253 APLSLDDMRSA
+2253 APLSLDDMWSA

-2279 SSSSEETPAASKPK
+2279 SSSSGEIPAASKPK

-2447 MSKIGIFT
+2447 MSKIGIST
-2455 NATKVA
+2455 DATEVA
-2461 EPGQN
+2461 EPKQN
-2466 TVGANVI
+2466 TAGANVI
-2473 AEDEE
+2473 AENKE
-2478 KPRGKKSGKAKR
+2478 KPRDKKSGKAKR

-2854 RIQNDIQ
+2854 RIQDDIQ

-2919 AEPAPGDDGRRP
+2919 AEPTPGDDGRRP

-3013 LMSVVPAT
+3013 LMSVVPAA

-3478 DGVMRFTENDAD
+3478 DGVMRFTEKDAD

-3550 EMQLNRNDAG
+3550 EMQLNRNDDG
-3560 RYVVEP
+3560 RYVVES
-3566 RKDRDKKAAMRDFN
+3566 RKDRDKKSAMRDFN

-3604 FDDQRQR
+3604 FGDQRQR

-3726 RVSEKED
+3726 RVSKKED
-3733 TSKKPGCAGKVSRYL
+3733 TSRKPGCAGKVSRYL

-3791 DTHKKQIWHEGE
+3791 DTQKKQIWHEGE

-3828 MKRSEIAA
+3828 MKRSEIAD
-3836 ATRKLAG
+3836 ATRRLMGDKYSEKNGGIDWQHYVEAKG
-3843 NLYAERNGV
+3843 N
-3852 MDWEHYAYNKGEEI
+3852 EI
-3866 HQFYQTKADEAFGKM
+3866 SVFFQKKADDAVSKM
-3881 KEAGENRI
+3881 KEAGESRI
-3889 AKARE
+3889 AKARD
-3894 KAVVAATKARGRGEN
+3894 KAVIAATKARGRGEN
-3909 NFTDAEIQSLADTV
+3909 NFTDAEIQSIADGV

-3928 EKEEQKQNKRH
+3928 IKEEQKQSKRYD
-3939 NEIMAVNNRIQALL
+3939 EIMSVKSHILSLL

-3966 DLKVTAEMFSQTF
+3966 DLKGTAEMFSQTF
-3979 GTFVGFKFNNGYTL
+3979 GTFVGFKFNKGYTL

-4127 NGDVVIERVMSGWKH
+4127 NGDVQIAKEVFDWRHRGQ
-4142 KGDYEIRV
+4142 YELRV

-4162 HPELLELVE
+4162 HHELLKLVE

-4186 TDKNIAKAV
+4186 TDNNIAKAV

-4238 YKVFVLKDG
+4238 YKVFVLKEG

-4469 TLRSKREQRAFAKR
+4469 TLRSKREQRAFAQR

-4517 RSKGWYSVK
+4517 RSKGWYGVK
-4526 DGKISAVLGNHVS
+4526 DGKISVVLGNHVS

-4586 LASRNGWNRRVA
+4586 LASRNGWNRRIA

-4630 DMLSAVGFKHIGV
+4630 DMLSAVGFKRTGV

-4703 EVYELNDRFNNELNR
+4703 ELYELNDRFNNELNR

-4737 YLLSTGIAKLP
+4737 YLLSTGIARLP
-4748 IRLSAKILNAKSNL
+4748 IRLSAKILNTKSNL
-4762 ERHAYKLET
+4762 ERHAYDLET

-4791 SMAQN
+4791 SKAQN

-5271 PYKVIGNNL
+5271 PYKVVGNNL

-5319 SHYDEALSVV
+5319 SHYDEALSMV

-5373 RYHRNFGKLNPAV
+5373 RYHRNFGKFNPAI

-5446 RSWNALGMKLDLMNR
+5446 RSWSALGMKLDLMNR
-5461 SVENCARFAAYV
+5461 SAENCARFAAYV

-5494 NFNKKGSSGT
+5494 NFNKKGSGGT

-5583 YNLPEYVRRSNVCF
+5583 YNLPSYIRRSNICF
-5597 KAGEQWITI
+5597 SAGDQWVTI

-5613 AIYGMGEL
+5613 AIYGLGEL
-5621 ACGVISGNER
+5621 AYGAISGNER
-5631 YSDEELAHQ
+5631 YSDDELCHEV
-5640 MMAQVSQLLPID
+5640 MAQFSQLLPID

-5662 LIPSAAKPVTEA
+5662 FIPSLAKPAVEA
-5674 YLLNRGWT
+5674 YVMNKSWT
-5682 GLPVYKD
+5682 GLPIYKD
-5689 TSYNKRKPEWTK
+5689 TGYNKDDPEWTK
-5701 AYSSTDQHL
+5701 AYKNADQHL
-5710 VDFAK
+5710 VKASR
-5715 WLNETTGG
+5715 WLNEVSGG
-5723 DDDFK
+5723 DDFK
-5728 KGKIDINPA
+5728 KGRIDIINPA
-5737 RIEYVLNG
+5737 KVEYLLNG
-5745 TFGGLV
+5745 MFGGMV
-5751 SFPSKIVK
+5751 SFPSKVVK
-5759 TAETISGKRE
+5759 TVETIGGSRE
-5769 FEWRNIPLANRVVKS
+5769 FEWRNIPLANRIIKS
-5784 GDERTANRK
+5784 GDERTANRRLK
-5793 LQNEYYKYKDEAED
+5793 SDYYKYKKEAMD
-5807 TKRLYREYDSRAA
+5807 AKRLARKYESRGQEGFMEYAE
-5820 DGIMGYAQK
+5820 K
-5829 ADFLYNSKEYLR
+5829 ADFLYNSPEYRRALV
-5841 YEIFESYEPE
+5841 FTNYEPDIKA
-5851 LESYRKE
+5851 LEQSIDDAGDPNVRKM
-5858 ISEEINPE
+5858 
-5866 VKSLLEA
+5866 LETDL
-5873 EMYSTMREMVD
+5873 YSTMREMVNELEGI
-5884 ALHGV
+5884 AQ
-5889 DE
+5889 E

>member
-1 MSTDNKRKLYD
+1 MAISNKIKQLYD
-12 ALSQDYD
+12 AIKSDGGDVGTEDEFNDWFLRPGEEGYNNRKRVYD
-19 MGSYEQF
+19 TFKSDGADVGANYEEF
-26 CTDIQDDAKRRKL
+26 RDWLGLRPADA
-39 YDATSEEYDYGD
+39 
-51 YDKFSNQLGFGAAPQ
+51 GAAASTAAPSAQ
-66 AGQNAMSKPEGGA
+66 TQQQPSA

-85 RETDAPYEIARHDEI
+85 RDIDAPMEIERCDII
-100 ADAISENERLQK
+100 ADAIDENERLQK

-119 ADIDENRGWDNSKG
+119 ADIDAGRGWDDTKG

-146 NEAVGNAAPNVNVG
+146 NESVGSAAPKANVT
-160 EHEETMRNLVAEH
+160 EHDENMRNLVAER
-173 QVLEETKKR
+173 QVLEETRKR
-182 RDAGMLKKSDGVLN
+182 RDAGRLKKSEGVLN
-196 GMFDIKNNA
+196 GTFDLKNNA
-205 RNIAK
+205 CNIGK
-210 GVKDVVTDS
+210 GVKDVVTDA
-219 DFYLNGVIGMQKG
+219 DFLLNGVIRMQKG
-232 EQLIKIEDKIGRGE
+232 DQLIKIDEKIGRGE
-246 ELTDSELRLVNAAV
+246 ELTDSELRLVNAAL
-260 LQGRVESETTV
+260 LQGKVESETTV

-278 QTTAEMMPFMAQM
+278 QTLAEMAPFMAQM
-291 AMNPAN
+291 ALNPAN

-304 KAAAKQSVKRFGK
+304 KAAAKQSIKRFGK
-317 KAARRIAAGVTV
+317 KAARRIATGVTI

-337 VLANTLQAPSTAS
+337 VLANTLQATSTAS

-522 ADVRA
+522 ADVSA
-527 SELMGDKWDGLRN
+527 SELMGDEWNGLRN
-540 SIDDAEEG
+540 SIDDAEEE

-559 EEGMTG
+559 EEGMTE

-602 GAVDSFDAGYSITDS
+602 GAEDSFDAGYSITDS

-732 GVNVDV
+732 GINVDV

-872 ESAEADSGVEAAGA
+872 ESAEADSGVEAAGDGLQGNA
-886 AAEEPRP
+886 AADAER
-893 SALSRIPT
+893 STALSRIPV
-901 DQNGEPLYEQV
+901 DESGEPLYEQV

-938 ILAEKRKALADAEK
+938 IVAEKRKALANAEK
-952 ALKSIGDSKP
+952 ALKSIGESKP
-962 NASNGEG
+962 NASTGEG
-969 AITIQERIAA
+969 ALTIQERIAA

-1040 RADAEEAERLKR
+1040 RAEAEEAERLKR

-1059 DWGYDTAAHARARG
+1059 DWGYDTAADARARG
-1073 YRRNGVDRVER
+1073 YRRAGTEKVDR
-1084 QSPISAEK
+1084 QGPIASVSGK
-1092 GREVE
+1092 EVD
-1097 VKFSDG
+1097 VKFSDRDIV
-1103 EMPKGRIAII
+1103 KGRVAII
-1113 DAGQLQPSHIQG
+1113 DAGELQPSHIQG
-1125 ARNPSYFL
+1125 DRNPAHFL

-1176 ARGETIQGN
+1176 SRGEVIQGN
-1185 NRSDALKLMWESHPE
+1185 SRSDALRLMYESQRE
-1200 SAARYKQYLIEHA
+1200 SAQRYRQYLVDHA
-1213 EELGLTPEQIES
+1213 ADFGLTPEQIVSMES
-1225 VENPVLVNMVDVDDN
+1225 PVLVNVVDVDDN
-1240 EAIRLGQFVAQDIES
+1240 EAIRLGQFVAQDTES
-1255 GGIERIKPKNAVTRM
+1255 GGVERIKAKNAVQKM
-1270 GSDIRGFAEML
+1270 GDKVGNFANML
-1281 LRSADDDAS
+1281 LSTTDEEATFA
-1290 FSQLVAANGADAL
+1290 QLVDANGVEVL
-1303 AWMSQRGYIS
+1303 KWMNQQGFITD
-1313 PTQYN
+1313 TQYA
-1318 SALDSKGNLT
+1318 SAFDSRGNLT
-1328 GEAANDLK
+1328 GEAVNDLK
-1336 GILYQSIF
+1336 GIMYQSIF
-1344 QGGSTRLEEMFNNL
+1344 TGGSTRLEEIFNKM
-1358 PAKAQKAILATAYR
+1358 PAKAQRAILATAFR
-1372 DHDSN
+1372 DYDSAS
-1377 VADRMTGE
+1377 ADRMIGE
-1385 IQQSILAFNEIS
+1385 IQQSIIAFDALTGYEQFRDATN
-1397 SFPGFAEATNLKDA
+1397 AEATQLA
-1411 MAVVEAWK
+1411 VEAWK
-1419 SQYVMDDVTGDSYL
+1419 RQYAFDDVSGESYL
-1433 PTEKFSN
+1433 PSETFSN
-1440 FALHLVAMYRGGSQ
+1440 FALALAAMYKGHTQKHIQGV
-1454 RFIQGT
+1454 FNTMYDIIQGT
-1460 LNNLFDVVQGVKE
+1460 EQDNLFE
-1473 DTLFEESD
+1473 AAD
-1481 KVPKSLAEAIRIVLD
+1481 KTPKPLADAIRRVLNI
-1496 LDYQPIN
+1496 DYQPIV
-1503 NKKNGY
+1503 KTITDNGT
-1509 NGSNAVGVDTPQ
+1509 NGDTVLDIDSEDGQGGRPGSNADASGAEQDT
-1521 GEEGGRGSAG
+1521 RVA
-1531 DAPNGEREP
+1531 EP
-1540 GNQEPTDGGGGTE
+1540 AVGGGGTTI
-1553 GDSGGRGNLG
+1553 DSGQGSEV
-1563 RGGAI
+1563 
-1568 QATAPQ
+1568 ATDAAMP
-1574 AESRGEK
+1574 SVG
-1581 ALTREEATAL
+1581 REETEQHGLDDLDDSAL
-1591 IADMEENAVADPN
+1591 AERIVVSDDDWTEGAGETPIYKRTITIDGKHTVVQVDEPDGNGFYTGSYFDYQGERFGSIAEAIEH
-1604 ISLSPESWQQ
+1604 
-1614 SFGLNNSIDTPL
+1614 ID
-1626 GKVKMGEG
+1626 KH
-1634 QYAKLVEKKRSA
+1634 AKL
-1646 EFGMVVQTLKDPD
+1646 
-1659 VILIEPSTAKDGQIT
+1659 
-1674 QRDYSYVFVKTFI
+1674 
-1687 RDGRKVKYYTS
+1687 
-1698 VSVLKDGLE
+1698 
-1707 VSVSSHIAN
+1707 
-1716 KTSIL
+1716 
-1721 KKLES
+1721 
-1726 MERAYTKE
+1726 
-1734 SLLPNS
+1734 
-1740 SEWHLA
+1740 
-1746 EHPTDVPDLL
+1746 
-1756 PTQGKSETNEEVYN
+1756 
-1770 RHTTAKQPAEAV
+1770 
-1782 EESPNPAQSDTQE
+1782 
-1795 LASMNSPTLLEGKVS
+1795 ASN
-1810 ENFTDKQAG
+1810 
-1819 SEKSSYE
+1819 
-1826 DFTAE
+1826 
-1831 EAGTIGEQIA
+1831 IA
-1841 AAEAEVNTQPTEG
+1841 AAEAEVNTSPTDK
-1854 QKVAG
+1854 QKEAG
-1859 NYKKGHVQVGA
+1859 NYKMGHVRVGA

-1879 GSKRSGTDADGKK
+1879 GSVRRGTDATGKK
-1892 WETTMTHTYGYIK
+1892 WEQTMSHTYGYIK

-1943 DEHKVMLGFNDRDE
+1943 DEHKVMLGFNSEED
-1957 AFEAYLSNY
+1957 AYNAYLSNY
-1966 EAGWEKGRRLDVG
+1966 ESGWEKGRRLDVG
-1979 EVDIREF
+1979 AVDIREF

-2006 NAHPKYDRTVP
+2006 KSKNDNSLSGRSLSGKDSNTKGHDNQGNPIDHTGKLIVEDVKSVDEITDDDFNNPTRTIGLPTIPKNVSD
-2017 TTPEAQLSAISRIIG
+2017 AIDAKGRKVIIKRNV
-2032 FAKSVK
+2032 FVK
-2038 NRVERAVI
+2038 NRDTHAELSPEDGRDILHRALYNPNLVGSTQPI
-2046 GGITKRQAKDFADNG
+2046 RRPDYKVAIQTGDK
-2061 IEVDESWVHSFESSA
+2061 SA
-2076 VSHNQKHHGNEKI
+2076 VVVLDVYAGKDNVEIVGWRKVDDKGLEKMKKQS
-2089 EAERG
+2089 EREGG
-2094 QIAITEDDYS
+2094 QFL
-2104 RIPEILEDYD
+2104 IL
-2114 KVSKSPNKTKG
+2114 SPSEG
-2125 TENEVIIYE
+2125 
-2134 KGFGDGYVYYLEE
+2134 
-2147 KRDNRKSL
+2147 S
-2155 AFHTMYKKKKGTD
+2155 A
-2168 SSDGFA
+2168 A
-2174 VSTAPITPKAT
+2174 A
-2185 PDNLS
+2185 LS
-2190 SNSDSKDN
+2190 ALPFYASSDSKDN

-2212 ISTDATKVAE
+2212 VSTDATKVAKPE
-2222 PGQNT
+2222 QNT

-2279 SSSSEETPAASKPK
+2279 SSSSGETPAASKPK

-2437 ERKAERTKAK
+2437 ERKAERTKAI
-2447 MSKIGIFT
+2447 MSKIGIST
-2455 NATKVA
+2455 DATEVA

-2466 TVGANVI
+2466 MAGANVI
-2473 AEDEE
+2473 AENEE

-2518 LEGDS
+2518 LAGDS

-2651 GQFVRAGGKPVGSML
+2651 GQFARAGSKPVGSML

-2854 RIQNDIQ
+2854 RIQDDIQ

-2906 AGDVLGGTRGTDI
+2906 TGDVLRGTRGTDI
-2919 AEPAPGDDGRRP
+2919 AEPTPGDDGRRP

-3013 LMSVVPAT
+3013 LMSVVPAA

-3478 DGVMRFTENDAD
+3478 DGVMRFTEKDAD

-3505 EGRNAYNA
+3505 EGRNAYNS

-3966 DLKVTAEMFSQTF
+3966 DLKGTAEMFSQTF

-4080 ISFSTIDGETRQ
+4080 ISFSTVDGETRQ

-4127 NGDVVIERVMSGWKH
+4127 NGDVQIAKEVFDWRHRGQ
-4142 KGDYEIRV
+4142 YELRV
-4150 PKSKQRGGIYTM
+4150 PKSKQRSGIYTM

-4212 LSDVSEAEDVRY
+4212 LSDVSEAEDV
-4224 RIREDEPPTKTGIG
+4224 
-4238 YKVFVLKDG
+4238 
-4247 KLYPPMVANPNGEAT
+4247 
-4262 PVGVWLDAD
+4262 
-4271 AAPIAGLSKTGRQQ
+4271 
-4285 VKAGGKGTQGG
+4285 
-4296 SGKLAYRPGWHLGV
+4296 
-4310 IPYALQFNR
+4310 
-4319 KDEST
+4319 
-4324 GERELFP
+4324 
-4331 KNFVWAEV
+4331 
-4339 EYADDVD
+4339 
-4346 YQEEAMS
+4346 
-4353 YGYNSNG
+4353 
-4360 KFQHSYAG
+4360 
-4368 LPRLPLNGSYK
+4368 
-4379 YRTNPNP
+4379 
-4386 ETDPWIITGAM
+4386 
-4397 KVNRL
+4397 
-4402 LTPTEVDSM
+4402 
-4411 VEAAGREPQR
+4411 
-4421 RQEGA
+4421 
-4426 VTDADIERLN
+4426 
-4436 DELTAERE
+4436 RE

-4526 DGKISAVLGNHVS
+4526 DGKISVVLGNHVS

-4630 DMLSAVGFKHIGV
+4630 DMLSAVGFKHTGV

-4665 RFRVFEWEAEDVA
+4665 RFRAFEWEAEDVA

-4703 EVYELNDRFNNELNR
+4703 ELYELNDRFNNELNR

-4737 YLLSTGIAKLP
+4737 YLLSTGIARLP

-4762 ERHAYKLET
+4762 ERHAYDLGT
-4771 LRNLVYAIQ
+4771 LRDLVYAIQ

-4791 SMAQN
+4791 SKAQN

-4895 NNAGE
+4895 NNTGE

-5271 PYKVIGNNL
+5271 PYKVVGNNL

-5373 RYHRNFGKLNPAV
+5373 RYHRNFGKFNPAI

-5446 RSWNALGMKLDLMNR
+5446 RSWSALGKKLDLMNR

-5494 NFNKKGSSGT
+5494 NFNKKGSGGT

-5583 YNLPEYVRRSNVCF
+5583 YNLPSYIRRSNICF
-5597 KAGEQWITI
+5597 SAGDQWVTI

-5613 AIYGMGEL
+5613 AIYGLGEL
-5621 ACGVISGNER
+5621 AYGAISGNER
-5631 YSDEELAHQ
+5631 YSDDELCHEV
-5640 MMAQVSQLLPID
+5640 MAQFSQLLPID

-5662 LIPSAAKPVTEA
+5662 FIPSLAKPAVEA
-5674 YLLNRGWT
+5674 YVMNKSWT
-5682 GLPVYKD
+5682 GLPIYKD
-5689 TSYNKRKPEWTK
+5689 TGYNKDDPEWTK
-5701 AYSSTDQHL
+5701 AYKNADQHL
-5710 VDFAK
+5710 VKASR
-5715 WLNETTGG
+5715 WLNEVSGG
-5723 DDDFK
+5723 DDFK
-5728 KGKIDINPA
+5728 KGRIDINPA
-5737 RIEYVLNG
+5737 KVEYLLNG
-5745 TFGGLV
+5745 MFGGMV
-5751 SFPSKIVK
+5751 SFPSKVIK
-5759 TAETISGKRE
+5759 TVETIGGSRE
-5769 FEWRNIPLANRVVKS
+5769 FEWRNIPLANRIIKS
-5784 GDERTANRK
+5784 GDERTANRRLK
-5793 LQNEYYKYKDEAED
+5793 SDYYKYKKEAMD
-5807 TKRLYREYDSRAA
+5807 AKRLARKYESRGQEGFMEYAE
-5820 DGIMGYAQK
+5820 K
-5829 ADFLYNSKEYLR
+5829 ADFLYNSPEYRRALV
-5841 YEIFESYEPE
+5841 FANYEPDIKA
-5851 LESYRKE
+5851 LEQSIDDAGDPNVRKM
-5858 ISEEINPE
+5858 
-5866 VKSLLEA
+5866 LETDL
-5873 EMYSTMREMVD
+5873 YSTMREMVNELD
-5884 ALHGV
+5884 GIAQ
-5889 DE
+5889 E

>member
-1 MSTDNKRKLYD
+1 MAISNKIKQLYD
-12 ALSQDYD
+12 AIKSDGGDVGTEDEFNDWFLRPGEEGYNNRKRVYD
-19 MGSYEQF
+19 TFKSDGADVGANYEEF
-26 CTDIQDDAKRRKL
+26 RDWLGLRPADA
-39 YDATSEEYDYGD
+39 
-51 YDKFSNQLGFGAAPQ
+51 GAAASTAALSAPTQ
-66 AGQNAMSKPEGGA
+66 QQPSA
-79 LPGMVS
+79 LPGVVS
-85 RETDAPYEIARHDEI
+85 RDIDAPMEIERRDII
-100 ADAISENERLQK
+100 ADAIDENERLQK

-119 ADIDENRGWDNSKG
+119 ADIDAGRGWDDTKG

-146 NEAVGNAAPNVNVG
+146 NESVGSAAPKANVT
-160 EHEETMRNLVAEH
+160 EHDENMRNLVAER
-173 QVLEETKKR
+173 QVLEETRKR
-182 RDAGMLKKSDGVLN
+182 RDAGRLKKSEGVLN
-196 GMFDIKNNA
+196 GTFDLKNNA
-205 RNIAK
+205 RNIGK
-210 GVKDVVTDS
+210 GVTDVVTDA
-219 DFYLNGVIGMQKG
+219 DFLLNGVIGMQKG
-232 EQLIKIEDKIGRGE
+232 DQLIKIDEKIGRGE
-246 ELTDSELRLVNAAV
+246 ELTDSELRLVNAAL
-260 LQGRVESETTV
+260 LQGKVESETTV

-278 QTTAEMMPFMAQM
+278 QTLAEMAPFMAQM
-291 AMNPAN
+291 ALNPAN

-304 KAAAKQSVKRFGK
+304 KAAAKQSIKRFGK
-317 KAARRIAAGVTV
+317 KAARRIATGVTI

-337 VLANTLQAPSTAS
+337 VLANTLQATSTAS

-527 SELMGDKWDGLRN
+527 SELMGDEWDGLRDL
-540 SIDDAEEG
+540 IDDAEEG

-559 EEGMTG
+559 EEGTTE

-579 TSRGYNISSESVR
+579 TSRGYNISSESVK

-602 GAVDSFDAGYSITDS
+602 GAEDSFDAGYSITDS

-872 ESAEADSGVEAAGA
+872 DSAEADSGVEAAGA

-930 IAREVVAD
+930 IAKEVVAD
-938 ILAEKRKALADAEK
+938 IVAEKRKELADAEK

-969 AITIQERIAA
+969 ALTIQERIAA

-1001 EHWQSIGDT
+1001 EHWQSIGDIV
-1010 MKRRAEAEAAERRR
+1010 KRRAEAEAAERRR

-1040 RADAEEAERLKR
+1040 RAEA
-1052 EALNGVP
+1052 
-1059 DWGYDTAAHARARG
+1059 
-1073 YRRNGVDRVER
+1073 
-1084 QSPISAEK
+1084 
-1092 GREVE
+1092 
-1097 VKFSDG
+1097 
-1103 EMPKGRIAII
+1103 
-1113 DAGQLQPSHIQG
+1113 
-1125 ARNPSYFL
+1125 
-1133 DEAQPKERNDA
+1133 
-1144 ASVVSAQKI
+1144 
-1153 ASNIRPEEI
+1153 
-1162 TSSVTAYTGAPTVN
+1162 
-1176 ARGETIQGN
+1176 
-1185 NRSDALKLMWESHPE
+1185 
-1200 SAARYKQYLIEHA
+1200 
-1213 EELGLTPEQIES
+1213 
-1225 VENPVLVNMVDVDDN
+1225 
-1240 EAIRLGQFVAQDIES
+1240 
-1255 GGIERIKPKNAVTRM
+1255 
-1270 GSDIRGFAEML
+1270 
-1281 LRSADDDAS
+1281 
-1290 FSQLVAANGADAL
+1290 
-1303 AWMSQRGYIS
+1303 
-1313 PTQYN
+1313 
-1318 SALDSKGNLT
+1318 
-1328 GEAANDLK
+1328 
-1336 GILYQSIF
+1336 
-1344 QGGSTRLEEMFNNL
+1344 
-1358 PAKAQKAILATAYR
+1358 
-1372 DHDSN
+1372 
-1377 VADRMTGE
+1377 
-1385 IQQSILAFNEIS
+1385 
-1397 SFPGFAEATNLKDA
+1397 
-1411 MAVVEAWK
+1411 
-1419 SQYVMDDVTGDSYL
+1419 
-1433 PTEKFSN
+1433 
-1440 FALHLVAMYRGGSQ
+1440 
-1454 RFIQGT
+1454 
-1460 LNNLFDVVQGVKE
+1460 
-1473 DTLFEESD
+1473 
-1481 KVPKSLAEAIRIVLD
+1481 
-1496 LDYQPIN
+1496 
-1503 NKKNGY
+1503 
-1509 NGSNAVGVDTPQ
+1509 
-1521 GEEGGRGSAG
+1521 
-1531 DAPNGEREP
+1531 
-1540 GNQEPTDGGGGTE
+1540 
-1553 GDSGGRGNLG
+1553 
-1563 RGGAI
+1563 
-1568 QATAPQ
+1568 
-1574 AESRGEK
+1574 
-1581 ALTREEATAL
+1581 
-1591 IADMEENAVADPN
+1591 
-1604 ISLSPESWQQ
+1604 
-1614 SFGLNNSIDTPL
+1614 
-1626 GKVKMGEG
+1626 
-1634 QYAKLVEKKRSA
+1634 
-1646 EFGMVVQTLKDPD
+1646 
-1659 VILIEPSTAKDGQIT
+1659 
-1674 QRDYSYVFVKTFI
+1674 
-1687 RDGRKVKYYTS
+1687 
-1698 VSVLKDGLE
+1698 
-1707 VSVSSHIAN
+1707 
-1716 KTSIL
+1716 
-1721 KKLES
+1721 
-1726 MERAYTKE
+1726 
-1734 SLLPNS
+1734 
-1740 SEWHLA
+1740 
-1746 EHPTDVPDLL
+1746 
-1756 PTQGKSETNEEVYN
+1756 
-1770 RHTTAKQPAEAV
+1770 
-1782 EESPNPAQSDTQE
+1782 
-1795 LASMNSPTLLEGKVS
+1795 
-1810 ENFTDKQAG
+1810 
-1819 SEKSSYE
+1819 
-1826 DFTAE
+1826 
-1831 EAGTIGEQIA
+1831 
-1841 AAEAEVNTQPTEG
+1841 
-1854 QKVAG
+1854 
-1859 NYKKGHVQVGA
+1859 
-1870 FDVTIENPK
+1870 
-1879 GSKRSGTDADGKK
+1879 
-1892 WETTMTHTYGYIK
+1892 
-1905 GTEGVDGDHID
+1905 
-1916 VFLSSDID
+1916 
-1924 GWDGR
+1924 
-1929 RVYVVDQ
+1929 
-1936 YNPDGTF
+1936 
-1943 DEHKVMLGFNDRDE
+1943 
-1957 AFEAYLSNY
+1957 
-1966 EAGWEKGRRLDVG
+1966 
-1979 EVDIREF
+1979 
-1986 EKWVDSSRRKTK
+1986 
-1998 AFSEYRSV
+1998 
-2006 NAHPKYDRTVP
+2006 
-2017 TTPEAQLSAISRIIG
+2017 
-2032 FAKSVK
+2032 
-2038 NRVERAVI
+2038 
-2046 GGITKRQAKDFADNG
+2046 
-2061 IEVDESWVHSFESSA
+2061 
-2076 VSHNQKHHGNEKI
+2076 
-2089 EAERG
+2089 
-2094 QIAITEDDYS
+2094 
-2104 RIPEILEDYD
+2104 
-2114 KVSKSPNKTKG
+2114 
-2125 TENEVIIYE
+2125 
-2134 KGFGDGYVYYLEE
+2134 
-2147 KRDNRKSL
+2147 
-2155 AFHTMYKKKKGTD
+2155 
-2168 SSDGFA
+2168 
-2174 VSTAPITPKAT
+2174 
-2185 PDNLS
+2185 
-2190 SNSDSKDN
+2190 
-2198 ALSANNQINMEQSG
+2198 
-2212 ISTDATKVAE
+2212 
-2222 PGQNT
+2222 
-2227 AGATDGGYTID
+2227 
-2238 ANAVTGMNDSQLSDE
+2238 
-2253 APLSLDDMRSA
+2253 
-2264 VKPTSEETNATKEEI
+2264 
-2279 SSSSEETPAASKPK
+2279 
-2293 NPSGNKLVTDEQYA
+2293 
-2307 ELLAKMRK
+2307 
-2315 KMGGQLN
+2315 
-2322 MGVDPEILAIGS
+2322 
-2334 MMAVYHIEKGAR
+2334 
-2346 KFTEYV
+2346 
-2352 KAMVADLGEKF
+2352 
-2363 PARYLKG
+2363 
-2370 FYKAAHE
+2370 
-2377 MIEDAAPEIAAEM
+2377 
-2390 DADGVVNSADIAS
+2390 
-2403 IINDRVDAMAT
+2403 
-2414 AAMVVEEEAAEG
+2414 
-2426 EREDAERKLKE
+2426 
-2437 ERKAERTKAK
+2437 
-2447 MSKIGIFT
+2447 
-2455 NATKVA
+2455 
-2461 EPGQN
+2461 
-2466 TVGANVI
+2466 
-2473 AEDEE
+2473 
-2478 KPRGKKSGKAKR
+2478 
-2490 KAAVTDGGLF
+2490 
-2500 DSVDIPAIAKPAQ
+2500 
-2513 RSESE
+2513 
-2518 LEGDS
+2518 
-2523 AVYQKREMQ
+2523 
-2532 TVELVEEIGGVIESR
+2532 
-2547 VMMLQLDAESVKPLT
+2547 
-2562 MTDVKKMASKYDAL
+2562 
-2576 EDISDTDLQELVELA
+2576 
-2591 MTQLT
+2591 
-2596 RSEALINIDGTAEQ
+2596 
-2610 QRSAYDHIVNLY
+2610 
-2622 RIQPSLN
+2622 
-2629 ARDSE
+2629 
-2634 RLIKQ
+2634 
-2639 QYSTPTPFGYVM
+2639 
-2651 GQFVRAGGKPVGSML
+2651 
-2666 EPSAGNGALTI
+2666 
-2677 TVHPSLVHVNDI
+2677 
-2689 DDARLANLRKLNYGN
+2689 
-2704 VTAQDA
+2704 
-2710 LLPFGGDKVDVV
+2710 
-2722 MTNPPFG
+2722 
-2729 TVAEKVYNGVFKV
+2729 
-2742 SSLEG
+2742 
-2747 QMAINALEKMKDDG
+2747 
-2761 RAAIIIGGNTSYRTN
+2761 
-2776 GSMNP
+2776 
-2781 KDAAFFGYLY
+2781 
-2791 SNYNVADVI
+2791 
-2800 NISGK
+2800 
-2805 ALYSRSGTG
+2805 
-2814 YDVRMILIDG
+2814 
-2824 RKSGEFKRVYPPV
+2824 
-2837 KAKARAEQV
+2837 
-2846 TTFDELYK
+2846 
-2854 RIQNDIQ
+2854 
-2861 QIQQMGNTPADVQ
+2861 
-2874 REPGRA
+2874 
-2880 VDGKSSAHVRIGNDS
+2880 
-2895 QDTGSGRRPDK
+2895 
-2906 AGDVLGGTRGTDI
+2906 
-2919 AEPAPGDDGRRP
+2919 
-2931 AGVGNA
+2931 
-2937 ERGDGTGVND
+2937 
-2947 VQRTAV
+2947 
-2953 DGPGRGELDKGVG
+2953 
-2966 DGRGR
+2966 
-2971 SGNDES
+2971 
-2977 VAASSRPDG
+2977 
-2986 NRQRL
+2986 
-2991 AVKTALGDEKV
+2991 
-3002 AYPNQS
+3002 
-3008 DNGFT
+3008 
-3013 LMSVVPAT
+3013 
-3021 QARVLQ
+3021 
-3027 KSLGEVGDVDQY
+3027 
-3039 LVDELGYSS
+3039 
-3048 KDELYSYLAAEQ
+3048 
-3060 IDSVALAI
+3060 
-3068 HQMNKGN
+3068 
-3075 AFIIGD
+3075 
-3081 MTGVGK
+3081 
-3087 GRQGAALIRYAVKH
+3087 
-3101 GKTPIYFTQKPT
+3101 
-3113 LFTDNYRDLVDIGSS
+3113 
-3128 NLRPFIMASVDSE
+3128 
-3141 RSGDIVDA
+3141 
-3149 EGNVVYKI
+3149 
-3157 PSKKEKER
+3157 
-3165 VYKHIMEHGTLP
+3165 
-3177 DGYDYVLSTY
+3177 
-3187 SQIQNGVSDYRQNE
+3187 
-3201 DGTWSIENRKLPKKS
+3201 
-3216 KGYTPADHNGQ
+3216 
-3227 MRRDALARLAEGNI
+3227 
-3241 TILDESHTVGGDSGC
+3241 
-3256 GRYMQM
+3256 
-3262 LTSQAEGVTFLS
+3262 
-3274 ATFAKRAD
+3274 
-3282 NMPIYAQRTA
+3282 
-3292 IAEAGVKASELIA
+3292 
-3305 AIAKGGVTLQ
+3305 
-3315 EIMSKQLVES
+3315 
-3325 GQMIRRERSFEG
+3325 
-3337 VTIDWLGVEEETDR
+3337 
-3351 RQREQFNEVAYIFNA
+3351 
-3366 IRNFQDDYITPIIEA
+3366 
-3381 KNEAAAEVGATVG
+3381 
-3394 HRQGAKDLGVK
+3394 
-3405 NVPFASKMYN
+3405 
-3415 LVNQLLFALKVDA
+3415 
-3428 VADRVIDNL
+3428 
-3437 RNGYK
+3437 
-3442 PVISF
+3442 
-3447 TNTMEGFLSSAPKGE
+3447 
-3462 AMDEIPNFS
+3462 
-3471 ITLMRAL
+3471 
-3478 DGVMRFTENDAD
+3478 
-3490 NNSDG
+3490 
-3495 GSISLNELST
+3495 
-3505 EGRNAYNA
+3505 
-3513 IREKIMNLSAD
+3513 
-3524 LPISPMDAIR
+3524 
-3534 MKIEDAG
+3534 
-3541 YSVAEITGR
+3541 
-3550 EMQLNRNDAG
+3550 
-3560 RYVVEP
+3560 
-3566 RKDRDKKAAMRDFN
+3566 
-3580 SGKLDVLMIN
+3580 
-3590 KSGSTGISLHASSK
+3590 
-3604 FDDQRQR
+3604 
-3611 VMVFAQFQSDINDE
+3611 
-3625 VQMRG
+3625 
-3630 RIDRS
+3630 
-3635 GQVTRG
+3635 
-3641 RYEYIMST
+3641 
-3649 IPAEQRIQMMFK
+3649 
-3661 AKLKSLDANTTSSQ
+3661 
-3675 KSKFNEIEIVDY
+3675 
-3687 LNKYG
+3687 
-3692 DEVVWEYMKEHPE
+3692 
-3705 LEERLGDPLE
+3705 
-3715 MLHDGNDDGGP
+3715 
-3726 RVSEKED
+3726 
-3733 TSKKPGCAGKVSRYL
+3733 
-3748 AFLSVE
+3748 
-3754 EQDEIFREITEA
+3754 
-3766 YRVKI
+3766 
-3771 QLLDDA
+3771 
-3777 GENDLEITTMPLRA
+3777 
-3791 DTHKKQIWHEGE
+3791 
-3803 NPGSGNAFADNT
+3803 
-3815 YVEEVEVDVLKKP
+3815 
-3828 MKRSEIAA
+3828 
-3836 ATRKLAG
+3836 
-3843 NLYAERNGV
+3843 
-3852 MDWEHYAYNKGEEI
+3852 
-3866 HQFYQTKADEAFGKM
+3866 
-3881 KEAGENRI
+3881 
-3889 AKARE
+3889 
-3894 KAVVAATKARGRGEN
+3894 
-3909 NFTDAEIQSLADTV
+3909 
-3923 ANEER
+3923 
-3928 EKEEQKQNKRH
+3928 
-3939 NEIMAVNNRIQALL
+3939 
-3953 NRLRAEKIYVVPQ
+3953 
-3966 DLKVTAEMFSQTF
+3966 
-3979 GTFVGFKFNNGYTL
+3979 
-3993 GSSTAIFA
+3993 
-4001 TLDGRRKVELALSDP
+4001 
-4016 AIDNIISATEIAYRY
+4016 
-4031 SPKDIGAISMDNW
+4031 
-4044 DGKVPTQSRQKRY
+4044 
-4057 IITGNLLQAL
+4057 
-4067 VDTEKGDRTRGNL
+4067 
-4080 ISFSTIDGETRQ
+4080 
-4092 GILMG
+4092 
-4097 ENFKPADLRS
+4097 
-4107 SASLSSR
+4107 
-4114 LNQIRDGKVVVSE
+4114 
-4127 NGDVVIERVMSGWKH
+4127 
-4142 KGDYEIRV
+4142 
-4150 PKSKQRGGIYTM
+4150 
-4162 HPELLELVE
+4162 
-4171 DGNFTTKGNS
+4171 
-4181 MVAYL
+4181 
-4186 TDKNIAKAV
+4186 
-4195 DMLSR
+4195 
-4200 APFNLTVLEESR
+4200 EESR

-4238 YKVFVLKDG
+4238 YKVFVLKEG

-4469 TLRSKREQRAFAKR
+4469 TLRSKREQRAFAQR

-4517 RSKGWYSVK
+4517 RSKGWYGVK
-4526 DGKISAVLGNHVS
+4526 DGKISVVLGNHVS

-4586 LASRNGWNRRVA
+4586 LASRNGWNRRIA

-4630 DMLSAVGFKHIGV
+4630 DMLSAVGFKRTGV

-4703 EVYELNDRFNNELNR
+4703 ELYELNDRFNNELNR

-4737 YLLSTGIAKLP
+4737 YLLSTGIARLP
-4748 IRLSAKILNAKSNL
+4748 IRLSAKILNTKSNL
-4762 ERHAYKLET
+4762 ERHAYDLET

-4791 SMAQN
+4791 SKAQN

-5271 PYKVIGNNL
+5271 PYKVVGNNL

-5319 SHYDEALSVV
+5319 SHYDEALSMV

-5347 VVSNFMRDMLY
+5347 VVSNFIRDMLY

-5373 RYHRNFGKLNPAV
+5373 RYHRNFGKFNPAI

-5446 RSWNALGMKLDLMNR
+5446 RSWSALGMKLDLMNR

-5494 NFNKKGSSGT
+5494 NFNKKGSGGT

-5583 YNLPEYVRRSNVCF
+5583 YNLPSYIRRSNICF
-5597 KAGEQWITI
+5597 SAGDQWVTI

-5613 AIYGMGEL
+5613 AIYGLGEL
-5621 ACGVISGNER
+5621 AYGAISGNER
-5631 YSDEELAHQ
+5631 YSDDELCHEV
-5640 MMAQVSQLLPID
+5640 MAQFSQLLPID

-5662 LIPSAAKPVTEA
+5662 FIPSLAKPAVEA
-5674 YLLNRGWT
+5674 YVMNKSWT
-5682 GLPVYKD
+5682 GLPIYKD
-5689 TSYNKRKPEWTK
+5689 TGYNKDDPEWTK
-5701 AYSSTDQHL
+5701 AYKNADQHL
-5710 VDFAK
+5710 VKASR
-5715 WLNETTGG
+5715 WLNEVSGG
-5723 DDDFK
+5723 DDFK
-5728 KGKIDINPA
+5728 KGRIDIINPA
-5737 RIEYVLNG
+5737 KVEYLLNG
-5745 TFGGLV
+5745 MFGGMV
-5751 SFPSKIVK
+5751 SFPSKVVK
-5759 TAETISGKRE
+5759 TVETIGGSRE
-5769 FEWRNIPLANRVVKS
+5769 FEWRNIPLANRIIKS
-5784 GDERTANRK
+5784 GDERTANRRLK
-5793 LQNEYYKYKDEAED
+5793 SDYYKYKKEAMD
-5807 TKRLYREYDSRAA
+5807 AMRLARKYESRGQEGFMEYAE
-5820 DGIMGYAQK
+5820 K
-5829 ADFLYNSKEYLR
+5829 ADFLYNSPEYRRALV
-5841 YEIFESYEPE
+5841 FTNYEPDIKA
-5851 LESYRKE
+5851 LEQSIDDAGDPNVRKM
-5858 ISEEINPE
+5858 
-5866 VKSLLEA
+5866 LETDL
-5873 EMYSTMREMVD
+5873 YSTMREMVNELEGI
-5884 ALHGV
+5884 AQ
-5889 DE
+5889 E

>member
-1 MSTDNKRKLYD
+1 MAISNKIKQLYD
-12 ALSQDYD
+12 AIKSDGGDVGTEDEFNDWFLRPGEEGYNNRKRVYD
-19 MGSYEQF
+19 TFKSDGADVGANYEEF
-26 CTDIQDDAKRRKL
+26 RDW
-39 YDATSEEYDYGD
+39 
-51 YDKFSNQLGFGAAPQ
+51 LGLRPADEGAAASTAAPSAPTQ
-66 AGQNAMSKPEGGA
+66 QQPSA

-85 RETDAPYEIARHDEI
+85 RDIDAPMEIERRDII
-100 ADAISENERLQK
+100 ADAIDENERLQK

-119 ADIDENRGWDNSKG
+119 ADIDAGRGWDDTKG

-146 NEAVGNAAPNVNVG
+146 NESVGSAAPKANVT
-160 EHEETMRNLVAEH
+160 EHDENMRNLVAER
-173 QVLEETKKR
+173 QVLEETRKR
-182 RDAGMLKKSDGVLN
+182 RDAGRLKKSEGVLN
-196 GMFDIKNNA
+196 GTFDLKNNA
-205 RNIAK
+205 RNIGK
-210 GVKDVVTDS
+210 GVKDVVTDA
-219 DFYLNGVIGMQKG
+219 DFLLNGVIGMQKG
-232 EQLIKIEDKIGRGE
+232 DQLIKIDEKIGRGE
-246 ELTDSELRLVNAAV
+246 ELTDSELRLVNAAL
-260 LQGRVESETTV
+260 LQGKVESETTV

-278 QTTAEMMPFMAQM
+278 QTLAEMAPFMAQM
-291 AMNPAN
+291 ALNPAN

-304 KAAAKQSVKRFGK
+304 KAAAKQSIKRFGK
-317 KAARRIAAGVTV
+317 KAARRIATGVTI

-337 VLANTLQAPSTAS
+337 VLANTLQATSTAS

-454 SIGEM
+454 SVGEM

-527 SELMGDKWDGLRN
+527 SELMGDEWDGLRDL
-540 SIDDAEEG
+540 IDDAEEG
-548 DLSSIVASVIA
+548 DLSSIVASVIPSSA
-559 EEGMTG
+559 MTE

-602 GAVDSFDAGYSITDS
+602 GAEDSFDAGYSITDS

-901 DQNGEPLYEQV
+901 DQNGEPLYEEV

-930 IAREVVAD
+930 IAKEVVAD
-938 ILAEKRKALADAEK
+938 IVAEKRKELADAEK

-969 AITIQERIAA
+969 VLTIQERIAA

-1010 MKRRAEAEAAERRR
+1010 VKRRAEAEAAERRR

-1040 RADAEEAERLKR
+1040 RAEAEEAERLKR

-1059 DWGYDTAAHARARG
+1059 DWGYDTAADARARG
-1073 YRRNGVDRVER
+1073 YRRAGTEKVDR
-1084 QSPISAEK
+1084 QGPIASVRGK
-1092 GREVE
+1092 EVD
-1097 VKFSDG
+1097 VKFSDRDIV
-1103 EMPKGRIAII
+1103 KGRVAII
-1113 DAGQLQPSHIQG
+1113 DAGELQPSHIQG
-1125 ARNPSYFL
+1125 DRNPAHFL

-1176 ARGETIQGN
+1176 SRGEVIQGN
-1185 NRSDALKLMWESHPE
+1185 SRSDALRLMYESQRE
-1200 SAARYKQYLIEHA
+1200 SAQRYRQYLVDHA
-1213 EELGLTPEQIES
+1213 ADFGLTPEQIVSMES
-1225 VENPVLVNMVDVDDN
+1225 PVLVNAVDVDDN
-1240 EAIRLGQFVAQDIES
+1240 EAIRLGQFVAQDTES
-1255 GGIERIKPKNAVTRM
+1255 GGVERIKAKNAVQKM
-1270 GSDIRGFAEML
+1270 GDKVGNFANML
-1281 LRSADDDAS
+1281 LSTTDEEATFA
-1290 FSQLVAANGADAL
+1290 QLVDANGVEVL
-1303 AWMSQRGYIS
+1303 KWMNQQGFITD
-1313 PTQYN
+1313 TQYASAFN
-1318 SALDSKGNLT
+1318 SRGNLT
-1328 GEAANDLK
+1328 GEAVNDLK
-1336 GILYQSIF
+1336 GIMYQSIF
-1344 QGGSTRLEEMFNNL
+1344 TGGSTRLEEIFNKM
-1358 PAKAQKAILATAYR
+1358 PAKAQRAILATAFR
-1372 DHDSN
+1372 DYDSAS
-1377 VADRMTGE
+1377 ADRMISE
-1385 IQQSILAFNEIS
+1385 IQQSIIAFDALTGYEQFRDATN
-1397 SFPGFAEATNLKDA
+1397 AEATQLA
-1411 MAVVEAWK
+1411 VEAWK
-1419 SQYVMDDVTGDSYL
+1419 RQYAFDDVSGESYL
-1433 PTEKFSN
+1433 PSETFSN
-1440 FALHLVAMYRGGSQ
+1440 FALALAAMYKGHTQKHIQGV
-1454 RFIQGT
+1454 FNTMYDIIQGT
-1460 LNNLFDVVQGVKE
+1460 EQDNLFE
-1473 DTLFEESD
+1473 AAD
-1481 KVPKSLAEAIRIVLD
+1481 KTPKPLADAIRRVLNI
-1496 LDYQPIN
+1496 DYQPIV
-1503 NKKNGY
+1503 KTITDNGT
-1509 NGSNAVGVDTPQ
+1509 NGDTVLDIDSEDGQ
-1521 GEEGGRGSAG
+1521 GGRPGS
-1531 DAPNGEREP
+1531 DADASGAEQDTRVAEP
-1540 GNQEPTDGGGGTE
+1540 AVGGGGTTI
-1553 GDSGGRGNLG
+1553 DSGQGSEVNNR
-1563 RGGAI
+1563 
-1568 QATAPQ
+1568 
-1574 AESRGEK
+1574 SK
-1581 ALTREEATAL
+1581 AFNYFTGSIKDL
-1591 IADMEENAVADPN
+1591 
-1604 ISLSPESWQQ
+1604 ISLAMESAK
-1614 SFGLNNSIDTPL
+1614 GLYKKIVAPISDRLRTDLAQRGIILTPDYNHVIDNNAIRHAL
-1626 GKVKMGEG
+1626 KKHGGKHE
-1634 QYAKLVEKKRSA
+1634 EKR
-1646 EFGMVVQTLKDPD
+1646 
-1659 VILIEPSTAKDGQIT
+1659 GQIPLT
-1674 QRDYSYVFVKTFI
+1674 DIDFERIEDVVTNYDQIRIEQGKRNDINIIYSKTYEDGTTIFVEEK
-1687 RDGRKVKYYTS
+1687 RDGRKELAAVTMWKKKNFTHTDANHEVTPIS
-1698 VSVLKDGLE
+1698 DLSE
-1707 VSVSSHIAN
+1707 VSDGKGNALSTHNQIIVD
-1716 KTSIL
+1716 
-1721 KKLES
+1721 ES
-1726 MERAYTKE
+1726 PYKQEDNAE
-1734 SLLPNS
+1734 SLNHGLDDLDDS
-1740 SEWHLA
+1740 ALA
-1746 EHPTDVPDLL
+1746 ERIVVSDDDWTEGAGETPIYKRTITIDGKHTVVQVDEPDGNGFY
-1756 PTQGKSETNEEVYN
+1756 TGSYFDYQGERFGSI
-1770 RHTTAKQPAEAV
+1770 AEAL
-1782 EESPNPAQSDTQE
+1782 EHIDKHAK
-1795 LASMNSPTLLEGKVS
+1795 LAS
-1810 ENFTDKQAG
+1810 D
-1819 SEKSSYE
+1819 
-1826 DFTAE
+1826 
-1831 EAGTIGEQIA
+1831 IA
-1841 AAEAEVNTQPTEG
+1841 AAEAEVNTSPTDK
-1854 QKVAG
+1854 QKEAG
-1859 NYKKGHVQVGA
+1859 NYKKGHVRVGA

-1879 GSKRSGTDADGKK
+1879 GSVRRGTDATGKK
-1892 WETTMTHTYGYIK
+1892 WEQTMSHTYGYIK

-1943 DEHKVMLGFNDRDE
+1943 DEHKVMLGFNGEED
-1957 AFEAYLSNY
+1957 AYNAYLSNY
-1966 EAGWEKGRRLDVG
+1966 ESGWEKGRRLDVG
-1979 EVDIREF
+1979 AVDIREF

-2046 GGITKRQAKDFADNG
+2046 GGITQRQAKDFADNG

-2198 ALSANNQINMEQSG
+2198 RLSANNQINMEQSG
-2212 ISTDATKVAE
+2212 VSIDATKVAK
-2222 PGQNT
+2222 PGQNM

-2238 ANAVTGMNDSQLSDE
+2238 AEAVTGMNDSQLSDE
-2253 APLSLDDMRSA
+2253 APLSLDDMWSA

-2426 EREDAERKLKE
+2426 EREAAERKLKE

-2447 MSKIGIFT
+2447 MGKIGIST
-2455 NATKVA
+2455 DATEVA

-2466 TVGANVI
+2466 MAGANVI
-2473 AEDEE
+2473 AENEE
-2478 KPRGKKSGKAKR
+2478 KPRDKKSGKAKR

-2854 RIQNDIQ
+2854 RIQDDIQ

-2919 AEPAPGDDGRRP
+2919 AEPTPGDDGRRP

-3013 LMSVVPAT
+3013 LMSVVPAA

-3048 KDELYSYLAAEQ
+3048 KDELYGYLAAEQ

-3157 PSKKEKER
+3157 PSKKEKAR

-3478 DGVMRFTENDAD
+3478 DGVMRFTEKDAD

-3843 NLYAERNGV
+3843 NLYAERNSV

-3966 DLKVTAEMFSQTF
+3966 DLKGTAEMFSQTF

-4127 NGDVVIERVMSGWKH
+4127 NGDVQIAKEVFDWRHRGQ
-4142 KGDYEIRV
+4142 YELRV

-4212 LSDVSEAEDVRY
+4212 LSDVSEAEDVR
-4224 RIREDEPPTKTGIG
+4224 
-4238 YKVFVLKDG
+4238 
-4247 KLYPPMVANPNGEAT
+4247 
-4262 PVGVWLDAD
+4262 
-4271 AAPIAGLSKTGRQQ
+4271 
-4285 VKAGGKGTQGG
+4285 
-4296 SGKLAYRPGWHLGV
+4296 
-4310 IPYALQFNR
+4310 
-4319 KDEST
+4319 
-4324 GERELFP
+4324 
-4331 KNFVWAEV
+4331 
-4339 EYADDVD
+4339 
-4346 YQEEAMS
+4346 
-4353 YGYNSNG
+4353 
-4360 KFQHSYAG
+4360 
-4368 LPRLPLNGSYK
+4368 
-4379 YRTNPNP
+4379 
-4386 ETDPWIITGAM
+4386 
-4397 KVNRL
+4397 
-4402 LTPTEVDSM
+4402 
-4411 VEAAGREPQR
+4411 
-4421 RQEGA
+4421 
-4426 VTDADIERLN
+4426 
-4436 DELTAERE
+4436 E

-4450 YSDAEVSMENDPW
+4450 YSDADVSMENDPW

-4517 RSKGWYSVK
+4517 RSKGWYGVK
-4526 DGKISAVLGNHVS
+4526 DGKISVVLGNHVS

-4586 LASRNGWNRRVA
+4586 LASRNGWNRRIA

-4618 NGWWGKIKRLFL
+4618 NGWWGKIKSLFL
-4630 DMLSAVGFKHIGV
+4630 YMLSAFGFKHIGV

-4665 RFRVFEWEAEDVA
+4665 RFRAFEWEAEDVA

-4703 EVYELNDRFNNELNR
+4703 ELYELNDRFNNELNR

-4737 YLLSTGIAKLP
+4737 YLLSTGIARLP
-4748 IRLSAKILNAKSNL
+4748 IRLSAKILNTKSNL
-4762 ERHAYKLET
+4762 ERHAYDLET

-4791 SMAQN
+4791 SKAQN

-5085 RDTDTTELWSR
+5085 RDTDTTELWRR

-5271 PYKVIGNNL
+5271 PYKVVGNNL

-5494 NFNKKGSSGT
+5494 NFNKKGSGGT

-5531 NAGIQGM
+5531 NAGVQGM

-5583 YNLPEYVRRSNVCF
+5583 YNLPSYIRRSNICF
-5597 KAGEQWITI
+5597 SAGDQWVTI

-5613 AIYGMGEL
+5613 AIYGLGEL
-5621 ACGVISGNER
+5621 AYGAISGNER
-5631 YSDEELAHQ
+5631 YSDDELCHEV
-5640 MMAQVSQLLPID
+5640 MAQFSKLLPID

-5662 LIPSAAKPVTEA
+5662 FIPSLAKPAVEA
-5674 YLLNRGWT
+5674 YVMNKSWT
-5682 GLPVYKD
+5682 GLPIYKD
-5689 TSYNKRKPEWTK
+5689 TGYNKDDPEWTK
-5701 AYSSTDQHL
+5701 AYKNADQHL
-5710 VDFAK
+5710 VKASR
-5715 WLNETTGG
+5715 WLNEVSGG
-5723 DDDFK
+5723 DDFK
-5728 KGKIDINPA
+5728 KGRIDINPA
-5737 RIEYVLNG
+5737 KVEYLLNG
-5745 TFGGLV
+5745 MFGGMV
-5751 SFPSKIVK
+5751 SFPSKVIK
-5759 TAETISGKRE
+5759 TVETIGGSRE
-5769 FEWRNIPLANRVVKS
+5769 FEWRNIPLANRIIKS
-5784 GDERTANRK
+5784 GDERTANRRLK
-5793 LQNEYYKYKDEAED
+5793 SDYYKYKKEAMD
-5807 TKRLYREYDSRAA
+5807 AKRLARKYESRGQEGFMEYAE
-5820 DGIMGYAQK
+5820 K
-5829 ADFLYNSKEYLR
+5829 ADFLYNSPEYRRALV
-5841 YEIFESYEPE
+5841 FTNYEPDIKT
-5851 LESYRKE
+5851 LEQSIDDAGDPNVRKM
-5858 ISEEINPE
+5858 
-5866 VKSLLEA
+5866 LETDL
-5873 EMYSTMREMVD
+5873 YSTMREMVNELD
-5884 ALHGV
+5884 GIAQ
-5889 DE
+5889 E

>member
-1 MSTDNKRKLYD
+1 MAISNKIKQLYD
-12 ALSQDYD
+12 AIKSDGGDVGTEDEFNDWFLRPGEEGYNNRKRVYD
-19 MGSYEQF
+19 TFKSDGADVGANYEEF
-26 CTDIQDDAKRRKL
+26 RDW
-39 YDATSEEYDYGD
+39 
-51 YDKFSNQLGFGAAPQ
+51 LGLRPADEGAAASTAAPSAPTQ
-66 AGQNAMSKPEGGA
+66 QQPSA

-85 RETDAPYEIARHDEI
+85 RDIDAPMEIERRDII
-100 ADAISENERLQK
+100 ADAIDENERLQK

-119 ADIDENRGWDNSKG
+119 ADIDAGRGWDDTKG

-146 NEAVGNAAPNVNVG
+146 NESVGSAAPKANVT
-160 EHEETMRNLVAEH
+160 EHDENMRNLVAER
-173 QVLEETKKR
+173 QVLEETRKR
-182 RDAGMLKKSDGVLN
+182 RDAGRLKKSEGVLN
-196 GMFDIKNNA
+196 GTFDLKNNA
-205 RNIAK
+205 RNIGK
-210 GVKDVVTDS
+210 GVTDVVTDA
-219 DFYLNGVIGMQKG
+219 DFLLNGVIGMQKG
-232 EQLIKIEDKIGRGE
+232 DQLIKIDEKIGRGE
-246 ELTDSELRLVNAAV
+246 ELTDSELRLVNAAI
-260 LQGRVESETTV
+260 LQGKVESETTV

-278 QTTAEMMPFMAQM
+278 QTLAEMAPFMAQM
-291 AMNPAN
+291 ALNPAN

-304 KAAAKQSVKRFGK
+304 KAAAKQSIKRFGK
-317 KAARRIAAGVTV
+317 KAARRIATGVTI

-337 VLANTLQAPSTAS
+337 VLANTLQATSTAS

-527 SELMGDKWDGLRN
+527 SELMGDEWNGLRN
-540 SIDDAEEG
+540 LIDDAEEG

-602 GAVDSFDAGYSITDS
+602 GAEDSFDAGYSITDS

-624 LEMERQRMKL
+624 LEMERQRVKL

-930 IAREVVAD
+930 IAKEVVAD
-938 ILAEKRKALADAEK
+938 IVAEKRKALADAEK

-969 AITIQERIAA
+969 VLTIQERIAA

-1010 MKRRAEAEAAERRR
+1010 VKRRAEAEAAERRR

-1040 RADAEEAERLKR
+1040 RAEAEEAERLKR

-1059 DWGYDTAAHARARG
+1059 DWGYDTAADARARG
-1073 YRRNGVDRVER
+1073 YRRAGTEKVDR
-1084 QSPISAEK
+1084 QGPIASVRGK
-1092 GREVE
+1092 EVD
-1097 VKFSDG
+1097 VKFSDRDIV
-1103 EMPKGRIAII
+1103 KGRVAII
-1113 DAGQLQPSHIQG
+1113 DAGELQPSHIQG
-1125 ARNPSYFL
+1125 DRNPAHFL

-1176 ARGETIQGN
+1176 SRGEVIQGN
-1185 NRSDALKLMWESHPE
+1185 SRSDALRLMYESQRE
-1200 SAARYKQYLIEHA
+1200 SAQRYRQYLVDHA
-1213 EELGLTPEQIES
+1213 ADFGLTPEQIVSMES
-1225 VENPVLVNMVDVDDN
+1225 PVLVNVVDVDDN
-1240 EAIRLGQFVAQDIES
+1240 EAIRLGQFVAQDTES
-1255 GGIERIKPKNAVTRM
+1255 GGVERIKAKNAVQKM
-1270 GSDIRGFAEML
+1270 GDKVGNFANML
-1281 LRSADDDAS
+1281 LSTTDEEATFA
-1290 FSQLVAANGADAL
+1290 QLVDANGVEVL
-1303 AWMSQRGYIS
+1303 KWMNQQGFITD
-1313 PTQYN
+1313 TQYASAFN
-1318 SALDSKGNLT
+1318 SRGNLT
-1328 GEAANDLK
+1328 GEAVNDLK
-1336 GILYQSIF
+1336 GIMYQSIF
-1344 QGGSTRLEEMFNNL
+1344 TGGSTRLEEIFNKM
-1358 PAKAQKAILATAYR
+1358 PAKAQRAILATAFR
-1372 DHDSN
+1372 DYDSAS
-1377 VADRMTGE
+1377 ADRMIGE
-1385 IQQSILAFNEIS
+1385 IQQSIIAFDALTGYEQFRDATN
-1397 SFPGFAEATNLKDA
+1397 AEATQLA
-1411 MAVVEAWK
+1411 VEAWK
-1419 SQYVMDDVTGDSYL
+1419 RQYAFDDVSGESYL
-1433 PTEKFSN
+1433 PSETFSN
-1440 FALHLVAMYRGGSQ
+1440 FALALAAMYKGHTQKHIQGV
-1454 RFIQGT
+1454 FNTMYDIIQGT
-1460 LNNLFDVVQGVKE
+1460 EQDNLFE
-1473 DTLFEESD
+1473 AAD
-1481 KVPKSLAEAIRIVLD
+1481 KTPKPLAEAIRRVLNI
-1496 LDYQPIN
+1496 DYQPIV
-1503 NKKNGY
+1503 KTITDNGT
-1509 NGSNAVGVDTPQ
+1509 NGDTVLDIDSEDGQGWRPGSDADASGAEQDTRVAESAV
-1521 GEEGGRGSAG
+1521 
-1531 DAPNGEREP
+1531 
-1540 GNQEPTDGGGGTE
+1540 GGGGTLLSFAERGGQGDIQNTPGRQQDNISE
-1553 GDSGGRGNLG
+1553 GKARELDDNGLPFVLSEDGTTVFGNITEYTGLTEAPIKLSEGIVDEKGNGYGLKHIESRHGDEIRQAGFKSVEEFVGYVAKHYDPNNIKVGKKRANGNGTFIIQIEDEHSNLLFIELSRDGSYWNVNSGGIFRKGYTGKKKNVEPNTEHSTSD
-1563 RGGAI
+1563 
-1568 QATAPQ
+1568 TAP
-1574 AESRGEK
+1574 SDK
-1581 ALTREEATAL
+1581 
-1591 IADMEENAVADPN
+1591 
-1604 ISLSPESWQQ
+1604 
-1614 SFGLNNSIDTPL
+1614 SF
-1626 GKVKMGEG
+1626 
-1634 QYAKLVEKKRSA
+1634 
-1646 EFGMVVQTLKDPD
+1646 VQTD
-1659 VILIEPSTAKDGQIT
+1659 STEGSKPADT
-1674 QRDYSYVFVKTFI
+1674 HSNNQRLSDN
-1687 RDGRKVKYYTS
+1687 KVTNS
-1698 VSVLKDGLE
+1698 V
-1707 VSVSSHIAN
+1707 
-1716 KTSIL
+1716 
-1721 KKLES
+1721 
-1726 MERAYTKE
+1726 
-1734 SLLPNS
+1734 
-1740 SEWHLA
+1740 
-1746 EHPTDVPDLL
+1746 
-1756 PTQGKSETNEEVYN
+1756 
-1770 RHTTAKQPAEAV
+1770 
-1782 EESPNPAQSDTQE
+1782 
-1795 LASMNSPTLLEGKVS
+1795 
-1810 ENFTDKQAG
+1810 TDKQEG
-1819 SEKSSYE
+1819 G
-1826 DFTAE
+1826 E
-1831 EAGTIGEQIA
+1831 ESFIGEQIA
-1841 AAEAEVNTQPTEG
+1841 AAEVEVNTSPTDK
-1854 QKVAG
+1854 QKEAG
-1859 NYKKGHVQVGA
+1859 NYKKGHVRVGA

-1879 GSKRSGTDADGKK
+1879 GSVRRGTDATGKK
-1892 WETTMTHTYGYIK
+1892 WEHTMSHTYGYIK

-1943 DEHKVMLGFNDRDE
+1943 DEHKVMLGFNSEED
-1957 AFEAYLSNY
+1957 AYNAYLSNY
-1966 EAGWEKGRRLDVG
+1966 ESEWEKGRRLDVG
-1979 EVDIREF
+1979 VVDIREF

-2114 KVSKSPNKTKG
+2114 KVSKSPNTSHRSG
-2125 TENEVIIYE
+2125 NEVIIYE
-2134 KGFGDGYVYYLEE
+2134 KEFEDGYVYYLEE
-2147 KRDNRKSL
+2147 KRDSRKSL
-2155 AFHTMYKKKKGTD
+2155 AFQTMYKKKKGTD
-2168 SSDGFA
+2168 SSDGLMHNA
-2174 VSTAPITPKAT
+2174 STSTPKAT

-2198 ALSANNQINMEQSG
+2198 ALSANSQINIEQSG

-2227 AGATDGGYTID
+2227 AGA
-2238 ANAVTGMNDSQLSDE
+2238 
-2253 APLSLDDMRSA
+2253 
-2264 VKPTSEETNATKEEI
+2264 
-2279 SSSSEETPAASKPK
+2279 
-2293 NPSGNKLVTDEQYA
+2293 
-2307 ELLAKMRK
+2307 
-2315 KMGGQLN
+2315 
-2322 MGVDPEILAIGS
+2322 
-2334 MMAVYHIEKGAR
+2334 
-2346 KFTEYV
+2346 
-2352 KAMVADLGEKF
+2352 
-2363 PARYLKG
+2363 
-2370 FYKAAHE
+2370 
-2377 MIEDAAPEIAAEM
+2377 
-2390 DADGVVNSADIAS
+2390 
-2403 IINDRVDAMAT
+2403 
-2414 AAMVVEEEAAEG
+2414 
-2426 EREDAERKLKE
+2426 
-2437 ERKAERTKAK
+2437 
-2447 MSKIGIFT
+2447 
-2455 NATKVA
+2455 
-2461 EPGQN
+2461 
-2466 TVGANVI
+2466 NVI
-2473 AEDEE
+2473 AENKE
-2478 KPRGKKSGKAKR
+2478 KPRDKKSGKAKR

-2500 DSVDIPAIAKPAQ
+2500 DGVDIPAIAKPAQ

-2854 RIQNDIQ
+2854 RIQDDIQ

-2919 AEPAPGDDGRRP
+2919 AEPTPGDDGRRP

-2937 ERGDGTGVND
+2937 ERGDGTGLND

-2977 VAASSRPDG
+2977 VATSSRPDG

-2991 AVKTALGDEKV
+2991 AVTTALGDEKV

-3013 LMSVVPAT
+3013 LMSVVPAA

-3394 HRQGAKDLGVK
+3394 HRQGTKDMGVK

-3478 DGVMRFTENDAD
+3478 DGVMRFTEKDAD

-3966 DLKVTAEMFSQTF
+3966 DLKGTAEMFSQTF

-4127 NGDVVIERVMSGWKH
+4127 NGDVQIAKEVFDWRHRGQ
-4142 KGDYEIRV
+4142 YELRV

-4411 VEAAGREPQR
+4411 VEAAGREHQR

-4494 LSERLGVDIEIIED
+4494 LSERLGVDVEIIED

-4517 RSKGWYSVK
+4517 RSKGWYGVK
-4526 DGKISAVLGNHVS
+4526 DGKISVVLGNHVS

-4630 DMLSAVGFKHIGV
+4630 DMLSAVGFKHTGV

-4665 RFRVFEWEAEDVA
+4665 RFRAFEWEAEDVA
-4678 MKYNLKAGEY
+4678 IKYNLKAGEY

-4703 EVYELNDRFNNELNR
+4703 ELYELNDRFNNELNR

-4791 SMAQN
+4791 SKAQN

-5085 RDTDTTELWSR
+5085 RDTDTTELWRR

-5271 PYKVIGNNL
+5271 PYKVVGNNL

-5494 NFNKKGSSGT
+5494 NFNKKGSGGT

-5531 NAGIQGM
+5531 NAGVQGM

-5583 YNLPEYVRRSNVCF
+5583 YNLPSYIRRSNICF
-5597 KAGEQWITI
+5597 SAGDQWVTI

-5613 AIYGMGEL
+5613 AIYGLGEL
-5621 ACGVISGNER
+5621 AYGAISGNER
-5631 YSDEELAHQ
+5631 YSDDELCHEV
-5640 MMAQVSQLLPID
+5640 MAQFSQLLPID

-5662 LIPSAAKPVTEA
+5662 FIPSLAKPAVEA
-5674 YLLNRGWT
+5674 YVMNKSWT
-5682 GLPVYKD
+5682 GLPIYKD
-5689 TSYNKRKPEWTK
+5689 TGYNKDDPEWTK
-5701 AYSSTDQHL
+5701 AYKNADQHL
-5710 VDFAK
+5710 VKASR
-5715 WLNETTGG
+5715 WLNEVSGG
-5723 DDDFK
+5723 DDFK
-5728 KGKIDINPA
+5728 KGRIDINPA
-5737 RIEYVLNG
+5737 KVEYLLNG
-5745 TFGGLV
+5745 MFGGMV
-5751 SFPSKIVK
+5751 SFPSKVIK
-5759 TAETISGKRE
+5759 TVETIGGSRE
-5769 FEWRNIPLANRVVKS
+5769 FEWRNIPLANRIIKS
-5784 GDERTANRK
+5784 GDERTANRRLK
-5793 LQNEYYKYKDEAED
+5793 SDYYKYKKEAMD
-5807 TKRLYREYDSRAA
+5807 AKRLARKYESRGQEGFMEYAE
-5820 DGIMGYAQK
+5820 K
-5829 ADFLYNSKEYLR
+5829 ADFLYNSPEYRRALV
-5841 YEIFESYEPE
+5841 FTNYEPDIKT
-5851 LESYRKE
+5851 LEQSIDDAGDPNVRKM
-5858 ISEEINPE
+5858 
-5866 VKSLLEA
+5866 LETDL
-5873 EMYSTMREMVD
+5873 YSTMREMVNELD
-5884 ALHGV
+5884 GIAQ
-5889 DE
+5889 E

>member
-1 MSTDNKRKLYD
+1 MAISNKIKQLYD
-12 ALSQDYD
+12 AIKSDGGDVGTEDEFNDWFLRPGEEGYNNRKRVYD
-19 MGSYEQF
+19 TFKSDGADVGANYEEF
-26 CTDIQDDAKRRKL
+26 RDWLGLRPADA
-39 YDATSEEYDYGD
+39 
-51 YDKFSNQLGFGAAPQ
+51 GAAASTAALSAPTQ
-66 AGQNAMSKPEGGA
+66 QQPSA
-79 LPGMVS
+79 LPGVVS
-85 RETDAPYEIARHDEI
+85 RDIDAPMEIERRDII
-100 ADAISENERLQK
+100 ADAIDENERLQK

-119 ADIDENRGWDNSKG
+119 ADIDAGRGWDDTKG

-146 NEAVGNAAPNVNVG
+146 NESVGSAAPKANVT
-160 EHEETMRNLVAEH
+160 EHDENMRNLVAER
-173 QVLEETKKR
+173 QVLEETRKR
-182 RDAGMLKKSDGVLN
+182 RDAGRLKKSEGVLN
-196 GMFDIKNNA
+196 GTFDLKNNA
-205 RNIAK
+205 RNIGK
-210 GVKDVVTDS
+210 GVTDVVTDA
-219 DFYLNGVIGMQKG
+219 DFLLNGVIGMQKG
-232 EQLIKIEDKIGRGE
+232 DQLIKIDEKIGRGE
-246 ELTDSELRLVNAAV
+246 ELTDSELRLVNAAL
-260 LQGRVESETTV
+260 LQGKVESETTV

-278 QTTAEMMPFMAQM
+278 QTLAEMAPFMAQM
-291 AMNPAN
+291 ALNPAN

-304 KAAAKQSVKRFGK
+304 KAAAKQSIKRFGK
-317 KAARRIAAGVTV
+317 KAARRIATGVTI

-337 VLANTLQAPSTAS
+337 VLANTLQATSTAS

-527 SELMGDKWDGLRN
+527 SELMGDEWDGLRDL
-540 SIDDAEEG
+540 IDDAEEG

-559 EEGMTG
+559 EEGTTE

-579 TSRGYNISSESVR
+579 TSRGYNISSESVK

-602 GAVDSFDAGYSITDS
+602 GAEDSFDAGYSITDS

-930 IAREVVAD
+930 IAKEVVAD
-938 ILAEKRKALADAEK
+938 IVAEKRKELADAEK

-969 AITIQERIAA
+969 ALTIQERIAA

-1001 EHWQSIGDT
+1001 EHWQSIGDIV
-1010 MKRRAEAEAAERRR
+1010 KRRAEAEAAERRR

-1040 RADAEEAERLKR
+1040 RAEA
-1052 EALNGVP
+1052 
-1059 DWGYDTAAHARARG
+1059 
-1073 YRRNGVDRVER
+1073 
-1084 QSPISAEK
+1084 
-1092 GREVE
+1092 
-1097 VKFSDG
+1097 
-1103 EMPKGRIAII
+1103 
-1113 DAGQLQPSHIQG
+1113 
-1125 ARNPSYFL
+1125 
-1133 DEAQPKERNDA
+1133 
-1144 ASVVSAQKI
+1144 
-1153 ASNIRPEEI
+1153 
-1162 TSSVTAYTGAPTVN
+1162 
-1176 ARGETIQGN
+1176 
-1185 NRSDALKLMWESHPE
+1185 
-1200 SAARYKQYLIEHA
+1200 
-1213 EELGLTPEQIES
+1213 
-1225 VENPVLVNMVDVDDN
+1225 
-1240 EAIRLGQFVAQDIES
+1240 
-1255 GGIERIKPKNAVTRM
+1255 
-1270 GSDIRGFAEML
+1270 
-1281 LRSADDDAS
+1281 
-1290 FSQLVAANGADAL
+1290 
-1303 AWMSQRGYIS
+1303 
-1313 PTQYN
+1313 
-1318 SALDSKGNLT
+1318 
-1328 GEAANDLK
+1328 
-1336 GILYQSIF
+1336 
-1344 QGGSTRLEEMFNNL
+1344 
-1358 PAKAQKAILATAYR
+1358 
-1372 DHDSN
+1372 
-1377 VADRMTGE
+1377 
-1385 IQQSILAFNEIS
+1385 
-1397 SFPGFAEATNLKDA
+1397 
-1411 MAVVEAWK
+1411 
-1419 SQYVMDDVTGDSYL
+1419 
-1433 PTEKFSN
+1433 
-1440 FALHLVAMYRGGSQ
+1440 
-1454 RFIQGT
+1454 
-1460 LNNLFDVVQGVKE
+1460 
-1473 DTLFEESD
+1473 
-1481 KVPKSLAEAIRIVLD
+1481 
-1496 LDYQPIN
+1496 
-1503 NKKNGY
+1503 
-1509 NGSNAVGVDTPQ
+1509 
-1521 GEEGGRGSAG
+1521 
-1531 DAPNGEREP
+1531 
-1540 GNQEPTDGGGGTE
+1540 
-1553 GDSGGRGNLG
+1553 
-1563 RGGAI
+1563 
-1568 QATAPQ
+1568 
-1574 AESRGEK
+1574 
-1581 ALTREEATAL
+1581 
-1591 IADMEENAVADPN
+1591 
-1604 ISLSPESWQQ
+1604 
-1614 SFGLNNSIDTPL
+1614 
-1626 GKVKMGEG
+1626 
-1634 QYAKLVEKKRSA
+1634 
-1646 EFGMVVQTLKDPD
+1646 
-1659 VILIEPSTAKDGQIT
+1659 
-1674 QRDYSYVFVKTFI
+1674 
-1687 RDGRKVKYYTS
+1687 
-1698 VSVLKDGLE
+1698 
-1707 VSVSSHIAN
+1707 
-1716 KTSIL
+1716 
-1721 KKLES
+1721 
-1726 MERAYTKE
+1726 
-1734 SLLPNS
+1734 
-1740 SEWHLA
+1740 
-1746 EHPTDVPDLL
+1746 
-1756 PTQGKSETNEEVYN
+1756 
-1770 RHTTAKQPAEAV
+1770 
-1782 EESPNPAQSDTQE
+1782 
-1795 LASMNSPTLLEGKVS
+1795 
-1810 ENFTDKQAG
+1810 
-1819 SEKSSYE
+1819 
-1826 DFTAE
+1826 
-1831 EAGTIGEQIA
+1831 
-1841 AAEAEVNTQPTEG
+1841 
-1854 QKVAG
+1854 
-1859 NYKKGHVQVGA
+1859 
-1870 FDVTIENPK
+1870 
-1879 GSKRSGTDADGKK
+1879 
-1892 WETTMTHTYGYIK
+1892 
-1905 GTEGVDGDHID
+1905 
-1916 VFLSSDID
+1916 
-1924 GWDGR
+1924 
-1929 RVYVVDQ
+1929 
-1936 YNPDGTF
+1936 
-1943 DEHKVMLGFNDRDE
+1943 
-1957 AFEAYLSNY
+1957 
-1966 EAGWEKGRRLDVG
+1966 
-1979 EVDIREF
+1979 
-1986 EKWVDSSRRKTK
+1986 
-1998 AFSEYRSV
+1998 
-2006 NAHPKYDRTVP
+2006 
-2017 TTPEAQLSAISRIIG
+2017 
-2032 FAKSVK
+2032 
-2038 NRVERAVI
+2038 
-2046 GGITKRQAKDFADNG
+2046 
-2061 IEVDESWVHSFESSA
+2061 
-2076 VSHNQKHHGNEKI
+2076 
-2089 EAERG
+2089 
-2094 QIAITEDDYS
+2094 
-2104 RIPEILEDYD
+2104 
-2114 KVSKSPNKTKG
+2114 
-2125 TENEVIIYE
+2125 
-2134 KGFGDGYVYYLEE
+2134 
-2147 KRDNRKSL
+2147 
-2155 AFHTMYKKKKGTD
+2155 
-2168 SSDGFA
+2168 
-2174 VSTAPITPKAT
+2174 
-2185 PDNLS
+2185 
-2190 SNSDSKDN
+2190 
-2198 ALSANNQINMEQSG
+2198 
-2212 ISTDATKVAE
+2212 
-2222 PGQNT
+2222 
-2227 AGATDGGYTID
+2227 
-2238 ANAVTGMNDSQLSDE
+2238 
-2253 APLSLDDMRSA
+2253 
-2264 VKPTSEETNATKEEI
+2264 
-2279 SSSSEETPAASKPK
+2279 
-2293 NPSGNKLVTDEQYA
+2293 
-2307 ELLAKMRK
+2307 
-2315 KMGGQLN
+2315 
-2322 MGVDPEILAIGS
+2322 
-2334 MMAVYHIEKGAR
+2334 
-2346 KFTEYV
+2346 
-2352 KAMVADLGEKF
+2352 
-2363 PARYLKG
+2363 
-2370 FYKAAHE
+2370 
-2377 MIEDAAPEIAAEM
+2377 
-2390 DADGVVNSADIAS
+2390 
-2403 IINDRVDAMAT
+2403 
-2414 AAMVVEEEAAEG
+2414 
-2426 EREDAERKLKE
+2426 
-2437 ERKAERTKAK
+2437 
-2447 MSKIGIFT
+2447 
-2455 NATKVA
+2455 
-2461 EPGQN
+2461 
-2466 TVGANVI
+2466 
-2473 AEDEE
+2473 
-2478 KPRGKKSGKAKR
+2478 
-2490 KAAVTDGGLF
+2490 
-2500 DSVDIPAIAKPAQ
+2500 
-2513 RSESE
+2513 
-2518 LEGDS
+2518 
-2523 AVYQKREMQ
+2523 
-2532 TVELVEEIGGVIESR
+2532 
-2547 VMMLQLDAESVKPLT
+2547 
-2562 MTDVKKMASKYDAL
+2562 
-2576 EDISDTDLQELVELA
+2576 
-2591 MTQLT
+2591 
-2596 RSEALINIDGTAEQ
+2596 
-2610 QRSAYDHIVNLY
+2610 
-2622 RIQPSLN
+2622 
-2629 ARDSE
+2629 
-2634 RLIKQ
+2634 
-2639 QYSTPTPFGYVM
+2639 
-2651 GQFVRAGGKPVGSML
+2651 
-2666 EPSAGNGALTI
+2666 
-2677 TVHPSLVHVNDI
+2677 
-2689 DDARLANLRKLNYGN
+2689 
-2704 VTAQDA
+2704 
-2710 LLPFGGDKVDVV
+2710 
-2722 MTNPPFG
+2722 
-2729 TVAEKVYNGVFKV
+2729 
-2742 SSLEG
+2742 
-2747 QMAINALEKMKDDG
+2747 
-2761 RAAIIIGGNTSYRTN
+2761 
-2776 GSMNP
+2776 
-2781 KDAAFFGYLY
+2781 
-2791 SNYNVADVI
+2791 
-2800 NISGK
+2800 
-2805 ALYSRSGTG
+2805 
-2814 YDVRMILIDG
+2814 
-2824 RKSGEFKRVYPPV
+2824 
-2837 KAKARAEQV
+2837 
-2846 TTFDELYK
+2846 
-2854 RIQNDIQ
+2854 
-2861 QIQQMGNTPADVQ
+2861 
-2874 REPGRA
+2874 
-2880 VDGKSSAHVRIGNDS
+2880 
-2895 QDTGSGRRPDK
+2895 
-2906 AGDVLGGTRGTDI
+2906 
-2919 AEPAPGDDGRRP
+2919 
-2931 AGVGNA
+2931 
-2937 ERGDGTGVND
+2937 
-2947 VQRTAV
+2947 
-2953 DGPGRGELDKGVG
+2953 
-2966 DGRGR
+2966 
-2971 SGNDES
+2971 
-2977 VAASSRPDG
+2977 
-2986 NRQRL
+2986 
-2991 AVKTALGDEKV
+2991 
-3002 AYPNQS
+3002 
-3008 DNGFT
+3008 
-3013 LMSVVPAT
+3013 
-3021 QARVLQ
+3021 
-3027 KSLGEVGDVDQY
+3027 
-3039 LVDELGYSS
+3039 
-3048 KDELYSYLAAEQ
+3048 
-3060 IDSVALAI
+3060 
-3068 HQMNKGN
+3068 
-3075 AFIIGD
+3075 
-3081 MTGVGK
+3081 
-3087 GRQGAALIRYAVKH
+3087 
-3101 GKTPIYFTQKPT
+3101 
-3113 LFTDNYRDLVDIGSS
+3113 
-3128 NLRPFIMASVDSE
+3128 
-3141 RSGDIVDA
+3141 
-3149 EGNVVYKI
+3149 
-3157 PSKKEKER
+3157 
-3165 VYKHIMEHGTLP
+3165 
-3177 DGYDYVLSTY
+3177 
-3187 SQIQNGVSDYRQNE
+3187 
-3201 DGTWSIENRKLPKKS
+3201 
-3216 KGYTPADHNGQ
+3216 
-3227 MRRDALARLAEGNI
+3227 
-3241 TILDESHTVGGDSGC
+3241 
-3256 GRYMQM
+3256 
-3262 LTSQAEGVTFLS
+3262 
-3274 ATFAKRAD
+3274 
-3282 NMPIYAQRTA
+3282 
-3292 IAEAGVKASELIA
+3292 
-3305 AIAKGGVTLQ
+3305 
-3315 EIMSKQLVES
+3315 
-3325 GQMIRRERSFEG
+3325 
-3337 VTIDWLGVEEETDR
+3337 
-3351 RQREQFNEVAYIFNA
+3351 
-3366 IRNFQDDYITPIIEA
+3366 
-3381 KNEAAAEVGATVG
+3381 
-3394 HRQGAKDLGVK
+3394 
-3405 NVPFASKMYN
+3405 
-3415 LVNQLLFALKVDA
+3415 
-3428 VADRVIDNL
+3428 
-3437 RNGYK
+3437 
-3442 PVISF
+3442 
-3447 TNTMEGFLSSAPKGE
+3447 
-3462 AMDEIPNFS
+3462 
-3471 ITLMRAL
+3471 
-3478 DGVMRFTENDAD
+3478 
-3490 NNSDG
+3490 
-3495 GSISLNELST
+3495 
-3505 EGRNAYNA
+3505 
-3513 IREKIMNLSAD
+3513 
-3524 LPISPMDAIR
+3524 
-3534 MKIEDAG
+3534 
-3541 YSVAEITGR
+3541 
-3550 EMQLNRNDAG
+3550 
-3560 RYVVEP
+3560 
-3566 RKDRDKKAAMRDFN
+3566 
-3580 SGKLDVLMIN
+3580 
-3590 KSGSTGISLHASSK
+3590 
-3604 FDDQRQR
+3604 
-3611 VMVFAQFQSDINDE
+3611 
-3625 VQMRG
+3625 
-3630 RIDRS
+3630 
-3635 GQVTRG
+3635 
-3641 RYEYIMST
+3641 
-3649 IPAEQRIQMMFK
+3649 
-3661 AKLKSLDANTTSSQ
+3661 
-3675 KSKFNEIEIVDY
+3675 
-3687 LNKYG
+3687 
-3692 DEVVWEYMKEHPE
+3692 
-3705 LEERLGDPLE
+3705 
-3715 MLHDGNDDGGP
+3715 
-3726 RVSEKED
+3726 
-3733 TSKKPGCAGKVSRYL
+3733 
-3748 AFLSVE
+3748 
-3754 EQDEIFREITEA
+3754 
-3766 YRVKI
+3766 
-3771 QLLDDA
+3771 
-3777 GENDLEITTMPLRA
+3777 
-3791 DTHKKQIWHEGE
+3791 
-3803 NPGSGNAFADNT
+3803 
-3815 YVEEVEVDVLKKP
+3815 
-3828 MKRSEIAA
+3828 
-3836 ATRKLAG
+3836 
-3843 NLYAERNGV
+3843 
-3852 MDWEHYAYNKGEEI
+3852 
-3866 HQFYQTKADEAFGKM
+3866 
-3881 KEAGENRI
+3881 
-3889 AKARE
+3889 
-3894 KAVVAATKARGRGEN
+3894 
-3909 NFTDAEIQSLADTV
+3909 
-3923 ANEER
+3923 
-3928 EKEEQKQNKRH
+3928 
-3939 NEIMAVNNRIQALL
+3939 
-3953 NRLRAEKIYVVPQ
+3953 
-3966 DLKVTAEMFSQTF
+3966 
-3979 GTFVGFKFNNGYTL
+3979 
-3993 GSSTAIFA
+3993 
-4001 TLDGRRKVELALSDP
+4001 
-4016 AIDNIISATEIAYRY
+4016 
-4031 SPKDIGAISMDNW
+4031 
-4044 DGKVPTQSRQKRY
+4044 
-4057 IITGNLLQAL
+4057 
-4067 VDTEKGDRTRGNL
+4067 
-4080 ISFSTIDGETRQ
+4080 
-4092 GILMG
+4092 
-4097 ENFKPADLRS
+4097 
-4107 SASLSSR
+4107 
-4114 LNQIRDGKVVVSE
+4114 
-4127 NGDVVIERVMSGWKH
+4127 
-4142 KGDYEIRV
+4142 
-4150 PKSKQRGGIYTM
+4150 
-4162 HPELLELVE
+4162 
-4171 DGNFTTKGNS
+4171 
-4181 MVAYL
+4181 
-4186 TDKNIAKAV
+4186 
-4195 DMLSR
+4195 
-4200 APFNLTVLEESR
+4200 EESR

-4238 YKVFVLKDG
+4238 YKVFVLKEG

-4469 TLRSKREQRAFAKR
+4469 TLRSKREQRAFAQR

-4517 RSKGWYSVK
+4517 RSKGWYGVK
-4526 DGKISAVLGNHVS
+4526 DGKISVVLGNHVS

-4586 LASRNGWNRRVA
+4586 LASRNGWNRRIA

-4630 DMLSAVGFKHIGV
+4630 DMLSAVGFKRTGV

-4703 EVYELNDRFNNELNR
+4703 ELYELNDRFNNELNR

-4737 YLLSTGIAKLP
+4737 YLLSTGIARLP
-4748 IRLSAKILNAKSNL
+4748 IRLSAKILNTKSNL
-4762 ERHAYKLET
+4762 ERHAYDLET

-4791 SMAQN
+4791 SKAQN

-5271 PYKVIGNNL
+5271 PYKVVGNNL

-5319 SHYDEALSVV
+5319 SHYDEALSMV

-5373 RYHRNFGKLNPAV
+5373 RYHRNFGKFNPAI

-5446 RSWNALGMKLDLMNR
+5446 RSWSALGMKLDLMNR

-5494 NFNKKGSSGT
+5494 NFNKKGSGGT

-5583 YNLPEYVRRSNVCF
+5583 YNLPSYIRRSNICF
-5597 KAGEQWITI
+5597 SAGDQWVTI

-5613 AIYGMGEL
+5613 AIYGLGEL
-5621 ACGVISGNER
+5621 AYGAISGNER
-5631 YSDEELAHQ
+5631 YSDDELCHEV
-5640 MMAQVSQLLPID
+5640 MAQFSQLLPID
-5652 MLEGGGGLSP
+5652 ILEGGGGLSP
-5662 LIPSAAKPVTEA
+5662 FIPSLAKPAVEA
-5674 YLLNRGWT
+5674 YVMNKSWT
-5682 GLPVYKD
+5682 GLPIYKD
-5689 TSYNKRKPEWTK
+5689 TGYNKDDPEWTK
-5701 AYSSTDQHL
+5701 AYKNADQHL
-5710 VDFAK
+5710 VKASR
-5715 WLNETTGG
+5715 WLNEVSGG
-5723 DDDFK
+5723 DDFK
-5728 KGKIDINPA
+5728 KGRIDIINPA
-5737 RIEYVLNG
+5737 KVEYLLNG
-5745 TFGGLV
+5745 MFGGMV
-5751 SFPSKIVK
+5751 SFPSKVVK
-5759 TAETISGKRE
+5759 TVETIGGSRE
-5769 FEWRNIPLANRVVKS
+5769 FEWRNIPLANRIIKS
-5784 GDERTANRK
+5784 GDERTANRRLK
-5793 LQNEYYKYKDEAED
+5793 SDYYKYKKEAMD
-5807 TKRLYREYDSRAA
+5807 AKRLARKYESRGQEGFMEYAE
-5820 DGIMGYAQK
+5820 K
-5829 ADFLYNSKEYLR
+5829 ADFLYNSPEYRRALV
-5841 YEIFESYEPE
+5841 FTNYEPDIKA
-5851 LESYRKE
+5851 LEQSIDDAGDPNVRKM
-5858 ISEEINPE
+5858 
-5866 VKSLLEA
+5866 LETDL
-5873 EMYSTMREMVD
+5873 YSTMREMVNELEGI
-5884 ALHGV
+5884 AQ
-5889 DE
+5889 E